1 MKKSYRD
8 DNGEKV
14 FRYSIRKYHFGAASV
29 AVAALMFFA
38 NGAVAA
44 SETITPT
51 TASDVVTAGSDGNA
65 DGDPGTSDEE
75 DSSKVST
82 RQPLELKSVDELKGQ
97 EAPVEENN
105 QVQAAA
111 ESETTGVESNSA
123 QPETNPASQEAPQAE
138 GEEKQDQSTSV
149 SNQTSSTSLLQ
160 PRVLKSKQS
169 DYDPIPLGDDED
181 DEDDVRDGLFSS
193 ENPVTT
199 IQPRSPR
206 SVTSRAVPPK
216 TTGSSP
222 YNDKYRYYFER
233 GQDPENSQLPRYTY
247 AFFNERVTFGLREA
261 VKVSHIKNYLE
272 EEVTPTVDGLDWK
285 VTVNK
290 GRQNLDGISF
300 LFSVPNG
307 QSLVPNSVTV
317 TQVDDAGTTV
327 KSSDPRDRND
337 DHITASL
344 KATNAKEV
352 RKGTPTRTNASG
364 GDGFIGSTG
373 HYDVSSID
381 GIWNEANVPDGDSF
395 HSRGQGNNNNA
406 RTGLQNDEE
415 RNLGDSKKKIINS
428 SGGTVYS
435 GKIAGNTSYTITFK
449 TTGNNDLDKSAYFS
463 AVKGSGGGKTYL
475 AMLLHA
481 RTQGERDFAD
491 KTRFR
496 LKGNGYYQVEQNTAY
511 YTSTVLNSTGQE
523 IKKDGANTAYS
534 YSKYKDKPLDNG
546 VKGVLTGNDTNDTDK
561 AFDLDEYSYSEYVDD
576 QGQVLNKDDLLA
588 ELQDEQQ
595 TITWY
600 KGDQQISKSDL
611 TKDAISS
618 SGVHTYRY
626 RVSYKD
632 NSFNEGK
639 IHFVT
644 KPKKPIID
652 TDLSTVA
659 ETSTN
664 VRVSN
669 VDSNTTVELY
679 KKGNNGQNDTLV
691 SSISSGNQGGTVTFN
706 NVNLDYGSYYVKQ
719 KANGTWYEQDGTKR
733 EGVYS
738 DQSSEKEASRI
749 VIERIGA
756 IGGQSDTRWK
766 DKQALSDVTDF
777 NLPTGSEVLIG
788 FRAKSPKGIKS
799 LTISGADNLKGK
811 TVETYGRNSNDDQ
824 TTLGINL
831 RSRGGNSGGYSI
843 TVTATDGLGNEKH
856 YKMNI
861 IFPPNSGSFEK
872 NPTEDHVTPPEKLK
886 GKALVPL
893 ATENPNIVI
902 KAKGINVDTVNG
914 IDNKH
919 EWRAF
924 LVDGG
929 RNIQDSASGSQK
941 AVDFKSHIV
950 AETSIKEGGT
960 AEFISASQ
968 TGHFKREHLGRK
980 PLRLVV
986 AMVNK
991 KTREIV
997 DKYVSALSSDTL
1009 EATYPQ
1015 FTKSPDFIKEPR
1027 EITAKIGH
1035 LQADKAQI
1043 RYTNDAGTDK
1053 TVNFSKVNGNWEKDN
1068 PNQDSTIVVTED
1080 TGTAGTAT
1088 VHIPSGTAKGGTKI
1102 YARQKVDAN
1111 TEYSE
1116 ESSIDVP
1123 TGPTVQHPNKPEI
1136 NQSQEDLDVTI
1147 KVGQGNANR
1156 ATVVFIDSR
1165 GSFQSVMF
1173 SKTGNSWDKVQ
1184 AQAAPDVSVTSTNDG
1199 TALVRIP
1206 YGVAKIGSQ
1215 VVTNQREEGQTIASE
1230 NASHI
1235 VQGDTTAPK
1244 VSLGDILLPTTANA
1258 ATTPIYKVVQGS
1270 AFTPKLKIWDNS
1282 GSIKNLDIT
1291 GIPNGVT
1298 KQKFGNDFAEQT
1310 TAKQATP
1317 YSGSTLTGAA
1327 ADTQSLGVHTA
1338 QITVKDAS
1346 NNVATYYLKYEV
1358 YPARVEAKQGRFGQV
1373 KDKALIH
1380 GDKPADYI
1388 KFKNAN
1394 NQEVQ
1399 KPADVEVTWERKPST
1414 VEAGINKTGVVKVTY
1429 HVTDENGM
1437 VRDEVQ
1443 TVTINTPVY
1452 HATLVQNPFKTT
1464 YGGEFV
1470 NKAQPR
1476 DGRRYIN
1483 YNGRP
1488 HFNLS
1493 NLRVYWENSNI
1504 RGEKFSDGTRP
1515 WSTNYLGK
1523 RLEQLEVRYPGDN
1536 GRYDNSNDDSGERY
1550 ERLNGTFI
1558 VKPVKPSI
1566 QTSLG
1571 KVGKNTLTVNNVNSG
1586 TTVVVY
1592 DAANPNNLKELGRTM
1607 VAKEGDYRI
1616 KNGVEVPLNSGVT
1629 FKKDQKIVTKVIYE
1643 ITDRDQRTDS
1653 DVSDTWTV
1661 KESLIANGIHVIK
1674 GESYTGTAK
1683 DRIRYND
1690 NVDADHRTA
1699 LPNNA
1704 TASWA
1709 QNPNYTTLGTNNYT
1723 ANVTIPGQG
1732 SATVDVPVHVYAP
1745 ASLKANSYNNK
1756 QGTLSNGDNPEN
1768 YIEFKDGNTVV
1779 TKPNNVTV
1787 RWQGGV
1793 VPRIN
1798 TPGHNRGVIEVV
1810 YPGNAGASSTV
1821 VKTFTVQLPTYHT
1834 TATATEYTRT
1844 ISDNFAK
1851 TNARDYATTHNWNVG
1866 GSQYVWKNDET
1877 ANREYSAENWGK
1889 VNGDWLGK
1897 KTNKVKVYYGNDNG
1911 SNSHSENLAEETEEI
1926 TFVTKPKTPS
1936 ITATALNGKAGQRNQ
1951 QVTVNNVTPGTTV
1964 KLYNGD
1970 TEIGSVDVPKADSE
1984 AYTDTKTV
1992 TVTVNGQLPLSSNI
2006 RAKTIY
2012 RPNDEDEKV
2021 ESDFSDSVQSTTE
2034 GPQAPEISQNPEDLV
2049 VKSTVGQGGSTK
2061 VTLTYTDAN
2070 GRVKEVGF
2078 TKNGQFWDKDN
2089 ANADTTVSITNE
2101 SNGIGEIQLQP
2112 GTAQEGSTVTVKQKT
2127 ATSEFSTPAT
2137 TKALGRLNG
2146 LTNVAQ
2152 ADGSVDITVPDTATK
2167 FDLTYR
2173 NQQNNTTETLHYSKD
2188 TQGNWE
2194 NVTGITANGNR
2205 FTLPK
2210 GLVTDGTTVYVIASN
2225 DNKTTKTVTSDAKF
2239 EMPDATTH
2247 TQRENGD
2254 GVITLPSTAD
2264 SVTVT
2269 YTDNQNNAKTVTLT
2283 KDASNQ
2289 WASTA
2294 ALPEGVTLTGDELSV
2309 AYKNIN
2315 DGNVKTV
2322 STRGTGNVRSQ
2333 EAVENIELSH
2343 RPVSTQAVVIAA
2355 GATPTNDD
2363 LGRGVTFAKRSITAK
2378 STPAAVPAGTSAEI
2392 PATLTYNDGSTE
2404 DVTITVKSKPTA
2416 PSFDNLEN
2424 HGTYSGLSSISK
2436 VISGT
2441 AMPGAEKVKLTLQDG
2456 TVKEI
2461 TPQADGSWSYTL
2473 GATEYLTQ
2481 SFSGQFNGVFNQNKV
2496 KAVQVKD
2503 GVESEETTA
2512 NVAPGQATVDS
2523 VYKAGRAITV
2533 NIPHDIEAGYVRVNG
2548 TDYGIQKVNGTWRVI
2563 STAPNAAKL
2572 EISNT
2577 VVDPTNKAVTKVT
2590 FSVKNNDDALYTP
2603 PFKIGNSSVRFRTHY
2618 SKNGTINTPTPQ
2630 ILGTDGWADSPTP
2643 KNTKPTVNFTA
2654 DHTIEE
2660 NKVFA
2665 SPTVEELKDYFEGH
2679 DAEDDASLTVGYS
2692 ASNRGKLRVQVF
2704 TQDTNQSVRANAQG
2718 RIDPGNYRLVLSTND
2733 AADAESEPI
2742 TRNIIVKTYADVYR
2756 DKVLYPAND
2765 DKVIYD
2771 DTAISNGNFTTAAK
2785 TSFKEKIQEANRQN
2799 TQLPTSV
2806 TYSVGN
2812 TDDKTKVAVINF
2824 PDGST
2829 IDISHAVVAKPT
2841 VPTITRTHADKVS
2854 DADRTI
2860 SGTALQSATKVTI
2873 YFQDGRGEQGHADVV
2888 PVNGQWTY
2896 TLPTGRYLRQ
2906 TEHTSLPGSSSVP
2919 VNVTQTVFDATSDKT
2934 AVYVAKD
2941 RNFTGKQIVG
2951 TKGSQELTAL
2961 KNDAKKGINYTER
2974 NTPKDF
2980 PSDFDATWKETPD
2993 ITTVGTRTYTA
3004 KVFEKDKGDA
3014 VSQEISVEVTV
3025 KADTPSKVTAV
3036 QKDNGDVSL
3045 SLPSD
3050 GESVSISYRAE
3061 GVDKTLKLSKAGGN
3075 WSVTEGDRTVL
3086 AGDQVVLSYKG
3097 LDRTQVISTSAT
3109 AGSDKYLSEAASDT
3123 YTVKE
3128 HSVTIAPIIR
3138 SNSDTLLSTAVED
3151 AVTVSNKES
3160 VEKQGNLPTGIGK
3173 HTITAKVT
3181 YKDRSEEMVEIP
3193 YTIKP
3198 DAPSISTSIGT
3209 AGTNSVTINNVTPG
3223 TTVVVYDMTNPN
3235 NPLELG
3241 RKDVSGA
3248 TADAAQNGVTVSTN
3262 AALRKDTPI
3271 AAEVIYKPTVA
3282 SERIR
3287 SDKSSSLIV
3296 KEGLTV
3302 NSIHAVKGENY
3313 TGELASRVHYNDG
3326 NDTNLPAGSTVE
3338 WKNNQA
3344 PDYNQVGTNRYT
3356 LVVNVPEQGTTEVE
3370 VPVHVYPTASL
3381 KKASYTNKQGTLSNG
3396 TDASKYVQFEG
3407 SADTPNNVTVRWK
3420 DGVPDVST
3428 VSADRKATIEIV
3440 YPGNASA
3447 TDTVVKELEVSL
3459 PTYHSTAKATEYT
3472 RTIGEAYASTDA
3484 SDYVETTP
3492 NTPRGTEYAWKTDET
3507 GNQAYGS
3514 STWGGAN
3521 GDWLGKKTN
3530 KVKVYYPNADGGN
3543 EKSEVLAEE
3552 TEEITFITK
3561 PAKPSITSDL
3571 TWASGTRTTVEVG
3584 NVTSGTRVVLYDE
3597 QGNELGH
3604 TDVAK
3609 GANYSTP
3616 TTASITP
3623 TKDIPAGKV
3632 YVKTIYMPDT
3642 ADQRVESEKSDEATA
3657 KTNTLTA
3664 KGIIQTLAGTG
3675 NIGGVGTLD
3684 AATLGKLLR
3693 QENGGTDFT
3702 GATAEWKDKTNL
3714 EKGAAGSRVEHL
3726 LVKLAGQSEKQDVA
3740 ITVTTLEQPSA
3751 KAVLKSKGADLASD
3765 NLSDYVNAPGQ
3776 GTLSWEGSPAKVEVG
3791 QTLPRIKV
3799 TYPTAGVAISDIT
3812 DQYVDAKVYSL
3823 EANPGA
3829 TSKVTVGDAFDPN
3842 ASDYVQTVANT
3853 AALPGTGVSH
3863 AWKDGNKPTSATVGK
3878 ATYTVVTSFG
3888 NDADVP
3894 AELRGQSVETQVEV
3908 TVLSTKPSKP
3918 EVSQNRTDLSIT
3930 AVVGKDDA
3938 TKAKITFRDELDQE
3952 HTVSFTKGA
3961 NGQWDKDDANSQP
3974 TVQIINN
3981 ADGTATVHMTGGTAK
3996 AGSTVV
4002 TKQQKADSDFSDV
4015 SELVAKEHLDGAT
4028 ATTKDDGSVEVVV
4041 PKEADTATFS
4051 YVPEGQTQEKTVT
4064 ISKGQDGTW
4073 TAPADS
4079 DLVIKKDDATGRVT
4093 VTVPADK
4100 VADGSTVK
4108 GKVDSATKLSPEVEA
4123 KAKAPQPS
4131 EFSVRVLDNGDEVIT
4146 LPQNAD
4152 SVTINYPVSDANVK
4166 TVTISKGQDGTWSGP
4181 ADSDLVI
4188 KKDDATGAVTV
4199 TVPADKISGNR
4210 TITASAKAGT
4220 GAGESTQRDFT
4231 QTVPEH
4237 QAPTI
4242 SEVTVAA
4249 GATPD
4254 AAALN
4259 AAITAPK
4266 KVKAEATEALKA
4278 VAAGT
4283 SVTIPVTITY
4293 QDGSTEPAEVTVYSK
4308 QSTPSK
4314 VTAVQKDNGD
4324 VSLSLPSD
4332 GESVSIS
4339 YRAEGVDKT
4348 LKLSKAGGNWSVTE
4362 GDRTVLAGDQVVLS
4376 YKGLDRTQVIST
4388 SATAGSDK
4396 YLSEAASDTY
4406 TVKEHSVTI
4415 APLTK
4420 PFEQN
4425 VTDKDLLDAV
4435 NADHK
4440 KSAKLKDGTS
4450 YPTTDGFHD
4459 IELTVTYEDGSMENV
4474 SVKYKVT
4481 DTSKNNINQIA
4492 KAKKD
4497 AIDGDNQLTN
4507 EEKKAAKDK
4516 VDAAA
4521 DKAKQAVDA
4530 ATTNDGVTQAQNN
4543 ATTNSNSVDTTPH
4556 SKSNAKA
4563 EIDTKVEEANN
4574 AIDQNKD
4581 MTDDERREAKKA
4593 VKDAADKA
4601 KEAIDNATTDADV
4614 TRAKNNGKQAINDI
4628 NPQPAPRPNP
4638 VLTPRPDNGGNTG
4651 TSVTPSARSRRSVA
4665 FAGGTPSSQEKT
4677 VDKSELHKLVE
4688 ELETRLKDLDG
4699 IDQSVIDAAKNILG
4713 EGQEALRNTDLTEAG
4728 LKEITAKVKEAL
4740 ESLKGKQATKDE
4752 EETKEIR
4759 KEQGHLPYGT
4769 MIGSLLALLGLLLF
4783 LIARRKKESE
4793 LKKLTKELTKVLQES
4808 DLTSVDAKVLDQVR
4822 EALAQAVAFL
4832 ANEKESDH
4840 TEDELIEKL
4849 KAILAQLR

>member
-1 MKKSYRD
+1 MRKSYRN
-8 DNGEKV
+8 DNGEKI

-51 TASDVVTAGSDGNA
+51 TASDIVKAGSDGNA
-65 DGDPGTSDEE
+65 DGNPASSDEG
-75 DSSKVST
+75 DSKQALT
-82 RQPLELKSVDELKGQ
+82 DKPAELKAADELKTQ
-97 EAPVEENN
+97 EAP
-105 QVQAAA
+105 
-111 ESETTGVESNSA
+111 
-123 QPETNPASQEAPQAE
+123 AE
-138 GEEKQDQSTSV
+138 GA
-149 SNQTSSTSLLQ
+149 NQTSSTGILQ
-160 PRVLKSKQS
+160 PRTLKNKQS

-199 IQPRSPR
+199 IQPRSPH
-206 SVTSRAVPPK
+206 SVTSRAV
-216 TTGSSP
+216 
-222 YNDKYRYYFER
+222 
-233 GQDPENSQLPRYTY
+233 
-247 AFFNERVTFGLREA
+247 
-261 VKVSHIKNYLE
+261 
-272 EEVTPTVDGLDWK
+272 
-285 VTVNK
+285 
-290 GRQNLDGISF
+290 
-300 LFSVPNG
+300 
-307 QSLVPNSVTV
+307 
-317 TQVDDAGTTV
+317 
-327 KSSDPRDRND
+327 
-337 DHITASL
+337 
-344 KATNAKEV
+344 
-352 RKGTPTRTNASG
+352 
-364 GDGFIGSTG
+364 
-373 HYDVSSID
+373 
-381 GIWNEANVPDGDSF
+381 
-395 HSRGQGNNNNA
+395 
-406 RTGLQNDEE
+406 
-415 RNLGDSKKKIINS
+415 
-428 SGGTVYS
+428 
-435 GKIAGNTSYTITFK
+435 
-449 TTGNNDLDKSAYFS
+449 
-463 AVKGSGGGKTYL
+463 
-475 AMLLHA
+475 
-481 RTQGERDFAD
+481 
-491 KTRFR
+491 
-496 LKGNGYYQVEQNTAY
+496 
-511 YTSTVLNSTGQE
+511 
-523 IKKDGANTAYS
+523 
-534 YSKYKDKPLDNG
+534 
-546 VKGVLTGNDTNDTDK
+546 
-561 AFDLDEYSYSEYVDD
+561 
-576 QGQVLNKDDLLA
+576 
-588 ELQDEQQ
+588 
-595 TITWY
+595 
-600 KGDQQISKSDL
+600 
-611 TKDAISS
+611 
-618 SGVHTYRY
+618 
-626 RVSYKD
+626 
-632 NSFNEGK
+632 
-639 IHFVT
+639 
-644 KPKKPIID
+644 
-652 TDLSTVA
+652 
-659 ETSTN
+659 
-664 VRVSN
+664 
-669 VDSNTTVELY
+669 
-679 KKGNNGQNDTLV
+679 
-691 SSISSGNQGGTVTFN
+691 
-706 NVNLDYGSYYVKQ
+706 
-719 KANGTWYEQDGTKR
+719 
-733 EGVYS
+733 
-738 DQSSEKEASRI
+738 
-749 VIERIGA
+749 
-756 IGGQSDTRWK
+756 QSDT
-766 DKQALSDVTDF
+766 
-777 NLPTGSEVLIG
+777 I
-788 FRAKSPKGIKS
+788 
-799 LTISGADNLKGK
+799 
-811 TVETYGRNSNDDQ
+811 
-824 TTLGINL
+824 
-831 RSRGGNSGGYSI
+831 
-843 TVTATDGLGNEKH
+843 
-856 YKMNI
+856 
-861 IFPPNSGSFEK
+861 
-872 NPTEDHVTPPEKLK
+872 
-886 GKALVPL
+886 
-893 ATENPNIVI
+893 
-902 KAKGINVDTVNG
+902 
-914 IDNKH
+914 
-919 EWRAF
+919 
-924 LVDGG
+924 
-929 RNIQDSASGSQK
+929 
-941 AVDFKSHIV
+941 
-950 AETSIKEGGT
+950 
-960 AEFISASQ
+960 
-968 TGHFKREHLGRK
+968 
-980 PLRLVV
+980 
-986 AMVNK
+986 
-991 KTREIV
+991 
-997 DKYVSALSSDTL
+997 
-1009 EATYPQ
+1009 
-1015 FTKSPDFIKEPR
+1015 
-1027 EITAKIGH
+1027 
-1035 LQADKAQI
+1035 
-1043 RYTNDAGTDK
+1043 
-1053 TVNFSKVNGNWEKDN
+1053 
-1068 PNQDSTIVVTED
+1068 
-1080 TGTAGTAT
+1080 
-1088 VHIPSGTAKGGTKI
+1088 
-1102 YARQKVDAN
+1102 
-1111 TEYSE
+1111 
-1116 ESSIDVP
+1116 
-1123 TGPTVQHPNKPEI
+1123 
-1136 NQSQEDLDVTI
+1136 
-1147 KVGQGNANR
+1147 
-1156 ATVVFIDSR
+1156 
-1165 GSFQSVMF
+1165 
-1173 SKTGNSWDKVQ
+1173 
-1184 AQAAPDVSVTSTNDG
+1184 
-1199 TALVRIP
+1199 
-1206 YGVAKIGSQ
+1206 
-1215 VVTNQREEGQTIASE
+1215 
-1230 NASHI
+1230 
-1235 VQGDTTAPK
+1235 APK
-1244 VSLGDILLPTTANA
+1244 VMLGNTILPTSESA

-1298 KQKFGNDFAEQT
+1298 KQKFGNDFVEQT
-1310 TAKQATP
+1310 TAREDTP
-1317 YSGSTLTGAA
+1317 YSGSTFSGNV
-1327 ADTQSLGVHTA
+1327 ADTQVVGQYIA
-1338 QITVKDAS
+1338 QITVKGAS
-1346 NNVATYYLKYEV
+1346 DNVATYYLKYEV
-1358 YPARVEAKQGRFGQV
+1358 YPARVEAKQSRFGQV

-1380 GDKPADYI
+1380 GGDPANYI

-1394 NQEVQ
+1394 GQVVQ

-1414 VEAGINKTGVVKVTY
+1414 SEAGLNKTGVVKVTY
-1429 HVTDENGM
+1429 HVTDENGV
-1437 VRDEVQ
+1437 VRDEVR
-1443 TVTINTPVY
+1443 TVTISTPVY
-1452 HATLVQNPFKTT
+1452 YATLIQNPFVTT
-1464 YGGEFV
+1464 YGQEFV
-1470 NKAQPR
+1470 NKNQPR

-1483 YNGRP
+1483 YNGRA

-1493 NLRVYWENSNI
+1493 HLRVYWENSSGAAGN
-1504 RGEKFSDGTRP
+1504 RFADGTRP
-1515 WSTNYLGK
+1515 WPTNYLGK
-1523 RLEQLEVRYPGDN
+1523 KHEKLMVRYPGDN
-1536 GRYDNSNDDSGERY
+1536 GRYDSRNDDYGERY
-1550 ERLNGTFI
+1550 EELDGTFI

-1629 FKKDQKIVTKVIYE
+1629 FKKDQKIVAKVIYA
-1643 ITDRDQRTDS
+1643 ITDSDQRTDS

-1709 QNPNYTTLGTNNYT
+1709 QNPSYTTLGTTNYT
-1723 ANVTIPGQG
+1723 ANVTIPRQG

-1798 TPGHNRGVIEVV
+1798 TLGHNRGVIEVV

-1844 ISDNFAK
+1844 IGDNFAK

-1897 KTNKVKVYYGNDNG
+1897 KKNKVKVYYGNDNG

-1926 TFVTKPKTPS
+1926 TFITKPKTPS
-1936 ITATALNGKAGQRNQ
+1936 VTATALNGKAGQRNQ

-1964 KLYNGD
+1964 ELYDGNIK
-1970 TEIGSVDVPKADSE
+1970 IGSVDVPKPNSE

-2012 RPNDEDEKV
+2012 MPNNANEKV
-2021 ESDFSDSVQSTTE
+2021 ESDFSTSVQSTTE
-2034 GPQAPEISQNPEDLV
+2034 GPQAPEISQNPENLLV
-2049 VKSTVGQGGSTK
+2049 KATVGQGGSTK

-2078 TKNGQFWDKDN
+2078 TKNGQFWDKDD

-2101 SNGIGEIQLQP
+2101 SNGTGEIQLQP

-2188 TQGNWE
+2188 VQGRWG
-2194 NVTGITANGNR
+2194 NVTGITADGNR

-2210 GLVTDGTTVYVIASN
+2210 GLVTDGTTISVIASN

-2269 YTDNQNNAKTVTLT
+2269 YTDAQDTAKTVTVT
-2283 KDASNQ
+2283 KNASNQ
-2289 WASTA
+2289 WTSTA

-2704 TQDTNQSVRANAQG
+2704 TQDTNQSVKANAQG

-2765 DKVIYD
+2765 DKMIYD

-2941 RNFTGKQIVG
+2941 RNFTGKQIVE

-3128 HSVTIAPIIR
+3128 HSVTIA
-3138 SNSDTLLSTAVED
+3138 T
-3151 AVTVSNKES
+3151 
-3160 VEKQGNLPTGIGK
+3160 
-3173 HTITAKVT
+3173 
-3181 YKDRSEEMVEIP
+3181 
-3193 YTIKP
+3193 
-3198 DAPSISTSIGT
+3198 
-3209 AGTNSVTINNVTPG
+3209 
-3223 TTVVVYDMTNPN
+3223 
-3235 NPLELG
+3235 
-3241 RKDVSGA
+3241 
-3248 TADAAQNGVTVSTN
+3248 
-3262 AALRKDTPI
+3262 
-3271 AAEVIYKPTVA
+3271 
-3282 SERIR
+3282 
-3287 SDKSSSLIV
+3287 
-3296 KEGLTV
+3296 
-3302 NSIHAVKGENY
+3302 
-3313 TGELASRVHYNDG
+3313 
-3326 NDTNLPAGSTVE
+3326 
-3338 WKNNQA
+3338 
-3344 PDYNQVGTNRYT
+3344 
-3356 LVVNVPEQGTTEVE
+3356 
-3370 VPVHVYPTASL
+3370 
-3381 KKASYTNKQGTLSNG
+3381 
-3396 TDASKYVQFEG
+3396 
-3407 SADTPNNVTVRWK
+3407 
-3420 DGVPDVST
+3420 
-3428 VSADRKATIEIV
+3428 
-3440 YPGNASA
+3440 
-3447 TDTVVKELEVSL
+3447 
-3459 PTYHSTAKATEYT
+3459 
-3472 RTIGEAYASTDA
+3472 
-3484 SDYVETTP
+3484 
-3492 NTPRGTEYAWKTDET
+3492 
-3507 GNQAYGS
+3507 
-3514 STWGGAN
+3514 
-3521 GDWLGKKTN
+3521 
-3530 KVKVYYPNADGGN
+3530 
-3543 EKSEVLAEE
+3543 
-3552 TEEITFITK
+3552 
-3561 PAKPSITSDL
+3561 
-3571 TWASGTRTTVEVG
+3571 
-3584 NVTSGTRVVLYDE
+3584 
-3597 QGNELGH
+3597 
-3604 TDVAK
+3604 
-3609 GANYSTP
+3609 
-3616 TTASITP
+3616 
-3623 TKDIPAGKV
+3623 
-3632 YVKTIYMPDT
+3632 
-3642 ADQRVESEKSDEATA
+3642 
-3657 KTNTLTA
+3657 
-3664 KGIIQTLAGTG
+3664 
-3675 NIGGVGTLD
+3675 
-3684 AATLGKLLR
+3684 
-3693 QENGGTDFT
+3693 
-3702 GATAEWKDKTNL
+3702 
-3714 EKGAAGSRVEHL
+3714 
-3726 LVKLAGQSEKQDVA
+3726 
-3740 ITVTTLEQPSA
+3740 
-3751 KAVLKSKGADLASD
+3751 
-3765 NLSDYVNAPGQ
+3765 
-3776 GTLSWEGSPAKVEVG
+3776 
-3791 QTLPRIKV
+3791 
-3799 TYPTAGVAISDIT
+3799 
-3812 DQYVDAKVYSL
+3812 
-3823 EANPGA
+3823 
-3829 TSKVTVGDAFDPN
+3829 
-3842 ASDYVQTVANT
+3842 
-3853 AALPGTGVSH
+3853 
-3863 AWKDGNKPTSATVGK
+3863 
-3878 ATYTVVTSFG
+3878 
-3888 NDADVP
+3888 
-3894 AELRGQSVETQVEV
+3894 
-3908 TVLSTKPSKP
+3908 
-3918 EVSQNRTDLSIT
+3918 
-3930 AVVGKDDA
+3930 
-3938 TKAKITFRDELDQE
+3938 
-3952 HTVSFTKGA
+3952 
-3961 NGQWDKDDANSQP
+3961 
-3974 TVQIINN
+3974 
-3981 ADGTATVHMTGGTAK
+3981 
-3996 AGSTVV
+3996 
-4002 TKQQKADSDFSDV
+4002 
-4015 SELVAKEHLDGAT
+4015 
-4028 ATTKDDGSVEVVV
+4028 
-4041 PKEADTATFS
+4041 
-4051 YVPEGQTQEKTVT
+4051 
-4064 ISKGQDGTW
+4064 
-4073 TAPADS
+4073 
-4079 DLVIKKDDATGRVT
+4079 
-4093 VTVPADK
+4093 
-4100 VADGSTVK
+4100 
-4108 GKVDSATKLSPEVEA
+4108 
-4123 KAKAPQPS
+4123 
-4131 EFSVRVLDNGDEVIT
+4131 
-4146 LPQNAD
+4146 
-4152 SVTINYPVSDANVK
+4152 
-4166 TVTISKGQDGTWSGP
+4166 
-4181 ADSDLVI
+4181 
-4188 KKDDATGAVTV
+4188 
-4199 TVPADKISGNR
+4199 
-4210 TITASAKAGT
+4210 
-4220 GAGESTQRDFT
+4220 
-4231 QTVPEH
+4231 
-4237 QAPTI
+4237 
-4242 SEVTVAA
+4242 
-4249 GATPD
+4249 
-4254 AAALN
+4254 
-4259 AAITAPK
+4259 
-4266 KVKAEATEALKA
+4266 
-4278 VAAGT
+4278 
-4283 SVTIPVTITY
+4283 
-4293 QDGSTEPAEVTVYSK
+4293 
-4308 QSTPSK
+4308 
-4314 VTAVQKDNGD
+4314 
-4324 VSLSLPSD
+4324 
-4332 GESVSIS
+4332 
-4339 YRAEGVDKT
+4339 
-4348 LKLSKAGGNWSVTE
+4348 
-4362 GDRTVLAGDQVVLS
+4362 
-4376 YKGLDRTQVIST
+4376 
-4388 SATAGSDK
+4388 
-4396 YLSEAASDTY
+4396 
-4406 TVKEHSVTI
+4406 
-4415 APLTK
+4415 LTK

-4638 VLTPRPDNGGNTG
+4638 VLTPRPDNGGNTNNGGDTNNDGNTG

-4752 EETKEIR
+4752 EETKEMKEIR

>member
-1 MKKSYRD
+1 MRKSYRD
-8 DNGEKV
+8 DNGEKI

-38 NGAVAA
+38 NGTVQAQTPEISPATESGTTKTSALVSDSSGGVSKEI
-44 SETITPT
+44 SEESPATAPSEPEQSSQGNQKLQE
-51 TASDVVTAGSDGNA
+51 ASDENKSLAK
-65 DGDPGTSDEE
+65 TSEE
-75 DSSKVST
+75 G
-82 RQPLELKSVDELKGQ
+82 KG
-97 EAPVEENN
+97 EK
-105 QVQAAA
+105 
-111 ESETTGVESNSA
+111 
-123 QPETNPASQEAPQAE
+123 QAE
-138 GEEKQDQSTSV
+138 I
-149 SNQTSSTSLLQ
+149 LQ
-160 PRVLKSKQS
+160 PRTLKNNQS
-169 DYDPIPLGDDED
+169 DYDPIPLGD

-199 IQPRSPR
+199 IQPRSSH
-206 SVTSRAVPPK
+206 SVTSRA
-216 TTGSSP
+216 
-222 YNDKYRYYFER
+222 
-233 GQDPENSQLPRYTY
+233 
-247 AFFNERVTFGLREA
+247 
-261 VKVSHIKNYLE
+261 
-272 EEVTPTVDGLDWK
+272 
-285 VTVNK
+285 
-290 GRQNLDGISF
+290 
-300 LFSVPNG
+300 
-307 QSLVPNSVTV
+307 
-317 TQVDDAGTTV
+317 
-327 KSSDPRDRND
+327 
-337 DHITASL
+337 
-344 KATNAKEV
+344 
-352 RKGTPTRTNASG
+352 
-364 GDGFIGSTG
+364 
-373 HYDVSSID
+373 
-381 GIWNEANVPDGDSF
+381 
-395 HSRGQGNNNNA
+395 
-406 RTGLQNDEE
+406 
-415 RNLGDSKKKIINS
+415 
-428 SGGTVYS
+428 
-435 GKIAGNTSYTITFK
+435 
-449 TTGNNDLDKSAYFS
+449 
-463 AVKGSGGGKTYL
+463 
-475 AMLLHA
+475 
-481 RTQGERDFAD
+481 
-491 KTRFR
+491 
-496 LKGNGYYQVEQNTAY
+496 
-511 YTSTVLNSTGQE
+511 
-523 IKKDGANTAYS
+523 
-534 YSKYKDKPLDNG
+534 
-546 VKGVLTGNDTNDTDK
+546 
-561 AFDLDEYSYSEYVDD
+561 
-576 QGQVLNKDDLLA
+576 
-588 ELQDEQQ
+588 
-595 TITWY
+595 
-600 KGDQQISKSDL
+600 
-611 TKDAISS
+611 
-618 SGVHTYRY
+618 
-626 RVSYKD
+626 
-632 NSFNEGK
+632 
-639 IHFVT
+639 
-644 KPKKPIID
+644 
-652 TDLSTVA
+652 
-659 ETSTN
+659 
-664 VRVSN
+664 
-669 VDSNTTVELY
+669 
-679 KKGNNGQNDTLV
+679 
-691 SSISSGNQGGTVTFN
+691 
-706 NVNLDYGSYYVKQ
+706 
-719 KANGTWYEQDGTKR
+719 
-733 EGVYS
+733 
-738 DQSSEKEASRI
+738 
-749 VIERIGA
+749 
-756 IGGQSDTRWK
+756 
-766 DKQALSDVTDF
+766 
-777 NLPTGSEVLIG
+777 
-788 FRAKSPKGIKS
+788 
-799 LTISGADNLKGK
+799 
-811 TVETYGRNSNDDQ
+811 
-824 TTLGINL
+824 
-831 RSRGGNSGGYSI
+831 
-843 TVTATDGLGNEKH
+843 
-856 YKMNI
+856 
-861 IFPPNSGSFEK
+861 
-872 NPTEDHVTPPEKLK
+872 
-886 GKALVPL
+886 
-893 ATENPNIVI
+893 
-902 KAKGINVDTVNG
+902 
-914 IDNKH
+914 
-919 EWRAF
+919 
-924 LVDGG
+924 
-929 RNIQDSASGSQK
+929 
-941 AVDFKSHIV
+941 
-950 AETSIKEGGT
+950 
-960 AEFISASQ
+960 
-968 TGHFKREHLGRK
+968 
-980 PLRLVV
+980 
-986 AMVNK
+986 
-991 KTREIV
+991 
-997 DKYVSALSSDTL
+997 
-1009 EATYPQ
+1009 
-1015 FTKSPDFIKEPR
+1015 
-1027 EITAKIGH
+1027 
-1035 LQADKAQI
+1035 
-1043 RYTNDAGTDK
+1043 
-1053 TVNFSKVNGNWEKDN
+1053 
-1068 PNQDSTIVVTED
+1068 
-1080 TGTAGTAT
+1080 
-1088 VHIPSGTAKGGTKI
+1088 
-1102 YARQKVDAN
+1102 
-1111 TEYSE
+1111 
-1116 ESSIDVP
+1116 
-1123 TGPTVQHPNKPEI
+1123 
-1136 NQSQEDLDVTI
+1136 
-1147 KVGQGNANR
+1147 
-1156 ATVVFIDSR
+1156 
-1165 GSFQSVMF
+1165 
-1173 SKTGNSWDKVQ
+1173 
-1184 AQAAPDVSVTSTNDG
+1184 
-1199 TALVRIP
+1199 
-1206 YGVAKIGSQ
+1206 
-1215 VVTNQREEGQTIASE
+1215 
-1230 NASHI
+1230 

-1244 VSLGDILLPTTANA
+1244 VSLGDTLLPTSESA
-1258 ATTPIYKVVQGS
+1258 ATTPLYRILQGQ
-1270 AFTPKLKIWDNS
+1270 AFIPKLKVWDES
-1282 GSIKNLDIT
+1282 GTISSLDIT
-1291 GIPNGVT
+1291 GVPNGVI
-1298 KQKFGNDFAEQT
+1298 KYRFGTDFSEQT
-1310 TAKQATP
+1310 AATEMNP
-1317 YSGSTLTGAA
+1317 YSGSTFSGNV
-1327 ADTQSLGVHTA
+1327 ADTQAVGQHIA

-1380 GDKPADYI
+1380 GDNPADYI

-1399 KPADVEVTWERKPST
+1399 KPADVEVTWGRKPST
-1414 VEAGINKTGVVKVTY
+1414 VEAGINKTGLVKVTY
-1429 HVTDENGM
+1429 RVTDENGV

-1443 TVTINTPVY
+1443 IVTINTPVY

-1464 YGGEFV
+1464 YGREFV
-1470 NKAQPR
+1470 NKNQPR
-1476 DGRRYIN
+1476 DGRRYID
-1483 YNGRP
+1483 YNGRA
-1488 HFNLS
+1488 HFNLT
-1493 NLRVYWENSNI
+1493 NLRVYWESSNI

-1523 RLEQLEVRYPGDN
+1523 KREKLMVRYPGDN
-1536 GRYDNSNDDSGERY
+1536 GRYDNRNDDYGARY
-1550 ERLNGTFI
+1550 EELDGTFI
-1558 VKPVKPSI
+1558 VKPVKPNI

-1629 FKKDQKIVTKVIYE
+1629 FKKDQKIVAKVIYE

-1709 QNPNYTTLGTNNYT
+1709 QNPSYTTLGTTNYT

-1844 ISDNFAK
+1844 IGDNFAK
-1851 TNARDYATTHNWNVG
+1851 TNARDYATTHNWNVD

-1877 ANREYSAENWGK
+1877 DNREYSAENWGK

-1897 KTNKVKVYYGNDNG
+1897 KKNKVKVYYGNDNG

-1926 TFVTKPKTPS
+1926 TFITKPKTPS
-1936 ITATALNGKAGQRNQ
+1936 VTATALNGKAGQRNQ
-1951 QVTVNNVTPGTTV
+1951 QVTVNNVTPGTIV
-1964 KLYNGD
+1964 ELYDGNIK
-1970 TEIGSVDVPKADSE
+1970 IGSVDVPKPNSE

-2012 RPNDEDEKV
+2012 MPNNANEKV
-2021 ESDFSDSVQSTTE
+2021 ESDFSTSVQSTTE
-2034 GPQAPEISQNPEDLV
+2034 GPQAPEISQNPENLLV
-2049 VKSTVGQGGSTK
+2049 KATVGQGGSTK

-2078 TKNGQFWDKDN
+2078 TKNGQFWDKDD

-2101 SNGIGEIQLQP
+2101 SNGTGEIQLQP

-2188 TQGNWE
+2188 AQGRWG
-2194 NVTGITANGNR
+2194 NVTGITADGNR

-2210 GLVTDGTTVYVIASN
+2210 GLVTDGTTISVIASN

-2269 YTDNQNNAKTVTLT
+2269 YTDAQDTAKTVTVT
-2283 KDASNQ
+2283 KNASNQ
-2289 WASTA
+2289 WTSTA

-2343 RPVSTQAVVIAA
+2343 RSVSTQAVVIAA

-2481 SFSGQFNGVFNQNKV
+2481 SFSGQFNGVFNRNKV

-2603 PFKIGNSSVRFRTHY
+2603 PFKIGNSPVRFRTHY

-2961 KNDAKKGINYTER
+2961 ENDAKKGINYTER

-3025 KADTPSKVTAV
+3025 KADTPDAVAASYKQNGDAVLTPPTNADKVTITYTNQAGAQQTV
-3036 QKDNGDVSL
+3036 
-3045 SLPSD
+3045 
-3050 GESVSISYRAE
+3050 
-3061 GVDKTLKLSKAGGN
+3061 KLSKTGGN
-3075 WSVTEGDRTVL
+3075 WSVTEGDGTVL
-3086 AGDQVVLSYKG
+3086 SGNQVVLPYKG
-3097 LDRTQVISTSAT
+3097 LDRTQVIGTSAT
-3109 AGSDKYLSEAASDT
+3109 AGSDKYMSEVASQD
-3123 YTVKE
+3123 YTVPE
-3128 HSVTIAPIIR
+3128 HRVTIAPIIR

-3151 AVTVSNKES
+3151 AVTVTNKEN

-3173 HTITAKVT
+3173 HTINAKVT
-3181 YKDRSEEMVEIP
+3181 YKDQSEEMVEIP

-3209 AGTNSVTINNVTPG
+3209 AGKNSVTVNNVTPG

-3235 NPLELG
+3235 NPIELG

-3262 AALRKDTPI
+3262 ATLRKDTPI

-3282 SERIR
+3282 AERIR
-3287 SDKSSSLIV
+3287 SDKSSSLVV
-3296 KEGLTV
+3296 KEGLAV

-3313 TGELASRVHYNDG
+3313 TGDLASRIHYNDG
-3326 NDTNLPAGSTVE
+3326 QDTGLPAGSTVE
-3338 WKNNQA
+3338 WKNNQE
-3344 PDYNQVGTNRYT
+3344 PDYNNVGTSRYT
-3356 LVVNVPEQGTTEVE
+3356 LVVNVPNQGTTEIE

-3407 SADTPNNVTVRWK
+3407 SVDTPNNVTVRWK

-3428 VSADRKATIEIV
+3428 VSADRKAKIEVV

-3684 AATLGKLLR
+3684 AATLGQLLR

-3714 EKGAAGSRVEHL
+3714 EKGTAGSRVEHL

-3776 GTLSWEGSPAKVEVG
+3776 GTLSWEGAPAKVEVG

-3878 ATYTVVTSFG
+3878 AIYTVVTSFG

-3938 TKAKITFRDELDQE
+3938 TKAEITFRDELDQE

-4015 SELVAKEHLDGAT
+4015 SELVAKEGLAGAT

-4079 DLVIKKDDATGRVT
+4079 DLVIKKDDATGSVT

-4108 GKVDSATKLSPEVEA
+4108 GKVDSATKLSPEVEV

-4131 EFSVRVLDNGDEVIT
+4131 EFSNHVRDNGDEVIT

-4166 TVTISKGQDGTWSGP
+4166 TVTISKGQDGTWTAP

-4188 KKDDATGAVTV
+4188 KKDDTTGSVTV

-4210 TITASAKAGT
+4210 TITASAKAGS
-4220 GAGESTQRDFT
+4220 GAGESKERTFT
-4231 QTVPEH
+4231 TTVSAH
-4237 QAPTI
+4237 QAPTV

-4249 GATPD
+4249 NGTPS
-4254 AAALN
+4254 AEQIN
-4259 AAITAPK
+4259 AAVTAPK
-4266 KVKAEATEALKA
+4266 KVSAVAAEALKQ
-4278 VAAGT
+4278 VAAGSNT
-4283 SVTIPVTITY
+4283 EIPVTVTY
-4293 QDGSTEPAEVTVYSK
+4293 ADGSTETVQLAVYSK
-4308 QSTPSK
+4308 QVTPST
-4314 VTAVQKDNGD
+4314 VGFQQKDNGD
-4324 VSLSLPSD
+4324 AVLTPPTN
-4332 GESVSIS
+4332 
-4339 YRAEGVDKT
+4339 ADKVT
-4348 LKLSKAGGNWSVTE
+4348 ITYTNQAGAQQTVKLSKTGGNWSVTE
-4362 GDRTVLAGDQVVLS
+4362 GDGTVLSGNQVVLP
-4376 YKGLDRTQVIST
+4376 YKGLDRTQVIGT

-4396 YLSEAASDTY
+4396 YMSEVASQDY
-4406 TVKEHSVTI
+4406 TVPEHRVTI
-4415 APLTK
+4415 TTLVK

-4425 VTDKDLLDAV
+4425 VTDKDLLDAI
-4435 NADHK
+4435 NLEHK
-4440 KSAKLKDGTS
+4440 QSAKLKDGTS

-4459 IELTVTYEDGSMENV
+4459 IELTVTYEDGSTENV

-4481 DTSKNNINQIA
+4481 DASKGTIYQAA

-4516 VDAAA
+4516 VDAEAG
-4521 DKAKQAVDA
+4521 KAKQAVDA
-4530 ATTNDGVTQAQNN
+4530 ATTNDGVTKAQNDA
-4543 ATTNSNSVDTTPH
+4543 ATNINNVDTTPH
-4556 SKSNAKA
+4556 SKPNAKA

-4601 KEAIDNATTDADV
+4601 KEAIDNTTTDADV

-4638 VLTPRPDNGGNTG
+4638 VPTPRPDNGGNTNNGGDTNNDGNTG

-4699 IDQSVIDAAKNILG
+4699 IDQSVIDATKIILR

-4728 LKEITAKVKEAL
+4728 LKEMTTKVKEAL
-4740 ESLKGKQATKDE
+4740 ESLKGKQTTKDE
-4752 EETKEIR
+4752 ETKETS

-4783 LIARRKKESE
+4783 LIARRKRESE
-4793 LKKLTKELTKVLQES
+4793 LKKLTKELTKVLQDG
-4808 DLTSVDAKVLDQVR
+4808 DLTSVDAKLLDQVR

-4849 KAILAQLR
+4849 KAVLAQLR

>member
-1 MKKSYRD
+1 MRKSYRN
-8 DNGEKV
+8 DNGEKI

-51 TASDVVTAGSDGNA
+51 TASDIVKAGSDGNA
-65 DGDPGTSDEE
+65 DGNPASSDEG
-75 DSSKVST
+75 DSKQALT
-82 RQPLELKSVDELKGQ
+82 DKPAELKAADELKTQ
-97 EAPVEENN
+97 EAP
-105 QVQAAA
+105 
-111 ESETTGVESNSA
+111 
-123 QPETNPASQEAPQAE
+123 AE
-138 GEEKQDQSTSV
+138 GA
-149 SNQTSSTSLLQ
+149 NQTSSTGILQ
-160 PRVLKSKQS
+160 PRTLKNKQS

-199 IQPRSPR
+199 IQPRSSH
-206 SVTSRAVPPK
+206 SVTSRAV
-216 TTGSSP
+216 
-222 YNDKYRYYFER
+222 
-233 GQDPENSQLPRYTY
+233 
-247 AFFNERVTFGLREA
+247 
-261 VKVSHIKNYLE
+261 
-272 EEVTPTVDGLDWK
+272 
-285 VTVNK
+285 
-290 GRQNLDGISF
+290 
-300 LFSVPNG
+300 
-307 QSLVPNSVTV
+307 
-317 TQVDDAGTTV
+317 
-327 KSSDPRDRND
+327 
-337 DHITASL
+337 
-344 KATNAKEV
+344 
-352 RKGTPTRTNASG
+352 
-364 GDGFIGSTG
+364 
-373 HYDVSSID
+373 
-381 GIWNEANVPDGDSF
+381 
-395 HSRGQGNNNNA
+395 
-406 RTGLQNDEE
+406 
-415 RNLGDSKKKIINS
+415 
-428 SGGTVYS
+428 
-435 GKIAGNTSYTITFK
+435 
-449 TTGNNDLDKSAYFS
+449 
-463 AVKGSGGGKTYL
+463 
-475 AMLLHA
+475 
-481 RTQGERDFAD
+481 
-491 KTRFR
+491 
-496 LKGNGYYQVEQNTAY
+496 
-511 YTSTVLNSTGQE
+511 
-523 IKKDGANTAYS
+523 
-534 YSKYKDKPLDNG
+534 
-546 VKGVLTGNDTNDTDK
+546 
-561 AFDLDEYSYSEYVDD
+561 
-576 QGQVLNKDDLLA
+576 
-588 ELQDEQQ
+588 
-595 TITWY
+595 
-600 KGDQQISKSDL
+600 
-611 TKDAISS
+611 
-618 SGVHTYRY
+618 
-626 RVSYKD
+626 
-632 NSFNEGK
+632 
-639 IHFVT
+639 
-644 KPKKPIID
+644 
-652 TDLSTVA
+652 
-659 ETSTN
+659 
-664 VRVSN
+664 
-669 VDSNTTVELY
+669 
-679 KKGNNGQNDTLV
+679 
-691 SSISSGNQGGTVTFN
+691 
-706 NVNLDYGSYYVKQ
+706 
-719 KANGTWYEQDGTKR
+719 
-733 EGVYS
+733 
-738 DQSSEKEASRI
+738 
-749 VIERIGA
+749 
-756 IGGQSDTRWK
+756 QSDT
-766 DKQALSDVTDF
+766 
-777 NLPTGSEVLIG
+777 I
-788 FRAKSPKGIKS
+788 
-799 LTISGADNLKGK
+799 
-811 TVETYGRNSNDDQ
+811 
-824 TTLGINL
+824 
-831 RSRGGNSGGYSI
+831 
-843 TVTATDGLGNEKH
+843 
-856 YKMNI
+856 
-861 IFPPNSGSFEK
+861 
-872 NPTEDHVTPPEKLK
+872 
-886 GKALVPL
+886 
-893 ATENPNIVI
+893 
-902 KAKGINVDTVNG
+902 
-914 IDNKH
+914 
-919 EWRAF
+919 
-924 LVDGG
+924 
-929 RNIQDSASGSQK
+929 
-941 AVDFKSHIV
+941 
-950 AETSIKEGGT
+950 
-960 AEFISASQ
+960 
-968 TGHFKREHLGRK
+968 
-980 PLRLVV
+980 
-986 AMVNK
+986 
-991 KTREIV
+991 
-997 DKYVSALSSDTL
+997 
-1009 EATYPQ
+1009 
-1015 FTKSPDFIKEPR
+1015 
-1027 EITAKIGH
+1027 
-1035 LQADKAQI
+1035 
-1043 RYTNDAGTDK
+1043 
-1053 TVNFSKVNGNWEKDN
+1053 
-1068 PNQDSTIVVTED
+1068 
-1080 TGTAGTAT
+1080 
-1088 VHIPSGTAKGGTKI
+1088 
-1102 YARQKVDAN
+1102 
-1111 TEYSE
+1111 
-1116 ESSIDVP
+1116 
-1123 TGPTVQHPNKPEI
+1123 
-1136 NQSQEDLDVTI
+1136 
-1147 KVGQGNANR
+1147 
-1156 ATVVFIDSR
+1156 
-1165 GSFQSVMF
+1165 
-1173 SKTGNSWDKVQ
+1173 
-1184 AQAAPDVSVTSTNDG
+1184 
-1199 TALVRIP
+1199 
-1206 YGVAKIGSQ
+1206 
-1215 VVTNQREEGQTIASE
+1215 
-1230 NASHI
+1230 
-1235 VQGDTTAPK
+1235 APK
-1244 VSLGDILLPTTANA
+1244 VMLGNTILPTSESA

-1298 KQKFGNDFAEQT
+1298 KQKFGNDFVEQT
-1310 TAKQATP
+1310 TAREDTP
-1317 YSGSTLTGAA
+1317 YSGSTFSGNV
-1327 ADTQSLGVHTA
+1327 ADTQVVGQYIA
-1338 QITVKDAS
+1338 QITVKGAS
-1346 NNVATYYLKYEV
+1346 DNVATYYLKYEV
-1358 YPARVEAKQGRFGQV
+1358 YPARVEAKQSRFGQV

-1380 GDKPADYI
+1380 GGDPANYI

-1394 NQEVQ
+1394 GQVVQ

-1414 VEAGINKTGVVKVTY
+1414 SEAGLNKTGVVKVTY
-1429 HVTDENGM
+1429 HVTDENGV
-1437 VRDEVQ
+1437 VRDEVR
-1443 TVTINTPVY
+1443 TVTISTPVY
-1452 HATLVQNPFKTT
+1452 YATLIQNPFVTT
-1464 YGGEFV
+1464 YGQEFV
-1470 NKAQPR
+1470 NKNQPR

-1483 YNGRP
+1483 YNGRA

-1493 NLRVYWENSNI
+1493 HLRVYWENSSGAAGN
-1504 RGEKFSDGTRP
+1504 RFADGTRP
-1515 WSTNYLGK
+1515 WPTNYLGK
-1523 RLEQLEVRYPGDN
+1523 KHEKLMVRYPGDN
-1536 GRYDNSNDDSGERY
+1536 GRYDSRNDDYGERY
-1550 ERLNGTFI
+1550 EELDGTFI

-1629 FKKDQKIVTKVIYE
+1629 FKKDQKIVAKVIYA
-1643 ITDRDQRTDS
+1643 ITDSDQRTDS

-1709 QNPNYTTLGTNNYT
+1709 QNPSYTTLGTTNYT
-1723 ANVTIPGQG
+1723 ANVTIPRQG

-1798 TPGHNRGVIEVV
+1798 TLGHNRGVIEVV

-1844 ISDNFAK
+1844 IGDNFAK

-1897 KTNKVKVYYGNDNG
+1897 KKNKVKVYYGNDNG

-1926 TFVTKPKTPS
+1926 TFITKPKTPS
-1936 ITATALNGKAGQRNQ
+1936 VTATALNGKAGQRNQ

-1964 KLYNGD
+1964 ELYDGNIK
-1970 TEIGSVDVPKADSE
+1970 IGSVDVPKPNSE

-2012 RPNDEDEKV
+2012 MPNNANEKV
-2021 ESDFSDSVQSTTE
+2021 ESDFSTSVQSTTE
-2034 GPQAPEISQNPEDLV
+2034 GPQAPEISQNPENLLV
-2049 VKSTVGQGGSTK
+2049 KATVGQGGSTK

-2078 TKNGQFWDKDN
+2078 TKNGQFWDKDD

-2101 SNGIGEIQLQP
+2101 SNGTGEIQLQP

-2188 TQGNWE
+2188 VQGRWG
-2194 NVTGITANGNR
+2194 NVTGITADGNR

-2210 GLVTDGTTVYVIASN
+2210 GLVTDGTTISVIASN

-2269 YTDNQNNAKTVTLT
+2269 YTDAQDTAKTVTVT
-2283 KDASNQ
+2283 KNASNQ
-2289 WASTA
+2289 WTSTA

-2704 TQDTNQSVRANAQG
+2704 TQDTNQSVKANAQG

-2765 DKVIYD
+2765 DKMIYD

-2941 RNFTGKQIVG
+2941 RNFTGKQIVE

-3128 HSVTIAPIIR
+3128 HSVTIA
-3138 SNSDTLLSTAVED
+3138 T
-3151 AVTVSNKES
+3151 
-3160 VEKQGNLPTGIGK
+3160 
-3173 HTITAKVT
+3173 
-3181 YKDRSEEMVEIP
+3181 
-3193 YTIKP
+3193 
-3198 DAPSISTSIGT
+3198 
-3209 AGTNSVTINNVTPG
+3209 
-3223 TTVVVYDMTNPN
+3223 
-3235 NPLELG
+3235 
-3241 RKDVSGA
+3241 
-3248 TADAAQNGVTVSTN
+3248 
-3262 AALRKDTPI
+3262 
-3271 AAEVIYKPTVA
+3271 
-3282 SERIR
+3282 
-3287 SDKSSSLIV
+3287 
-3296 KEGLTV
+3296 
-3302 NSIHAVKGENY
+3302 
-3313 TGELASRVHYNDG
+3313 
-3326 NDTNLPAGSTVE
+3326 
-3338 WKNNQA
+3338 
-3344 PDYNQVGTNRYT
+3344 
-3356 LVVNVPEQGTTEVE
+3356 
-3370 VPVHVYPTASL
+3370 
-3381 KKASYTNKQGTLSNG
+3381 
-3396 TDASKYVQFEG
+3396 
-3407 SADTPNNVTVRWK
+3407 
-3420 DGVPDVST
+3420 
-3428 VSADRKATIEIV
+3428 
-3440 YPGNASA
+3440 
-3447 TDTVVKELEVSL
+3447 
-3459 PTYHSTAKATEYT
+3459 
-3472 RTIGEAYASTDA
+3472 
-3484 SDYVETTP
+3484 
-3492 NTPRGTEYAWKTDET
+3492 
-3507 GNQAYGS
+3507 
-3514 STWGGAN
+3514 
-3521 GDWLGKKTN
+3521 
-3530 KVKVYYPNADGGN
+3530 
-3543 EKSEVLAEE
+3543 
-3552 TEEITFITK
+3552 
-3561 PAKPSITSDL
+3561 
-3571 TWASGTRTTVEVG
+3571 
-3584 NVTSGTRVVLYDE
+3584 
-3597 QGNELGH
+3597 
-3604 TDVAK
+3604 
-3609 GANYSTP
+3609 
-3616 TTASITP
+3616 
-3623 TKDIPAGKV
+3623 
-3632 YVKTIYMPDT
+3632 
-3642 ADQRVESEKSDEATA
+3642 
-3657 KTNTLTA
+3657 
-3664 KGIIQTLAGTG
+3664 
-3675 NIGGVGTLD
+3675 
-3684 AATLGKLLR
+3684 
-3693 QENGGTDFT
+3693 
-3702 GATAEWKDKTNL
+3702 
-3714 EKGAAGSRVEHL
+3714 
-3726 LVKLAGQSEKQDVA
+3726 
-3740 ITVTTLEQPSA
+3740 
-3751 KAVLKSKGADLASD
+3751 
-3765 NLSDYVNAPGQ
+3765 
-3776 GTLSWEGSPAKVEVG
+3776 
-3791 QTLPRIKV
+3791 
-3799 TYPTAGVAISDIT
+3799 
-3812 DQYVDAKVYSL
+3812 
-3823 EANPGA
+3823 
-3829 TSKVTVGDAFDPN
+3829 
-3842 ASDYVQTVANT
+3842 
-3853 AALPGTGVSH
+3853 
-3863 AWKDGNKPTSATVGK
+3863 
-3878 ATYTVVTSFG
+3878 
-3888 NDADVP
+3888 
-3894 AELRGQSVETQVEV
+3894 
-3908 TVLSTKPSKP
+3908 
-3918 EVSQNRTDLSIT
+3918 
-3930 AVVGKDDA
+3930 
-3938 TKAKITFRDELDQE
+3938 
-3952 HTVSFTKGA
+3952 
-3961 NGQWDKDDANSQP
+3961 
-3974 TVQIINN
+3974 
-3981 ADGTATVHMTGGTAK
+3981 
-3996 AGSTVV
+3996 
-4002 TKQQKADSDFSDV
+4002 
-4015 SELVAKEHLDGAT
+4015 
-4028 ATTKDDGSVEVVV
+4028 
-4041 PKEADTATFS
+4041 
-4051 YVPEGQTQEKTVT
+4051 
-4064 ISKGQDGTW
+4064 
-4073 TAPADS
+4073 
-4079 DLVIKKDDATGRVT
+4079 
-4093 VTVPADK
+4093 
-4100 VADGSTVK
+4100 
-4108 GKVDSATKLSPEVEA
+4108 
-4123 KAKAPQPS
+4123 
-4131 EFSVRVLDNGDEVIT
+4131 
-4146 LPQNAD
+4146 
-4152 SVTINYPVSDANVK
+4152 
-4166 TVTISKGQDGTWSGP
+4166 
-4181 ADSDLVI
+4181 
-4188 KKDDATGAVTV
+4188 
-4199 TVPADKISGNR
+4199 
-4210 TITASAKAGT
+4210 
-4220 GAGESTQRDFT
+4220 
-4231 QTVPEH
+4231 
-4237 QAPTI
+4237 
-4242 SEVTVAA
+4242 
-4249 GATPD
+4249 
-4254 AAALN
+4254 
-4259 AAITAPK
+4259 
-4266 KVKAEATEALKA
+4266 
-4278 VAAGT
+4278 
-4283 SVTIPVTITY
+4283 
-4293 QDGSTEPAEVTVYSK
+4293 
-4308 QSTPSK
+4308 
-4314 VTAVQKDNGD
+4314 
-4324 VSLSLPSD
+4324 
-4332 GESVSIS
+4332 
-4339 YRAEGVDKT
+4339 
-4348 LKLSKAGGNWSVTE
+4348 
-4362 GDRTVLAGDQVVLS
+4362 
-4376 YKGLDRTQVIST
+4376 
-4388 SATAGSDK
+4388 
-4396 YLSEAASDTY
+4396 
-4406 TVKEHSVTI
+4406 
-4415 APLTK
+4415 LTK

-4638 VLTPRPDNGGNTG
+4638 VLTPRPDNGGNTNNGGDTNNDGNTG

-4752 EETKEIR
+4752 EETKEMKEIR

>member
-8 DNGEKV
+8 DNGEKI

-38 NGAVAA
+38 NGTVQAQTPEISPATESGTTKTSALVSDSSGGVSKEI
-44 SETITPT
+44 SEESPDTAPSEPEQSSQGNQKLQE
-51 TASDVVTAGSDGNA
+51 ASDENKSLAK
-65 DGDPGTSDEE
+65 TSEE
-75 DSSKVST
+75 G
-82 RQPLELKSVDELKGQ
+82 KG
-97 EAPVEENN
+97 EK
-105 QVQAAA
+105 
-111 ESETTGVESNSA
+111 
-123 QPETNPASQEAPQAE
+123 QAE
-138 GEEKQDQSTSV
+138 I
-149 SNQTSSTSLLQ
+149 LQ
-160 PRVLKSKQS
+160 PR
-169 DYDPIPLGDDED
+169 
-181 DEDDVRDGLFSS
+181 SS
-193 ENPVTT
+193 H
-199 IQPRSPR
+199 
-206 SVTSRAVPPK
+206 SVTSRAV
-216 TTGSSP
+216 
-222 YNDKYRYYFER
+222 
-233 GQDPENSQLPRYTY
+233 
-247 AFFNERVTFGLREA
+247 
-261 VKVSHIKNYLE
+261 
-272 EEVTPTVDGLDWK
+272 
-285 VTVNK
+285 
-290 GRQNLDGISF
+290 
-300 LFSVPNG
+300 
-307 QSLVPNSVTV
+307 
-317 TQVDDAGTTV
+317 
-327 KSSDPRDRND
+327 
-337 DHITASL
+337 
-344 KATNAKEV
+344 
-352 RKGTPTRTNASG
+352 
-364 GDGFIGSTG
+364 
-373 HYDVSSID
+373 
-381 GIWNEANVPDGDSF
+381 
-395 HSRGQGNNNNA
+395 
-406 RTGLQNDEE
+406 
-415 RNLGDSKKKIINS
+415 
-428 SGGTVYS
+428 
-435 GKIAGNTSYTITFK
+435 
-449 TTGNNDLDKSAYFS
+449 
-463 AVKGSGGGKTYL
+463 
-475 AMLLHA
+475 
-481 RTQGERDFAD
+481 
-491 KTRFR
+491 
-496 LKGNGYYQVEQNTAY
+496 
-511 YTSTVLNSTGQE
+511 
-523 IKKDGANTAYS
+523 
-534 YSKYKDKPLDNG
+534 
-546 VKGVLTGNDTNDTDK
+546 
-561 AFDLDEYSYSEYVDD
+561 
-576 QGQVLNKDDLLA
+576 
-588 ELQDEQQ
+588 
-595 TITWY
+595 
-600 KGDQQISKSDL
+600 
-611 TKDAISS
+611 
-618 SGVHTYRY
+618 
-626 RVSYKD
+626 
-632 NSFNEGK
+632 
-639 IHFVT
+639 
-644 KPKKPIID
+644 
-652 TDLSTVA
+652 
-659 ETSTN
+659 
-664 VRVSN
+664 
-669 VDSNTTVELY
+669 
-679 KKGNNGQNDTLV
+679 
-691 SSISSGNQGGTVTFN
+691 
-706 NVNLDYGSYYVKQ
+706 
-719 KANGTWYEQDGTKR
+719 
-733 EGVYS
+733 
-738 DQSSEKEASRI
+738 
-749 VIERIGA
+749 
-756 IGGQSDTRWK
+756 QSDT
-766 DKQALSDVTDF
+766 
-777 NLPTGSEVLIG
+777 I
-788 FRAKSPKGIKS
+788 
-799 LTISGADNLKGK
+799 
-811 TVETYGRNSNDDQ
+811 
-824 TTLGINL
+824 
-831 RSRGGNSGGYSI
+831 
-843 TVTATDGLGNEKH
+843 
-856 YKMNI
+856 
-861 IFPPNSGSFEK
+861 
-872 NPTEDHVTPPEKLK
+872 
-886 GKALVPL
+886 
-893 ATENPNIVI
+893 
-902 KAKGINVDTVNG
+902 
-914 IDNKH
+914 
-919 EWRAF
+919 
-924 LVDGG
+924 
-929 RNIQDSASGSQK
+929 
-941 AVDFKSHIV
+941 
-950 AETSIKEGGT
+950 
-960 AEFISASQ
+960 
-968 TGHFKREHLGRK
+968 
-980 PLRLVV
+980 
-986 AMVNK
+986 
-991 KTREIV
+991 
-997 DKYVSALSSDTL
+997 
-1009 EATYPQ
+1009 
-1015 FTKSPDFIKEPR
+1015 
-1027 EITAKIGH
+1027 
-1035 LQADKAQI
+1035 
-1043 RYTNDAGTDK
+1043 
-1053 TVNFSKVNGNWEKDN
+1053 
-1068 PNQDSTIVVTED
+1068 
-1080 TGTAGTAT
+1080 
-1088 VHIPSGTAKGGTKI
+1088 
-1102 YARQKVDAN
+1102 
-1111 TEYSE
+1111 
-1116 ESSIDVP
+1116 
-1123 TGPTVQHPNKPEI
+1123 
-1136 NQSQEDLDVTI
+1136 
-1147 KVGQGNANR
+1147 
-1156 ATVVFIDSR
+1156 
-1165 GSFQSVMF
+1165 
-1173 SKTGNSWDKVQ
+1173 
-1184 AQAAPDVSVTSTNDG
+1184 
-1199 TALVRIP
+1199 
-1206 YGVAKIGSQ
+1206 
-1215 VVTNQREEGQTIASE
+1215 
-1230 NASHI
+1230 
-1235 VQGDTTAPK
+1235 APK
-1244 VSLGDILLPTTANA
+1244 VMLGNTILPTSESA

-1298 KQKFGNDFAEQT
+1298 KHRFGTDFSEQT
-1310 TAKQATP
+1310 AATEMNP
-1317 YSGSTLTGAA
+1317 YSGSTFSGNV
-1327 ADTQSLGVHTA
+1327 ADTQIVGQHIA
-1338 QITVKDAS
+1338 QITVKDSS

-1358 YPARVEAKQGRFGQV
+1358 YPVRVEAKQGRFGQV

-1380 GDKPADYI
+1380 GDDPANYI
-1388 KFKNAN
+1388 KFKSAN
-1394 NQEVQ
+1394 GKEVQ
-1399 KPADVEVTWERKPST
+1399 KPADVKVTWERKPST
-1414 VEAGINKTGVVKVTY
+1414 VEAGLNKTGLVKVTY
-1429 HVTDENGM
+1429 HVTDENGV

-1464 YGGEFV
+1464 YGREFV
-1470 NKAQPR
+1470 NKNQPR
-1476 DGRRYIN
+1476 DGRRYID
-1483 YNGRP
+1483 YTGRA

-1493 NLRVYWENSNI
+1493 NLRVYWESSNI

-1523 RLEQLEVRYPGDN
+1523 KREKLIVRYPGDN
-1536 GRYDNSNDDSGERY
+1536 GRYDNRNDDYGARY
-1550 ERLNGTFI
+1550 EELDGIFI

-1586 TTVVVY
+1586 TTVVIY

-1607 VAKEGDYRI
+1607 VAKEGDHRI
-1616 KNGVEVPLNSGVT
+1616 KNGVEVPLNSGIT
-1629 FKKDQKIVTKVIYE
+1629 FKKDQKIVAKVIYE

-1723 ANVTIPGQG
+1723 ANVTVPGQG

-1793 VPRIN
+1793 TPRIN

-1810 YPGNAGASSTV
+1810 YPGNTGASSTV

-1834 TATATEYTRT
+1834 TATVTEYTRT
-1844 ISDNFAK
+1844 IGDNFAK

-1897 KTNKVKVYYGNDNG
+1897 KKNKVKVYYGNDNG

-1951 QVTVNNVTPGTTV
+1951 QVIVNNVTPGTTV
-1964 KLYNGD
+1964 ELYNGD
-1970 TEIGSVDVPKADSE
+1970 TKIGSVDVPKANNE
-1984 AYTDTKTV
+1984 AYTDIKTV

-2012 RPNDEDEKV
+2012 MPNNANEKV
-2021 ESDFSDSVQSTTE
+2021 ESDFSTSVQSTTE
-2034 GPQAPEISQNPEDLV
+2034 GPQAPEISQNPENLLV
-2049 VKSTVGQGGSTK
+2049 KATVGQGGSTK

-2078 TKNGQFWDKDN
+2078 TKNDQFWDKDD

-2101 SNGIGEIQLQP
+2101 SNGTGEIQLQP

-2127 ATSEFSTPAT
+2127 ATSEFSTPTT

-2188 TQGNWE
+2188 AQGRWG
-2194 NVTGITANGNR
+2194 NVTGITADGNR

-2210 GLVTDGTTVYVIASN
+2210 GLVTDGTTVSVIASN

-2269 YTDNQNNAKTVTLT
+2269 YTDAQDTAKTVTVT
-2283 KDASNQ
+2283 KNASNQ

-2294 ALPEGVTLTGDELSV
+2294 ALPEGVTLNGNELNV

-2315 DGNVKTV
+2315 SNGNVKTV

-2333 EAVENIELSH
+2333 EAVENIELNH
-2343 RPVSTQAVVIAA
+2343 IPVSTQAVVIAA

-2392 PATLTYNDGSTE
+2392 EVTLTYNDGSTE

-2416 PSFDNLEN
+2416 PSFNNLEN

-2461 TPQADGSWSYTL
+2461 TPQADGSWFYTL

-2481 SFSGQFNGVFNQNKV
+2481 SFGGQFNGVFNQNKV

-2512 NVAPGQATVDS
+2512 NVAPGQATVDF

-2603 PFKIGNSSVRFRTHY
+2603 PFKIGNSPVRFRTYY

-2630 ILGTDGWADSPTP
+2630 IRGTDGWADSPTP

-2765 DKVIYD
+2765 DKVTYD

-2785 TSFKEKIQEANRQN
+2785 TSFKDKIQEANRQN

-2829 IDISHAVVAKPT
+2829 IDISHADVAKPT
-2841 VPTITRTHADKVS
+2841 VPTVTRTHADKVS

-2980 PSDFDATWKETPD
+2980 PSDFDATWTETPD

-3025 KADTPSKVTAV
+3025 KADTPDAVAASYKQNGDAVLTPPTNADKVTITYTNQAGAQQTV
-3036 QKDNGDVSL
+3036 
-3045 SLPSD
+3045 
-3050 GESVSISYRAE
+3050 
-3061 GVDKTLKLSKAGGN
+3061 KLSKAGGN

-3128 HSVTIAPIIR
+3128 HSVTIA
-3138 SNSDTLLSTAVED
+3138 T
-3151 AVTVSNKES
+3151 
-3160 VEKQGNLPTGIGK
+3160 
-3173 HTITAKVT
+3173 
-3181 YKDRSEEMVEIP
+3181 
-3193 YTIKP
+3193 
-3198 DAPSISTSIGT
+3198 
-3209 AGTNSVTINNVTPG
+3209 
-3223 TTVVVYDMTNPN
+3223 
-3235 NPLELG
+3235 
-3241 RKDVSGA
+3241 
-3248 TADAAQNGVTVSTN
+3248 
-3262 AALRKDTPI
+3262 
-3271 AAEVIYKPTVA
+3271 
-3282 SERIR
+3282 
-3287 SDKSSSLIV
+3287 
-3296 KEGLTV
+3296 
-3302 NSIHAVKGENY
+3302 
-3313 TGELASRVHYNDG
+3313 
-3326 NDTNLPAGSTVE
+3326 
-3338 WKNNQA
+3338 
-3344 PDYNQVGTNRYT
+3344 
-3356 LVVNVPEQGTTEVE
+3356 
-3370 VPVHVYPTASL
+3370 
-3381 KKASYTNKQGTLSNG
+3381 
-3396 TDASKYVQFEG
+3396 
-3407 SADTPNNVTVRWK
+3407 
-3420 DGVPDVST
+3420 
-3428 VSADRKATIEIV
+3428 
-3440 YPGNASA
+3440 
-3447 TDTVVKELEVSL
+3447 
-3459 PTYHSTAKATEYT
+3459 
-3472 RTIGEAYASTDA
+3472 
-3484 SDYVETTP
+3484 
-3492 NTPRGTEYAWKTDET
+3492 
-3507 GNQAYGS
+3507 
-3514 STWGGAN
+3514 
-3521 GDWLGKKTN
+3521 
-3530 KVKVYYPNADGGN
+3530 
-3543 EKSEVLAEE
+3543 
-3552 TEEITFITK
+3552 
-3561 PAKPSITSDL
+3561 
-3571 TWASGTRTTVEVG
+3571 
-3584 NVTSGTRVVLYDE
+3584 
-3597 QGNELGH
+3597 
-3604 TDVAK
+3604 
-3609 GANYSTP
+3609 
-3616 TTASITP
+3616 
-3623 TKDIPAGKV
+3623 
-3632 YVKTIYMPDT
+3632 
-3642 ADQRVESEKSDEATA
+3642 
-3657 KTNTLTA
+3657 
-3664 KGIIQTLAGTG
+3664 
-3675 NIGGVGTLD
+3675 
-3684 AATLGKLLR
+3684 
-3693 QENGGTDFT
+3693 
-3702 GATAEWKDKTNL
+3702 
-3714 EKGAAGSRVEHL
+3714 
-3726 LVKLAGQSEKQDVA
+3726 
-3740 ITVTTLEQPSA
+3740 
-3751 KAVLKSKGADLASD
+3751 
-3765 NLSDYVNAPGQ
+3765 
-3776 GTLSWEGSPAKVEVG
+3776 
-3791 QTLPRIKV
+3791 
-3799 TYPTAGVAISDIT
+3799 
-3812 DQYVDAKVYSL
+3812 
-3823 EANPGA
+3823 
-3829 TSKVTVGDAFDPN
+3829 
-3842 ASDYVQTVANT
+3842 
-3853 AALPGTGVSH
+3853 
-3863 AWKDGNKPTSATVGK
+3863 
-3878 ATYTVVTSFG
+3878 
-3888 NDADVP
+3888 
-3894 AELRGQSVETQVEV
+3894 
-3908 TVLSTKPSKP
+3908 
-3918 EVSQNRTDLSIT
+3918 
-3930 AVVGKDDA
+3930 
-3938 TKAKITFRDELDQE
+3938 
-3952 HTVSFTKGA
+3952 
-3961 NGQWDKDDANSQP
+3961 
-3974 TVQIINN
+3974 
-3981 ADGTATVHMTGGTAK
+3981 
-3996 AGSTVV
+3996 
-4002 TKQQKADSDFSDV
+4002 
-4015 SELVAKEHLDGAT
+4015 
-4028 ATTKDDGSVEVVV
+4028 
-4041 PKEADTATFS
+4041 
-4051 YVPEGQTQEKTVT
+4051 
-4064 ISKGQDGTW
+4064 
-4073 TAPADS
+4073 
-4079 DLVIKKDDATGRVT
+4079 
-4093 VTVPADK
+4093 
-4100 VADGSTVK
+4100 
-4108 GKVDSATKLSPEVEA
+4108 
-4123 KAKAPQPS
+4123 
-4131 EFSVRVLDNGDEVIT
+4131 
-4146 LPQNAD
+4146 
-4152 SVTINYPVSDANVK
+4152 
-4166 TVTISKGQDGTWSGP
+4166 
-4181 ADSDLVI
+4181 
-4188 KKDDATGAVTV
+4188 
-4199 TVPADKISGNR
+4199 
-4210 TITASAKAGT
+4210 
-4220 GAGESTQRDFT
+4220 
-4231 QTVPEH
+4231 
-4237 QAPTI
+4237 
-4242 SEVTVAA
+4242 
-4249 GATPD
+4249 
-4254 AAALN
+4254 
-4259 AAITAPK
+4259 
-4266 KVKAEATEALKA
+4266 
-4278 VAAGT
+4278 
-4283 SVTIPVTITY
+4283 
-4293 QDGSTEPAEVTVYSK
+4293 
-4308 QSTPSK
+4308 
-4314 VTAVQKDNGD
+4314 
-4324 VSLSLPSD
+4324 
-4332 GESVSIS
+4332 
-4339 YRAEGVDKT
+4339 
-4348 LKLSKAGGNWSVTE
+4348 
-4362 GDRTVLAGDQVVLS
+4362 
-4376 YKGLDRTQVIST
+4376 
-4388 SATAGSDK
+4388 
-4396 YLSEAASDTY
+4396 
-4406 TVKEHSVTI
+4406 
-4415 APLTK
+4415 LTK

-4638 VLTPRPDNGGNTG
+4638 VLTPRPDNGGNTNNGGDTNNDGNTG

-4752 EETKEIR
+4752 EETKEMKEIR

>member
-1 MKKSYRD
+1 MRKSYRN
-8 DNGEKV
+8 DNGEKI

-51 TASDVVTAGSDGNA
+51 TASDIVKAGSDGNA
-65 DGDPGTSDEE
+65 DGNPASSDEG
-75 DSSKVST
+75 DSKQALT
-82 RQPLELKSVDELKGQ
+82 DKPAELKAADELKTQ
-97 EAPVEENN
+97 EAP
-105 QVQAAA
+105 
-111 ESETTGVESNSA
+111 
-123 QPETNPASQEAPQAE
+123 AE
-138 GEEKQDQSTSV
+138 GA
-149 SNQTSSTSLLQ
+149 NQTSSTGILQ
-160 PRVLKSKQS
+160 PRTLKNKQS

-199 IQPRSPR
+199 IQPRSPH
-206 SVTSRAVPPK
+206 SVTSRAV
-216 TTGSSP
+216 
-222 YNDKYRYYFER
+222 
-233 GQDPENSQLPRYTY
+233 
-247 AFFNERVTFGLREA
+247 
-261 VKVSHIKNYLE
+261 
-272 EEVTPTVDGLDWK
+272 
-285 VTVNK
+285 
-290 GRQNLDGISF
+290 
-300 LFSVPNG
+300 
-307 QSLVPNSVTV
+307 
-317 TQVDDAGTTV
+317 
-327 KSSDPRDRND
+327 
-337 DHITASL
+337 
-344 KATNAKEV
+344 
-352 RKGTPTRTNASG
+352 
-364 GDGFIGSTG
+364 
-373 HYDVSSID
+373 
-381 GIWNEANVPDGDSF
+381 
-395 HSRGQGNNNNA
+395 
-406 RTGLQNDEE
+406 
-415 RNLGDSKKKIINS
+415 
-428 SGGTVYS
+428 
-435 GKIAGNTSYTITFK
+435 
-449 TTGNNDLDKSAYFS
+449 
-463 AVKGSGGGKTYL
+463 
-475 AMLLHA
+475 
-481 RTQGERDFAD
+481 
-491 KTRFR
+491 
-496 LKGNGYYQVEQNTAY
+496 
-511 YTSTVLNSTGQE
+511 
-523 IKKDGANTAYS
+523 
-534 YSKYKDKPLDNG
+534 
-546 VKGVLTGNDTNDTDK
+546 
-561 AFDLDEYSYSEYVDD
+561 
-576 QGQVLNKDDLLA
+576 
-588 ELQDEQQ
+588 
-595 TITWY
+595 
-600 KGDQQISKSDL
+600 
-611 TKDAISS
+611 
-618 SGVHTYRY
+618 
-626 RVSYKD
+626 
-632 NSFNEGK
+632 
-639 IHFVT
+639 
-644 KPKKPIID
+644 
-652 TDLSTVA
+652 
-659 ETSTN
+659 
-664 VRVSN
+664 
-669 VDSNTTVELY
+669 
-679 KKGNNGQNDTLV
+679 
-691 SSISSGNQGGTVTFN
+691 
-706 NVNLDYGSYYVKQ
+706 
-719 KANGTWYEQDGTKR
+719 
-733 EGVYS
+733 
-738 DQSSEKEASRI
+738 
-749 VIERIGA
+749 
-756 IGGQSDTRWK
+756 QSDT
-766 DKQALSDVTDF
+766 
-777 NLPTGSEVLIG
+777 I
-788 FRAKSPKGIKS
+788 
-799 LTISGADNLKGK
+799 
-811 TVETYGRNSNDDQ
+811 
-824 TTLGINL
+824 
-831 RSRGGNSGGYSI
+831 
-843 TVTATDGLGNEKH
+843 
-856 YKMNI
+856 
-861 IFPPNSGSFEK
+861 
-872 NPTEDHVTPPEKLK
+872 
-886 GKALVPL
+886 
-893 ATENPNIVI
+893 
-902 KAKGINVDTVNG
+902 
-914 IDNKH
+914 
-919 EWRAF
+919 
-924 LVDGG
+924 
-929 RNIQDSASGSQK
+929 
-941 AVDFKSHIV
+941 
-950 AETSIKEGGT
+950 
-960 AEFISASQ
+960 
-968 TGHFKREHLGRK
+968 
-980 PLRLVV
+980 
-986 AMVNK
+986 
-991 KTREIV
+991 
-997 DKYVSALSSDTL
+997 
-1009 EATYPQ
+1009 
-1015 FTKSPDFIKEPR
+1015 
-1027 EITAKIGH
+1027 
-1035 LQADKAQI
+1035 
-1043 RYTNDAGTDK
+1043 
-1053 TVNFSKVNGNWEKDN
+1053 
-1068 PNQDSTIVVTED
+1068 
-1080 TGTAGTAT
+1080 
-1088 VHIPSGTAKGGTKI
+1088 
-1102 YARQKVDAN
+1102 
-1111 TEYSE
+1111 
-1116 ESSIDVP
+1116 
-1123 TGPTVQHPNKPEI
+1123 
-1136 NQSQEDLDVTI
+1136 
-1147 KVGQGNANR
+1147 
-1156 ATVVFIDSR
+1156 
-1165 GSFQSVMF
+1165 
-1173 SKTGNSWDKVQ
+1173 
-1184 AQAAPDVSVTSTNDG
+1184 
-1199 TALVRIP
+1199 
-1206 YGVAKIGSQ
+1206 
-1215 VVTNQREEGQTIASE
+1215 
-1230 NASHI
+1230 
-1235 VQGDTTAPK
+1235 APK
-1244 VSLGDILLPTTANA
+1244 VMLGNTILPTSESA

-1298 KQKFGNDFAEQT
+1298 KQKFGNDFVEQT
-1310 TAKQATP
+1310 TAREDTP
-1317 YSGSTLTGAA
+1317 YSGSTFSGNV
-1327 ADTQSLGVHTA
+1327 ADTQVVGQYIA
-1338 QITVKDAS
+1338 QITVKGAS
-1346 NNVATYYLKYEV
+1346 DNVATYYLKYEV
-1358 YPARVEAKQGRFGQV
+1358 YPARVEAKQSRFGQV

-1380 GDKPADYI
+1380 GGDPANYI

-1394 NQEVQ
+1394 GQVVQ

-1414 VEAGINKTGVVKVTY
+1414 SEAGLNKTGVVKVTY
-1429 HVTDENGM
+1429 HVTDENGV
-1437 VRDEVQ
+1437 VRDEVR
-1443 TVTINTPVY
+1443 TVTISTPVY
-1452 HATLVQNPFKTT
+1452 YATLIQNPFVTT
-1464 YGGEFV
+1464 YGQEFV
-1470 NKAQPR
+1470 NKNQPR

-1483 YNGRP
+1483 YNGRA

-1493 NLRVYWENSNI
+1493 HLRVYWENS
-1504 RGEKFSDGTRP
+1504 RGAAGDRFADGTRP
-1515 WSTNYLGK
+1515 WPTNYLGK
-1523 RLEQLEVRYPGDN
+1523 KHEKLMVRYPGDN
-1536 GRYDNSNDDSGERY
+1536 GRYDSRNDDYGERY
-1550 ERLNGTFI
+1550 EELDGTFI

-1629 FKKDQKIVTKVIYE
+1629 FKKDQKIVAKVIYA
-1643 ITDRDQRTDS
+1643 ITDSDQRTDS

-1709 QNPNYTTLGTNNYT
+1709 QNPSYTTLGTTNYT
-1723 ANVTIPGQG
+1723 ANVTIPRQG

-1798 TPGHNRGVIEVV
+1798 TLGHNRGVIEVV

-1844 ISDNFAK
+1844 IGDNFAK

-1897 KTNKVKVYYGNDNG
+1897 KKNKVKVYYGNDNG

-1926 TFVTKPKTPS
+1926 TFITKPKTPS
-1936 ITATALNGKAGQRNQ
+1936 VTATALNGKAGQRNQ

-1964 KLYNGD
+1964 ELYDGNIK
-1970 TEIGSVDVPKADSE
+1970 IGSVDVPKPNSE

-2012 RPNDEDEKV
+2012 MPNNANEKV
-2021 ESDFSDSVQSTTE
+2021 ESDFSTSVQSTTE
-2034 GPQAPEISQNPEDLV
+2034 GPQAPEISQNPENLLV
-2049 VKSTVGQGGSTK
+2049 KATVGQGGSTK

-2078 TKNGQFWDKDN
+2078 TKNGQFWDKDD

-2101 SNGIGEIQLQP
+2101 SNGTGEIQLQP

-2188 TQGNWE
+2188 VQGRWG
-2194 NVTGITANGNR
+2194 NVTGITADGNR

-2210 GLVTDGTTVYVIASN
+2210 GLVTDGTTISVIASN

-2269 YTDNQNNAKTVTLT
+2269 YTDAQDTAKTVTVT
-2283 KDASNQ
+2283 KNASNQ
-2289 WASTA
+2289 WTSTA

-2704 TQDTNQSVRANAQG
+2704 TQDTNQSVKANAQG

-2765 DKVIYD
+2765 DKMIYD

-2941 RNFTGKQIVG
+2941 RNFTGKQIVE

-3128 HSVTIAPIIR
+3128 HSVTIA
-3138 SNSDTLLSTAVED
+3138 T
-3151 AVTVSNKES
+3151 
-3160 VEKQGNLPTGIGK
+3160 
-3173 HTITAKVT
+3173 
-3181 YKDRSEEMVEIP
+3181 
-3193 YTIKP
+3193 
-3198 DAPSISTSIGT
+3198 
-3209 AGTNSVTINNVTPG
+3209 
-3223 TTVVVYDMTNPN
+3223 
-3235 NPLELG
+3235 
-3241 RKDVSGA
+3241 
-3248 TADAAQNGVTVSTN
+3248 
-3262 AALRKDTPI
+3262 
-3271 AAEVIYKPTVA
+3271 
-3282 SERIR
+3282 
-3287 SDKSSSLIV
+3287 
-3296 KEGLTV
+3296 
-3302 NSIHAVKGENY
+3302 
-3313 TGELASRVHYNDG
+3313 
-3326 NDTNLPAGSTVE
+3326 
-3338 WKNNQA
+3338 
-3344 PDYNQVGTNRYT
+3344 
-3356 LVVNVPEQGTTEVE
+3356 
-3370 VPVHVYPTASL
+3370 
-3381 KKASYTNKQGTLSNG
+3381 
-3396 TDASKYVQFEG
+3396 
-3407 SADTPNNVTVRWK
+3407 
-3420 DGVPDVST
+3420 
-3428 VSADRKATIEIV
+3428 
-3440 YPGNASA
+3440 
-3447 TDTVVKELEVSL
+3447 
-3459 PTYHSTAKATEYT
+3459 
-3472 RTIGEAYASTDA
+3472 
-3484 SDYVETTP
+3484 
-3492 NTPRGTEYAWKTDET
+3492 
-3507 GNQAYGS
+3507 
-3514 STWGGAN
+3514 
-3521 GDWLGKKTN
+3521 
-3530 KVKVYYPNADGGN
+3530 
-3543 EKSEVLAEE
+3543 
-3552 TEEITFITK
+3552 
-3561 PAKPSITSDL
+3561 
-3571 TWASGTRTTVEVG
+3571 
-3584 NVTSGTRVVLYDE
+3584 
-3597 QGNELGH
+3597 
-3604 TDVAK
+3604 
-3609 GANYSTP
+3609 
-3616 TTASITP
+3616 
-3623 TKDIPAGKV
+3623 
-3632 YVKTIYMPDT
+3632 
-3642 ADQRVESEKSDEATA
+3642 
-3657 KTNTLTA
+3657 
-3664 KGIIQTLAGTG
+3664 
-3675 NIGGVGTLD
+3675 
-3684 AATLGKLLR
+3684 
-3693 QENGGTDFT
+3693 
-3702 GATAEWKDKTNL
+3702 
-3714 EKGAAGSRVEHL
+3714 
-3726 LVKLAGQSEKQDVA
+3726 
-3740 ITVTTLEQPSA
+3740 
-3751 KAVLKSKGADLASD
+3751 
-3765 NLSDYVNAPGQ
+3765 
-3776 GTLSWEGSPAKVEVG
+3776 
-3791 QTLPRIKV
+3791 
-3799 TYPTAGVAISDIT
+3799 
-3812 DQYVDAKVYSL
+3812 
-3823 EANPGA
+3823 
-3829 TSKVTVGDAFDPN
+3829 
-3842 ASDYVQTVANT
+3842 
-3853 AALPGTGVSH
+3853 
-3863 AWKDGNKPTSATVGK
+3863 
-3878 ATYTVVTSFG
+3878 
-3888 NDADVP
+3888 
-3894 AELRGQSVETQVEV
+3894 
-3908 TVLSTKPSKP
+3908 
-3918 EVSQNRTDLSIT
+3918 
-3930 AVVGKDDA
+3930 
-3938 TKAKITFRDELDQE
+3938 
-3952 HTVSFTKGA
+3952 
-3961 NGQWDKDDANSQP
+3961 
-3974 TVQIINN
+3974 
-3981 ADGTATVHMTGGTAK
+3981 
-3996 AGSTVV
+3996 
-4002 TKQQKADSDFSDV
+4002 
-4015 SELVAKEHLDGAT
+4015 
-4028 ATTKDDGSVEVVV
+4028 
-4041 PKEADTATFS
+4041 
-4051 YVPEGQTQEKTVT
+4051 
-4064 ISKGQDGTW
+4064 
-4073 TAPADS
+4073 
-4079 DLVIKKDDATGRVT
+4079 
-4093 VTVPADK
+4093 
-4100 VADGSTVK
+4100 
-4108 GKVDSATKLSPEVEA
+4108 
-4123 KAKAPQPS
+4123 
-4131 EFSVRVLDNGDEVIT
+4131 
-4146 LPQNAD
+4146 
-4152 SVTINYPVSDANVK
+4152 
-4166 TVTISKGQDGTWSGP
+4166 
-4181 ADSDLVI
+4181 
-4188 KKDDATGAVTV
+4188 
-4199 TVPADKISGNR
+4199 
-4210 TITASAKAGT
+4210 
-4220 GAGESTQRDFT
+4220 
-4231 QTVPEH
+4231 
-4237 QAPTI
+4237 
-4242 SEVTVAA
+4242 
-4249 GATPD
+4249 
-4254 AAALN
+4254 
-4259 AAITAPK
+4259 
-4266 KVKAEATEALKA
+4266 
-4278 VAAGT
+4278 
-4283 SVTIPVTITY
+4283 
-4293 QDGSTEPAEVTVYSK
+4293 
-4308 QSTPSK
+4308 
-4314 VTAVQKDNGD
+4314 
-4324 VSLSLPSD
+4324 
-4332 GESVSIS
+4332 
-4339 YRAEGVDKT
+4339 
-4348 LKLSKAGGNWSVTE
+4348 
-4362 GDRTVLAGDQVVLS
+4362 
-4376 YKGLDRTQVIST
+4376 
-4388 SATAGSDK
+4388 
-4396 YLSEAASDTY
+4396 
-4406 TVKEHSVTI
+4406 
-4415 APLTK
+4415 LTK

-4638 VLTPRPDNGGNTG
+4638 VLTPRPDNGGNTNNGGDTNNDGNTG

-4752 EETKEIR
+4752 EETKEMKEIR

>member
-1 MKKSYRD
+1 MRKSYRN
-8 DNGEKV
+8 DNGEKI

-38 NGAVAA
+38 NGTVQAQTPEISPATESGTTKTSALVSDSSGGSKEI
-44 SETITPT
+44 SEESPATAPSEPEQSSQGNQKLQE
-51 TASDVVTAGSDGNA
+51 ASDENKSLAK
-65 DGDPGTSDEE
+65 TSEE
-75 DSSKVST
+75 G
-82 RQPLELKSVDELKGQ
+82 KG
-97 EAPVEENN
+97 EK
-105 QVQAAA
+105 
-111 ESETTGVESNSA
+111 
-123 QPETNPASQEAPQAE
+123 QAE
-138 GEEKQDQSTSV
+138 I
-149 SNQTSSTSLLQ
+149 LQ
-160 PRVLKSKQS
+160 PRTLKNNQS
-169 DYDPIPLGDDED
+169 DYDPIPLVDDED
-181 DEDDVRDGLFSS
+181 DEDDVRNGLFSS
-193 ENPVTT
+193 GSPVTT
-199 IQPRSPR
+199 IQPRSPH
-206 SVTSRAVPPK
+206 SVTGRA
-216 TTGSSP
+216 
-222 YNDKYRYYFER
+222 
-233 GQDPENSQLPRYTY
+233 L
-247 AFFNERVTFGLREA
+247 
-261 VKVSHIKNYLE
+261 
-272 EEVTPTVDGLDWK
+272 
-285 VTVNK
+285 
-290 GRQNLDGISF
+290 
-300 LFSVPNG
+300 
-307 QSLVPNSVTV
+307 
-317 TQVDDAGTTV
+317 
-327 KSSDPRDRND
+327 
-337 DHITASL
+337 
-344 KATNAKEV
+344 
-352 RKGTPTRTNASG
+352 
-364 GDGFIGSTG
+364 
-373 HYDVSSID
+373 
-381 GIWNEANVPDGDSF
+381 
-395 HSRGQGNNNNA
+395 
-406 RTGLQNDEE
+406 
-415 RNLGDSKKKIINS
+415 
-428 SGGTVYS
+428 
-435 GKIAGNTSYTITFK
+435 
-449 TTGNNDLDKSAYFS
+449 
-463 AVKGSGGGKTYL
+463 
-475 AMLLHA
+475 
-481 RTQGERDFAD
+481 
-491 KTRFR
+491 
-496 LKGNGYYQVEQNTAY
+496 
-511 YTSTVLNSTGQE
+511 
-523 IKKDGANTAYS
+523 
-534 YSKYKDKPLDNG
+534 
-546 VKGVLTGNDTNDTDK
+546 
-561 AFDLDEYSYSEYVDD
+561 
-576 QGQVLNKDDLLA
+576 
-588 ELQDEQQ
+588 
-595 TITWY
+595 
-600 KGDQQISKSDL
+600 
-611 TKDAISS
+611 
-618 SGVHTYRY
+618 
-626 RVSYKD
+626 
-632 NSFNEGK
+632 
-639 IHFVT
+639 
-644 KPKKPIID
+644 
-652 TDLSTVA
+652 
-659 ETSTN
+659 
-664 VRVSN
+664 
-669 VDSNTTVELY
+669 
-679 KKGNNGQNDTLV
+679 
-691 SSISSGNQGGTVTFN
+691 
-706 NVNLDYGSYYVKQ
+706 
-719 KANGTWYEQDGTKR
+719 
-733 EGVYS
+733 
-738 DQSSEKEASRI
+738 
-749 VIERIGA
+749 
-756 IGGQSDTRWK
+756 
-766 DKQALSDVTDF
+766 
-777 NLPTGSEVLIG
+777 
-788 FRAKSPKGIKS
+788 
-799 LTISGADNLKGK
+799 
-811 TVETYGRNSNDDQ
+811 
-824 TTLGINL
+824 
-831 RSRGGNSGGYSI
+831 
-843 TVTATDGLGNEKH
+843 
-856 YKMNI
+856 
-861 IFPPNSGSFEK
+861 
-872 NPTEDHVTPPEKLK
+872 
-886 GKALVPL
+886 
-893 ATENPNIVI
+893 
-902 KAKGINVDTVNG
+902 
-914 IDNKH
+914 
-919 EWRAF
+919 
-924 LVDGG
+924 
-929 RNIQDSASGSQK
+929 
-941 AVDFKSHIV
+941 
-950 AETSIKEGGT
+950 
-960 AEFISASQ
+960 
-968 TGHFKREHLGRK
+968 
-980 PLRLVV
+980 
-986 AMVNK
+986 
-991 KTREIV
+991 
-997 DKYVSALSSDTL
+997 
-1009 EATYPQ
+1009 
-1015 FTKSPDFIKEPR
+1015 
-1027 EITAKIGH
+1027 
-1035 LQADKAQI
+1035 
-1043 RYTNDAGTDK
+1043 
-1053 TVNFSKVNGNWEKDN
+1053 
-1068 PNQDSTIVVTED
+1068 
-1080 TGTAGTAT
+1080 
-1088 VHIPSGTAKGGTKI
+1088 
-1102 YARQKVDAN
+1102 
-1111 TEYSE
+1111 
-1116 ESSIDVP
+1116 
-1123 TGPTVQHPNKPEI
+1123 
-1136 NQSQEDLDVTI
+1136 
-1147 KVGQGNANR
+1147 
-1156 ATVVFIDSR
+1156 
-1165 GSFQSVMF
+1165 
-1173 SKTGNSWDKVQ
+1173 
-1184 AQAAPDVSVTSTNDG
+1184 
-1199 TALVRIP
+1199 
-1206 YGVAKIGSQ
+1206 
-1215 VVTNQREEGQTIASE
+1215 
-1230 NASHI
+1230 
-1235 VQGDTTAPK
+1235 QGDTTAPK
-1244 VSLGDILLPTTANA
+1244 VSLGNTVLPTSENA

-1270 AFTPKLKIWDNS
+1270 AFTPKLKIWDDS
-1282 GSIKNLDIT
+1282 GTIKNLDIT
-1291 GIPNGVT
+1291 GIPNGVA
-1298 KQKFGNDFAEQT
+1298 KHRFGTDFSEQT
-1310 TAKQATP
+1310 AATEMNP
-1317 YSGSTLTGAA
+1317 YSGSTFSGNVT
-1327 ADTQSLGVHTA
+1327 DTQAVGQHIA

-1358 YPARVEAKQGRFGQV
+1358 YPARVEAKQSRFGQV

-1380 GDKPADYI
+1380 GDDPANYI

-1394 NQEVQ
+1394 GQVVQ

-1414 VEAGINKTGVVKVTY
+1414 SEAGLNKTGVVKVTY
-1429 HVTDENGM
+1429 HVTDESG
-1437 VRDEVQ
+1437 VVQDEVR

-1452 HATLVQNPFKTT
+1452 HATLIQNPFVTT

-1470 NKAQPR
+1470 NKNQPR

-1483 YNGRP
+1483 YNGRA

-1493 NLRVYWENSNI
+1493 HLRVYWENSSGAAGN
-1504 RGEKFSDGTRP
+1504 RFADGTRP
-1515 WSTNYLGK
+1515 WPTNYLGK
-1523 RLEQLEVRYPGDN
+1523 KREKLMVRYPGDS
-1536 GRYDNSNDDSGERY
+1536 GRYDNRSDDYGERF
-1550 ERLNGTFI
+1550 EELDGTFI

-1566 QTSLG
+1566 QASLG
-1571 KVGKNTLTVNNVNSG
+1571 KVGKDKVTVDNVNSG

-1592 DAANPNNLKELGRTM
+1592 DAANPNKLVELGRKK
-1607 VAKEGDYRI
+1607 VDKEGNHAI

-1629 FKKDQKIVTKVIYE
+1629 LKKDQKIVTKVIYA
-1643 ITDRDQRTDS
+1643 ITDKDQRTES
-1653 DVSDTWTV
+1653 DVSDTLTV

-1674 GESYTGTAK
+1674 GESYTGAVK

-1690 NVDADHRTA
+1690 STDVERRTA
-1699 LPNNA
+1699 LPGNA

-1732 SATVDVPVHVYAP
+1732 SVTVDVPVHVYAP

-1798 TPGHNRGVIEVV
+1798 TLGHNRGVIEVV

-1844 ISDNFAK
+1844 IGDNFAK

-1897 KTNKVKVYYGNDNG
+1897 KKNKVKVYYGNDNG

-1964 KLYNGD
+1964 ELYNGNIK
-1970 TEIGSVDVPKADSE
+1970 IGSVDVLKADSE

-2012 RPNDEDEKV
+2012 MPNNANEKV
-2021 ESDFSDSVQSTTE
+2021 ESDFSTSVQSTTE
-2034 GPQAPEISQNPEDLV
+2034 GPQAPEISQNPENLLV
-2049 VKSTVGQGGSTK
+2049 KATVGQGGSTK

-2089 ANADTTVSITNE
+2089 ANADTTVSIINE
-2101 SNGIGEIQLQP
+2101 FNGIGEIQLQP

-2188 TQGNWE
+2188 AQGRWG
-2194 NVTGITANGNR
+2194 NVTGITADGNR

-2210 GLVTDGTTVYVIASN
+2210 GLVTDGTTISVIASN

-2269 YTDNQNNAKTVTLT
+2269 YTDAQDTAKTVTVT

-2289 WASTA
+2289 WTSTA

-2392 PATLTYNDGSTE
+2392 EATLTYNDGSTE

-2416 PSFDNLEN
+2416 PSFNNLEN

-2461 TPQADGSWSYTL
+2461 TPQADGSWFYTL
-2473 GATEYLTQ
+2473 GTTEYLTQ

-2692 ASNRGKLRVQVF
+2692 ASNRGELRVQVF

-3128 HSVTIAPIIR
+3128 HSVTIAP
-3138 SNSDTLLSTAVED
+3138 
-3151 AVTVSNKES
+3151 
-3160 VEKQGNLPTGIGK
+3160 
-3173 HTITAKVT
+3173 
-3181 YKDRSEEMVEIP
+3181 
-3193 YTIKP
+3193 
-3198 DAPSISTSIGT
+3198 
-3209 AGTNSVTINNVTPG
+3209 
-3223 TTVVVYDMTNPN
+3223 
-3235 NPLELG
+3235 
-3241 RKDVSGA
+3241 
-3248 TADAAQNGVTVSTN
+3248 
-3262 AALRKDTPI
+3262 
-3271 AAEVIYKPTVA
+3271 
-3282 SERIR
+3282 
-3287 SDKSSSLIV
+3287 
-3296 KEGLTV
+3296 
-3302 NSIHAVKGENY
+3302 
-3313 TGELASRVHYNDG
+3313 
-3326 NDTNLPAGSTVE
+3326 
-3338 WKNNQA
+3338 
-3344 PDYNQVGTNRYT
+3344 
-3356 LVVNVPEQGTTEVE
+3356 
-3370 VPVHVYPTASL
+3370 
-3381 KKASYTNKQGTLSNG
+3381 
-3396 TDASKYVQFEG
+3396 
-3407 SADTPNNVTVRWK
+3407 
-3420 DGVPDVST
+3420 
-3428 VSADRKATIEIV
+3428 
-3440 YPGNASA
+3440 
-3447 TDTVVKELEVSL
+3447 
-3459 PTYHSTAKATEYT
+3459 
-3472 RTIGEAYASTDA
+3472 
-3484 SDYVETTP
+3484 
-3492 NTPRGTEYAWKTDET
+3492 
-3507 GNQAYGS
+3507 
-3514 STWGGAN
+3514 
-3521 GDWLGKKTN
+3521 
-3530 KVKVYYPNADGGN
+3530 
-3543 EKSEVLAEE
+3543 
-3552 TEEITFITK
+3552 
-3561 PAKPSITSDL
+3561 
-3571 TWASGTRTTVEVG
+3571 
-3584 NVTSGTRVVLYDE
+3584 
-3597 QGNELGH
+3597 
-3604 TDVAK
+3604 
-3609 GANYSTP
+3609 
-3616 TTASITP
+3616 
-3623 TKDIPAGKV
+3623 
-3632 YVKTIYMPDT
+3632 
-3642 ADQRVESEKSDEATA
+3642 
-3657 KTNTLTA
+3657 
-3664 KGIIQTLAGTG
+3664 
-3675 NIGGVGTLD
+3675 
-3684 AATLGKLLR
+3684 
-3693 QENGGTDFT
+3693 
-3702 GATAEWKDKTNL
+3702 
-3714 EKGAAGSRVEHL
+3714 
-3726 LVKLAGQSEKQDVA
+3726 
-3740 ITVTTLEQPSA
+3740 
-3751 KAVLKSKGADLASD
+3751 
-3765 NLSDYVNAPGQ
+3765 
-3776 GTLSWEGSPAKVEVG
+3776 
-3791 QTLPRIKV
+3791 
-3799 TYPTAGVAISDIT
+3799 
-3812 DQYVDAKVYSL
+3812 
-3823 EANPGA
+3823 
-3829 TSKVTVGDAFDPN
+3829 
-3842 ASDYVQTVANT
+3842 
-3853 AALPGTGVSH
+3853 
-3863 AWKDGNKPTSATVGK
+3863 
-3878 ATYTVVTSFG
+3878 
-3888 NDADVP
+3888 
-3894 AELRGQSVETQVEV
+3894 
-3908 TVLSTKPSKP
+3908 
-3918 EVSQNRTDLSIT
+3918 
-3930 AVVGKDDA
+3930 
-3938 TKAKITFRDELDQE
+3938 
-3952 HTVSFTKGA
+3952 
-3961 NGQWDKDDANSQP
+3961 
-3974 TVQIINN
+3974 
-3981 ADGTATVHMTGGTAK
+3981 
-3996 AGSTVV
+3996 
-4002 TKQQKADSDFSDV
+4002 
-4015 SELVAKEHLDGAT
+4015 
-4028 ATTKDDGSVEVVV
+4028 
-4041 PKEADTATFS
+4041 
-4051 YVPEGQTQEKTVT
+4051 
-4064 ISKGQDGTW
+4064 
-4073 TAPADS
+4073 
-4079 DLVIKKDDATGRVT
+4079 
-4093 VTVPADK
+4093 
-4100 VADGSTVK
+4100 
-4108 GKVDSATKLSPEVEA
+4108 
-4123 KAKAPQPS
+4123 
-4131 EFSVRVLDNGDEVIT
+4131 
-4146 LPQNAD
+4146 
-4152 SVTINYPVSDANVK
+4152 
-4166 TVTISKGQDGTWSGP
+4166 
-4181 ADSDLVI
+4181 
-4188 KKDDATGAVTV
+4188 
-4199 TVPADKISGNR
+4199 
-4210 TITASAKAGT
+4210 
-4220 GAGESTQRDFT
+4220 
-4231 QTVPEH
+4231 
-4237 QAPTI
+4237 
-4242 SEVTVAA
+4242 
-4249 GATPD
+4249 
-4254 AAALN
+4254 
-4259 AAITAPK
+4259 
-4266 KVKAEATEALKA
+4266 
-4278 VAAGT
+4278 
-4283 SVTIPVTITY
+4283 
-4293 QDGSTEPAEVTVYSK
+4293 
-4308 QSTPSK
+4308 
-4314 VTAVQKDNGD
+4314 
-4324 VSLSLPSD
+4324 
-4332 GESVSIS
+4332 
-4339 YRAEGVDKT
+4339 
-4348 LKLSKAGGNWSVTE
+4348 
-4362 GDRTVLAGDQVVLS
+4362 
-4376 YKGLDRTQVIST
+4376 
-4388 SATAGSDK
+4388 
-4396 YLSEAASDTY
+4396 
-4406 TVKEHSVTI
+4406 
-4415 APLTK
+4415 LTK

-4521 DKAKQAVDA
+4521 DTAKQAVDA

-4638 VLTPRPDNGGNTG
+4638 VLTPRPDNGGNTNNGGDTNNDGNTG

-4752 EETKEIR
+4752 EETKEMKEIR

>member
-1 MKKSYRD
+1 MRKSYRN
-8 DNGEKV
+8 DNGEKI

-51 TASDVVTAGSDGNA
+51 TASDIVKAGSDGNA
-65 DGDPGTSDEE
+65 DGNPASSDEG
-75 DSSKVST
+75 DSKQALT
-82 RQPLELKSVDELKGQ
+82 DKPAELKAADELKTQ
-97 EAPVEENN
+97 EAP
-105 QVQAAA
+105 
-111 ESETTGVESNSA
+111 
-123 QPETNPASQEAPQAE
+123 AE
-138 GEEKQDQSTSV
+138 GA
-149 SNQTSSTSLLQ
+149 NQTSSTGILQ
-160 PRVLKSKQS
+160 PRTLKNKQS

-199 IQPRSPR
+199 IQPRSPH
-206 SVTSRAVPPK
+206 SVTSRAV
-216 TTGSSP
+216 
-222 YNDKYRYYFER
+222 
-233 GQDPENSQLPRYTY
+233 
-247 AFFNERVTFGLREA
+247 
-261 VKVSHIKNYLE
+261 
-272 EEVTPTVDGLDWK
+272 
-285 VTVNK
+285 
-290 GRQNLDGISF
+290 
-300 LFSVPNG
+300 
-307 QSLVPNSVTV
+307 
-317 TQVDDAGTTV
+317 
-327 KSSDPRDRND
+327 
-337 DHITASL
+337 
-344 KATNAKEV
+344 
-352 RKGTPTRTNASG
+352 
-364 GDGFIGSTG
+364 
-373 HYDVSSID
+373 
-381 GIWNEANVPDGDSF
+381 
-395 HSRGQGNNNNA
+395 
-406 RTGLQNDEE
+406 
-415 RNLGDSKKKIINS
+415 
-428 SGGTVYS
+428 
-435 GKIAGNTSYTITFK
+435 
-449 TTGNNDLDKSAYFS
+449 
-463 AVKGSGGGKTYL
+463 
-475 AMLLHA
+475 
-481 RTQGERDFAD
+481 
-491 KTRFR
+491 
-496 LKGNGYYQVEQNTAY
+496 
-511 YTSTVLNSTGQE
+511 
-523 IKKDGANTAYS
+523 
-534 YSKYKDKPLDNG
+534 
-546 VKGVLTGNDTNDTDK
+546 
-561 AFDLDEYSYSEYVDD
+561 
-576 QGQVLNKDDLLA
+576 
-588 ELQDEQQ
+588 
-595 TITWY
+595 
-600 KGDQQISKSDL
+600 
-611 TKDAISS
+611 
-618 SGVHTYRY
+618 
-626 RVSYKD
+626 
-632 NSFNEGK
+632 
-639 IHFVT
+639 
-644 KPKKPIID
+644 
-652 TDLSTVA
+652 
-659 ETSTN
+659 
-664 VRVSN
+664 
-669 VDSNTTVELY
+669 
-679 KKGNNGQNDTLV
+679 
-691 SSISSGNQGGTVTFN
+691 
-706 NVNLDYGSYYVKQ
+706 
-719 KANGTWYEQDGTKR
+719 
-733 EGVYS
+733 
-738 DQSSEKEASRI
+738 
-749 VIERIGA
+749 
-756 IGGQSDTRWK
+756 QSDT
-766 DKQALSDVTDF
+766 
-777 NLPTGSEVLIG
+777 I
-788 FRAKSPKGIKS
+788 
-799 LTISGADNLKGK
+799 
-811 TVETYGRNSNDDQ
+811 
-824 TTLGINL
+824 
-831 RSRGGNSGGYSI
+831 
-843 TVTATDGLGNEKH
+843 
-856 YKMNI
+856 
-861 IFPPNSGSFEK
+861 
-872 NPTEDHVTPPEKLK
+872 
-886 GKALVPL
+886 
-893 ATENPNIVI
+893 
-902 KAKGINVDTVNG
+902 
-914 IDNKH
+914 
-919 EWRAF
+919 
-924 LVDGG
+924 
-929 RNIQDSASGSQK
+929 
-941 AVDFKSHIV
+941 
-950 AETSIKEGGT
+950 
-960 AEFISASQ
+960 
-968 TGHFKREHLGRK
+968 
-980 PLRLVV
+980 
-986 AMVNK
+986 
-991 KTREIV
+991 
-997 DKYVSALSSDTL
+997 
-1009 EATYPQ
+1009 
-1015 FTKSPDFIKEPR
+1015 
-1027 EITAKIGH
+1027 
-1035 LQADKAQI
+1035 
-1043 RYTNDAGTDK
+1043 
-1053 TVNFSKVNGNWEKDN
+1053 
-1068 PNQDSTIVVTED
+1068 
-1080 TGTAGTAT
+1080 
-1088 VHIPSGTAKGGTKI
+1088 
-1102 YARQKVDAN
+1102 
-1111 TEYSE
+1111 
-1116 ESSIDVP
+1116 
-1123 TGPTVQHPNKPEI
+1123 
-1136 NQSQEDLDVTI
+1136 
-1147 KVGQGNANR
+1147 
-1156 ATVVFIDSR
+1156 
-1165 GSFQSVMF
+1165 
-1173 SKTGNSWDKVQ
+1173 
-1184 AQAAPDVSVTSTNDG
+1184 
-1199 TALVRIP
+1199 
-1206 YGVAKIGSQ
+1206 
-1215 VVTNQREEGQTIASE
+1215 
-1230 NASHI
+1230 
-1235 VQGDTTAPK
+1235 APK
-1244 VSLGDILLPTTANA
+1244 VMLGNTILPTSESA

-1298 KQKFGNDFAEQT
+1298 KQKFGNDFVEQT
-1310 TAKQATP
+1310 TAREDTP
-1317 YSGSTLTGAA
+1317 YSGSTFSGNV
-1327 ADTQSLGVHTA
+1327 ADTQVVGQYIA
-1338 QITVKDAS
+1338 QITVKGAS
-1346 NNVATYYLKYEV
+1346 DNVATYYLKYEV
-1358 YPARVEAKQGRFGQV
+1358 YPARVEAKQSRFGQV

-1380 GDKPADYI
+1380 GGDPANYI

-1394 NQEVQ
+1394 GQVVQ

-1414 VEAGINKTGVVKVTY
+1414 SEAGLNKTGVVKVTY
-1429 HVTDENGM
+1429 HVTDENGV
-1437 VRDEVQ
+1437 VRDEVR

-1452 HATLVQNPFKTT
+1452 HATLLQDPFKTT
-1464 YGGEFV
+1464 YGREFV
-1470 NKAQPR
+1470 NKNQPK
-1476 DGRRYIN
+1476 DGRRYID
-1483 YNGRP
+1483 YNGRA

-1493 NLRVYWENSNI
+1493 NLRVYWENTNI
-1504 RGEKFSDGTRP
+1504 RGQRFSDGTRS

-1523 RLEQLEVRYPGDN
+1523 KREKLMVRYPGDN
-1536 GRYDNSNDDSGERY
+1536 GRYDNRNDDYGERY
-1550 ERLNGTFI
+1550 EELDGTFI

-1616 KNGVEVPLNSGVT
+1616 KNGVEVPLNSDVT
-1629 FKKDQKIVTKVIYE
+1629 FKKDQKIVAKVIYE

-1683 DRIRYND
+1683 ARIRYND

-1709 QNPNYTTLGTNNYT
+1709 QNPNYTILGTNNYT
-1723 ANVTIPGQG
+1723 ANVTVPVQG

-1768 YIEFKDGNTVV
+1768 YIEFKDGNAVV
-1779 TKPNNVTV
+1779 AKPNNVTV

-1793 VPRIN
+1793 TPRIN

-1810 YPGNAGASSTV
+1810 YPGNTGASSTV

-1834 TATATEYTRT
+1834 TATVTEYTRT
-1844 ISDNFAK
+1844 IGDNFAK
-1851 TNARDYATTHNWNVG
+1851 TNARDYATTHNWNVD

-1877 ANREYSAENWGK
+1877 TNREYSAANWGK

-1897 KTNKVKVYYGNDNG
+1897 KKNKVKVYYGNDNG
-1911 SNSHSENLAEETEEI
+1911 SNSHSEKLAEETEEI

-1951 QVTVNNVTPGTTV
+1951 QVIVNNVTPGTTV
-1964 KLYNGD
+1964 ELYNGD
-1970 TEIGSVDVPKADSE
+1970 TKIGSVDVPKANNE
-1984 AYTDTKTV
+1984 AYTDIKTV

-2012 RPNDEDEKV
+2012 MPNNANEKV
-2021 ESDFSDSVQSTTE
+2021 ESDFSTSVQSTTE
-2034 GPQAPEISQNPEDLV
+2034 GPQAPEISQNPENLLV
-2049 VKSTVGQGGSTK
+2049 KATIGQGGSTK

-2078 TKNGQFWDKDN
+2078 TKNGQFWDKDD

-2101 SNGIGEIQLQP
+2101 SNGTGEIQLQP

-2188 TQGNWE
+2188 AQGRWG
-2194 NVTGITANGNR
+2194 NVTGITADGNR

-2210 GLVTDGTTVYVIASN
+2210 GLVTDGTTISVIASN

-2269 YTDNQNNAKTVTLT
+2269 YTDAQDTAKTVTVT
-2283 KDASNQ
+2283 KNASNQ
-2289 WASTA
+2289 WTSTA

-2603 PFKIGNSSVRFRTHY
+2603 PFKIGNSPVRFRTHY

-2704 TQDTNQSVRANAQG
+2704 TQDTNQSVKANAQG

-2765 DKVIYD
+2765 DKMIYD

-2941 RNFTGKQIVG
+2941 RNFTGKQIVE

-3313 TGELASRVHYNDG
+3313 TGELTSRVHYNDG

-3338 WKNNQA
+3338 WKNNQT

-3356 LVVNVPEQGTTEVE
+3356 LVVNVPDQGTTEVE

-3407 SADTPNNVTVRWK
+3407 SATTPNNVTVRWK

-3447 TDTVVKELEVSL
+3447 RDTVVKELEVSL

-3751 KAVLKSKGADLASD
+3751 KAVLKSKGADLAND
-3765 NLSDYVNAPGQ
+3765 NLADYVNAPGQ
-3776 GTLSWEGSPAKVEVG
+3776 GTLSWEGAPAKVEVG

-3878 ATYTVVTSFG
+3878 AIYTVVTSFG

-3938 TKAKITFRDELDQE
+3938 TKAEITFRDELNQE

-4079 DLVIKKDDATGRVT
+4079 DLVIKKDDATGGVT

-4166 TVTISKGQDGTWSGP
+4166 TVTISKGQDGTWTAP

-4415 APLTK
+4415 ATLTK

-4638 VLTPRPDNGGNTG
+4638 VLTPRPDNGGNTNNGGDTNNDGNTG

-4752 EETKEIR
+4752 EETKEMKEIR

>member
-1 MKKSYRD
+1 MRKSYRN
-8 DNGEKV
+8 DNGEKI

-51 TASDVVTAGSDGNA
+51 TASDIVKAGSDGNA
-65 DGDPGTSDEE
+65 DGNPASSDEG
-75 DSSKVST
+75 DSKQALT
-82 RQPLELKSVDELKGQ
+82 DKPAELKAADELKTQ
-97 EAPVEENN
+97 EAP
-105 QVQAAA
+105 
-111 ESETTGVESNSA
+111 
-123 QPETNPASQEAPQAE
+123 AE
-138 GEEKQDQSTSV
+138 GA
-149 SNQTSSTSLLQ
+149 NQTSSTGILQ
-160 PRVLKSKQS
+160 PRTLKNKQS

-199 IQPRSPR
+199 IQPRSSH
-206 SVTSRAVPPK
+206 SVTSRAV
-216 TTGSSP
+216 
-222 YNDKYRYYFER
+222 
-233 GQDPENSQLPRYTY
+233 
-247 AFFNERVTFGLREA
+247 
-261 VKVSHIKNYLE
+261 
-272 EEVTPTVDGLDWK
+272 
-285 VTVNK
+285 
-290 GRQNLDGISF
+290 
-300 LFSVPNG
+300 
-307 QSLVPNSVTV
+307 
-317 TQVDDAGTTV
+317 
-327 KSSDPRDRND
+327 
-337 DHITASL
+337 
-344 KATNAKEV
+344 
-352 RKGTPTRTNASG
+352 
-364 GDGFIGSTG
+364 
-373 HYDVSSID
+373 
-381 GIWNEANVPDGDSF
+381 
-395 HSRGQGNNNNA
+395 
-406 RTGLQNDEE
+406 
-415 RNLGDSKKKIINS
+415 
-428 SGGTVYS
+428 
-435 GKIAGNTSYTITFK
+435 
-449 TTGNNDLDKSAYFS
+449 
-463 AVKGSGGGKTYL
+463 
-475 AMLLHA
+475 
-481 RTQGERDFAD
+481 
-491 KTRFR
+491 
-496 LKGNGYYQVEQNTAY
+496 
-511 YTSTVLNSTGQE
+511 
-523 IKKDGANTAYS
+523 
-534 YSKYKDKPLDNG
+534 
-546 VKGVLTGNDTNDTDK
+546 
-561 AFDLDEYSYSEYVDD
+561 
-576 QGQVLNKDDLLA
+576 
-588 ELQDEQQ
+588 
-595 TITWY
+595 
-600 KGDQQISKSDL
+600 
-611 TKDAISS
+611 
-618 SGVHTYRY
+618 
-626 RVSYKD
+626 
-632 NSFNEGK
+632 
-639 IHFVT
+639 
-644 KPKKPIID
+644 
-652 TDLSTVA
+652 
-659 ETSTN
+659 
-664 VRVSN
+664 
-669 VDSNTTVELY
+669 
-679 KKGNNGQNDTLV
+679 
-691 SSISSGNQGGTVTFN
+691 
-706 NVNLDYGSYYVKQ
+706 
-719 KANGTWYEQDGTKR
+719 
-733 EGVYS
+733 
-738 DQSSEKEASRI
+738 
-749 VIERIGA
+749 
-756 IGGQSDTRWK
+756 QSDT
-766 DKQALSDVTDF
+766 
-777 NLPTGSEVLIG
+777 I
-788 FRAKSPKGIKS
+788 
-799 LTISGADNLKGK
+799 
-811 TVETYGRNSNDDQ
+811 
-824 TTLGINL
+824 
-831 RSRGGNSGGYSI
+831 
-843 TVTATDGLGNEKH
+843 
-856 YKMNI
+856 
-861 IFPPNSGSFEK
+861 
-872 NPTEDHVTPPEKLK
+872 
-886 GKALVPL
+886 
-893 ATENPNIVI
+893 
-902 KAKGINVDTVNG
+902 
-914 IDNKH
+914 
-919 EWRAF
+919 
-924 LVDGG
+924 
-929 RNIQDSASGSQK
+929 
-941 AVDFKSHIV
+941 
-950 AETSIKEGGT
+950 
-960 AEFISASQ
+960 
-968 TGHFKREHLGRK
+968 
-980 PLRLVV
+980 
-986 AMVNK
+986 
-991 KTREIV
+991 
-997 DKYVSALSSDTL
+997 
-1009 EATYPQ
+1009 
-1015 FTKSPDFIKEPR
+1015 
-1027 EITAKIGH
+1027 
-1035 LQADKAQI
+1035 
-1043 RYTNDAGTDK
+1043 
-1053 TVNFSKVNGNWEKDN
+1053 
-1068 PNQDSTIVVTED
+1068 
-1080 TGTAGTAT
+1080 
-1088 VHIPSGTAKGGTKI
+1088 
-1102 YARQKVDAN
+1102 
-1111 TEYSE
+1111 
-1116 ESSIDVP
+1116 
-1123 TGPTVQHPNKPEI
+1123 
-1136 NQSQEDLDVTI
+1136 
-1147 KVGQGNANR
+1147 
-1156 ATVVFIDSR
+1156 
-1165 GSFQSVMF
+1165 
-1173 SKTGNSWDKVQ
+1173 
-1184 AQAAPDVSVTSTNDG
+1184 
-1199 TALVRIP
+1199 
-1206 YGVAKIGSQ
+1206 
-1215 VVTNQREEGQTIASE
+1215 
-1230 NASHI
+1230 
-1235 VQGDTTAPK
+1235 APK
-1244 VSLGDILLPTTANA
+1244 VMLGNTILPTSESA

-1298 KQKFGNDFAEQT
+1298 KQKFGNDFVEQT
-1310 TAKQATP
+1310 TAREDTP
-1317 YSGSTLTGAA
+1317 YSGSTFSGNV
-1327 ADTQSLGVHTA
+1327 ADTQVVGQYIA
-1338 QITVKDAS
+1338 QITVKGAS
-1346 NNVATYYLKYEV
+1346 DNVATYYLKYEV
-1358 YPARVEAKQGRFGQV
+1358 YPARVEAKQSRFGQV

-1380 GDKPADYI
+1380 GGDPANYI

-1394 NQEVQ
+1394 GQVVQ

-1414 VEAGINKTGVVKVTY
+1414 SEAGLNKTGVVKVTY
-1429 HVTDENGM
+1429 HVTDENGV
-1437 VRDEVQ
+1437 VRDEVR
-1443 TVTINTPVY
+1443 TVTISTPVY
-1452 HATLVQNPFKTT
+1452 YATLIQNPFVTT
-1464 YGGEFV
+1464 YGQEFV
-1470 NKAQPR
+1470 NKNQPR

-1483 YNGRP
+1483 YNGRA

-1493 NLRVYWENSNI
+1493 HLRVYWENS
-1504 RGEKFSDGTRP
+1504 RGAAGNRFADGTRP
-1515 WSTNYLGK
+1515 WPTNYLGK
-1523 RLEQLEVRYPGDN
+1523 KHEKLMVRYPGDN
-1536 GRYDNSNDDSGERY
+1536 GRYDSRNDDYGERY
-1550 ERLNGTFI
+1550 EELDGTFI

-1629 FKKDQKIVTKVIYE
+1629 FKKDQKIVAKVIYA
-1643 ITDRDQRTDS
+1643 ITDSDQRTDS

-1709 QNPNYTTLGTNNYT
+1709 QNPSYTTLGTTNYT
-1723 ANVTIPGQG
+1723 ANVTIPRQG

-1798 TPGHNRGVIEVV
+1798 TLGHNRGVIEVV

-1844 ISDNFAK
+1844 IGDSFAK

-1897 KTNKVKVYYGNDNG
+1897 KKNKVKVYYGNDNG

-1926 TFVTKPKTPS
+1926 TFITKPKTPS
-1936 ITATALNGKAGQRNQ
+1936 VTATALNGKAGQRNQ

-1964 KLYNGD
+1964 ELYDGNIK
-1970 TEIGSVDVPKADSE
+1970 IGSVDVPKPNSE

-2012 RPNDEDEKV
+2012 MPNNANEKV
-2021 ESDFSDSVQSTTE
+2021 ESDFSTSVQSTTE
-2034 GPQAPEISQNPEDLV
+2034 GPQAPEISQNPENLLV
-2049 VKSTVGQGGSTK
+2049 KATVGQGGSTK

-2078 TKNGQFWDKDN
+2078 TKNGQFWDKDD

-2101 SNGIGEIQLQP
+2101 SNGTGEIQLQP

-2167 FDLTYR
+2167 FDLPYR

-2188 TQGNWE
+2188 VQGRWG
-2194 NVTGITANGNR
+2194 NVTGITADGNR

-2210 GLVTDGTTVYVIASN
+2210 GLVTDGTTISVIASN

-2269 YTDNQNNAKTVTLT
+2269 YTDAQDTAKTVTVT
-2283 KDASNQ
+2283 KNASNQ
-2289 WASTA
+2289 WTSTA

-2548 TDYGIQKVNGTWRVI
+2548 TDYGIQKVNGAWRVI

-2704 TQDTNQSVRANAQG
+2704 TQDTNQSVKANAQG

-2765 DKVIYD
+2765 DKMIYD

-2941 RNFTGKQIVG
+2941 RNFTGKQIVE

-3128 HSVTIAPIIR
+3128 HSVTIA
-3138 SNSDTLLSTAVED
+3138 T
-3151 AVTVSNKES
+3151 
-3160 VEKQGNLPTGIGK
+3160 
-3173 HTITAKVT
+3173 
-3181 YKDRSEEMVEIP
+3181 
-3193 YTIKP
+3193 
-3198 DAPSISTSIGT
+3198 
-3209 AGTNSVTINNVTPG
+3209 
-3223 TTVVVYDMTNPN
+3223 
-3235 NPLELG
+3235 
-3241 RKDVSGA
+3241 
-3248 TADAAQNGVTVSTN
+3248 
-3262 AALRKDTPI
+3262 
-3271 AAEVIYKPTVA
+3271 
-3282 SERIR
+3282 
-3287 SDKSSSLIV
+3287 
-3296 KEGLTV
+3296 
-3302 NSIHAVKGENY
+3302 
-3313 TGELASRVHYNDG
+3313 
-3326 NDTNLPAGSTVE
+3326 
-3338 WKNNQA
+3338 
-3344 PDYNQVGTNRYT
+3344 
-3356 LVVNVPEQGTTEVE
+3356 
-3370 VPVHVYPTASL
+3370 
-3381 KKASYTNKQGTLSNG
+3381 
-3396 TDASKYVQFEG
+3396 
-3407 SADTPNNVTVRWK
+3407 
-3420 DGVPDVST
+3420 
-3428 VSADRKATIEIV
+3428 
-3440 YPGNASA
+3440 
-3447 TDTVVKELEVSL
+3447 
-3459 PTYHSTAKATEYT
+3459 
-3472 RTIGEAYASTDA
+3472 
-3484 SDYVETTP
+3484 
-3492 NTPRGTEYAWKTDET
+3492 
-3507 GNQAYGS
+3507 
-3514 STWGGAN
+3514 
-3521 GDWLGKKTN
+3521 
-3530 KVKVYYPNADGGN
+3530 
-3543 EKSEVLAEE
+3543 
-3552 TEEITFITK
+3552 
-3561 PAKPSITSDL
+3561 
-3571 TWASGTRTTVEVG
+3571 
-3584 NVTSGTRVVLYDE
+3584 
-3597 QGNELGH
+3597 
-3604 TDVAK
+3604 
-3609 GANYSTP
+3609 
-3616 TTASITP
+3616 
-3623 TKDIPAGKV
+3623 
-3632 YVKTIYMPDT
+3632 
-3642 ADQRVESEKSDEATA
+3642 
-3657 KTNTLTA
+3657 
-3664 KGIIQTLAGTG
+3664 
-3675 NIGGVGTLD
+3675 
-3684 AATLGKLLR
+3684 
-3693 QENGGTDFT
+3693 
-3702 GATAEWKDKTNL
+3702 
-3714 EKGAAGSRVEHL
+3714 
-3726 LVKLAGQSEKQDVA
+3726 
-3740 ITVTTLEQPSA
+3740 
-3751 KAVLKSKGADLASD
+3751 
-3765 NLSDYVNAPGQ
+3765 
-3776 GTLSWEGSPAKVEVG
+3776 
-3791 QTLPRIKV
+3791 
-3799 TYPTAGVAISDIT
+3799 
-3812 DQYVDAKVYSL
+3812 
-3823 EANPGA
+3823 
-3829 TSKVTVGDAFDPN
+3829 
-3842 ASDYVQTVANT
+3842 
-3853 AALPGTGVSH
+3853 
-3863 AWKDGNKPTSATVGK
+3863 
-3878 ATYTVVTSFG
+3878 
-3888 NDADVP
+3888 
-3894 AELRGQSVETQVEV
+3894 
-3908 TVLSTKPSKP
+3908 
-3918 EVSQNRTDLSIT
+3918 
-3930 AVVGKDDA
+3930 
-3938 TKAKITFRDELDQE
+3938 
-3952 HTVSFTKGA
+3952 
-3961 NGQWDKDDANSQP
+3961 
-3974 TVQIINN
+3974 
-3981 ADGTATVHMTGGTAK
+3981 
-3996 AGSTVV
+3996 
-4002 TKQQKADSDFSDV
+4002 
-4015 SELVAKEHLDGAT
+4015 
-4028 ATTKDDGSVEVVV
+4028 
-4041 PKEADTATFS
+4041 
-4051 YVPEGQTQEKTVT
+4051 
-4064 ISKGQDGTW
+4064 
-4073 TAPADS
+4073 
-4079 DLVIKKDDATGRVT
+4079 
-4093 VTVPADK
+4093 
-4100 VADGSTVK
+4100 
-4108 GKVDSATKLSPEVEA
+4108 
-4123 KAKAPQPS
+4123 
-4131 EFSVRVLDNGDEVIT
+4131 
-4146 LPQNAD
+4146 
-4152 SVTINYPVSDANVK
+4152 
-4166 TVTISKGQDGTWSGP
+4166 
-4181 ADSDLVI
+4181 
-4188 KKDDATGAVTV
+4188 
-4199 TVPADKISGNR
+4199 
-4210 TITASAKAGT
+4210 
-4220 GAGESTQRDFT
+4220 
-4231 QTVPEH
+4231 
-4237 QAPTI
+4237 
-4242 SEVTVAA
+4242 
-4249 GATPD
+4249 
-4254 AAALN
+4254 
-4259 AAITAPK
+4259 
-4266 KVKAEATEALKA
+4266 
-4278 VAAGT
+4278 
-4283 SVTIPVTITY
+4283 
-4293 QDGSTEPAEVTVYSK
+4293 
-4308 QSTPSK
+4308 
-4314 VTAVQKDNGD
+4314 
-4324 VSLSLPSD
+4324 
-4332 GESVSIS
+4332 
-4339 YRAEGVDKT
+4339 
-4348 LKLSKAGGNWSVTE
+4348 
-4362 GDRTVLAGDQVVLS
+4362 
-4376 YKGLDRTQVIST
+4376 
-4388 SATAGSDK
+4388 
-4396 YLSEAASDTY
+4396 
-4406 TVKEHSVTI
+4406 
-4415 APLTK
+4415 LTK

-4638 VLTPRPDNGGNTG
+4638 VLTPRPDNGGNTNNGGDTNNDGNTG

-4752 EETKEIR
+4752 EETKEMKEIR

>member
-1 MKKSYRD
+1 MRKSYRD

-51 TASDVVTAGSDGNA
+51 TASDIVKVDSDSNA

-123 QPETNPASQEAPQAE
+123 QPETNPDSQEAPQAE
-138 GEEKQDQSTSV
+138 GEGKQDQSTPV

-160 PRVLKSKQS
+160 PRTLKNNQS

-199 IQPRSPR
+199 IQPRSSR
-206 SVTSRAVPPK
+206 SVQPK
-216 TTGSSP
+216 
-222 YNDKYRYYFER
+222 
-233 GQDPENSQLPRYTY
+233 EN
-247 AFFNERVTFGLREA
+247 
-261 VKVSHIKNYLE
+261 
-272 EEVTPTVDGLDWK
+272 
-285 VTVNK
+285 
-290 GRQNLDGISF
+290 
-300 LFSVPNG
+300 
-307 QSLVPNSVTV
+307 
-317 TQVDDAGTTV
+317 
-327 KSSDPRDRND
+327 
-337 DHITASL
+337 
-344 KATNAKEV
+344 
-352 RKGTPTRTNASG
+352 
-364 GDGFIGSTG
+364 
-373 HYDVSSID
+373 
-381 GIWNEANVPDGDSF
+381 
-395 HSRGQGNNNNA
+395 
-406 RTGLQNDEE
+406 
-415 RNLGDSKKKIINS
+415 
-428 SGGTVYS
+428 
-435 GKIAGNTSYTITFK
+435 
-449 TTGNNDLDKSAYFS
+449 
-463 AVKGSGGGKTYL
+463 
-475 AMLLHA
+475 
-481 RTQGERDFAD
+481 
-491 KTRFR
+491 
-496 LKGNGYYQVEQNTAY
+496 
-511 YTSTVLNSTGQE
+511 
-523 IKKDGANTAYS
+523 
-534 YSKYKDKPLDNG
+534 
-546 VKGVLTGNDTNDTDK
+546 
-561 AFDLDEYSYSEYVDD
+561 
-576 QGQVLNKDDLLA
+576 
-588 ELQDEQQ
+588 
-595 TITWY
+595 
-600 KGDQQISKSDL
+600 
-611 TKDAISS
+611 S
-618 SGVHTYRY
+618 SGVH
-626 RVSYKD
+626 S
-632 NSFNEGK
+632 
-639 IHFVT
+639 
-644 KPKKPIID
+644 
-652 TDLSTVA
+652 
-659 ETSTN
+659 
-664 VRVSN
+664 VR
-669 VDSNTTVELY
+669 
-679 KKGNNGQNDTLV
+679 
-691 SSISSGNQGGTVTFN
+691 
-706 NVNLDYGSYYVKQ
+706 
-719 KANGTWYEQDGTKR
+719 A
-733 EGVYS
+733 
-738 DQSSEKEASRI
+738 
-749 VIERIGA
+749 
-756 IGGQSDTRWK
+756 
-766 DKQALSDVTDF
+766 
-777 NLPTGSEVLIG
+777 
-788 FRAKSPKGIKS
+788 
-799 LTISGADNLKGK
+799 
-811 TVETYGRNSNDDQ
+811 
-824 TTLGINL
+824 
-831 RSRGGNSGGYSI
+831 
-843 TVTATDGLGNEKH
+843 
-856 YKMNI
+856 
-861 IFPPNSGSFEK
+861 
-872 NPTEDHVTPPEKLK
+872 
-886 GKALVPL
+886 
-893 ATENPNIVI
+893 
-902 KAKGINVDTVNG
+902 
-914 IDNKH
+914 
-919 EWRAF
+919 
-924 LVDGG
+924 
-929 RNIQDSASGSQK
+929 
-941 AVDFKSHIV
+941 
-950 AETSIKEGGT
+950 
-960 AEFISASQ
+960 
-968 TGHFKREHLGRK
+968 
-980 PLRLVV
+980 
-986 AMVNK
+986 
-991 KTREIV
+991 
-997 DKYVSALSSDTL
+997 
-1009 EATYPQ
+1009 
-1015 FTKSPDFIKEPR
+1015 
-1027 EITAKIGH
+1027 
-1035 LQADKAQI
+1035 
-1043 RYTNDAGTDK
+1043 
-1053 TVNFSKVNGNWEKDN
+1053 
-1068 PNQDSTIVVTED
+1068 
-1080 TGTAGTAT
+1080 
-1088 VHIPSGTAKGGTKI
+1088 
-1102 YARQKVDAN
+1102 
-1111 TEYSE
+1111 
-1116 ESSIDVP
+1116 
-1123 TGPTVQHPNKPEI
+1123 
-1136 NQSQEDLDVTI
+1136 
-1147 KVGQGNANR
+1147 
-1156 ATVVFIDSR
+1156 
-1165 GSFQSVMF
+1165 
-1173 SKTGNSWDKVQ
+1173 
-1184 AQAAPDVSVTSTNDG
+1184 
-1199 TALVRIP
+1199 
-1206 YGVAKIGSQ
+1206 
-1215 VVTNQREEGQTIASE
+1215 
-1230 NASHI
+1230 
-1235 VQGDTTAPK
+1235 
-1244 VSLGDILLPTTANA
+1244 
-1258 ATTPIYKVVQGS
+1258 
-1270 AFTPKLKIWDNS
+1270 
-1282 GSIKNLDIT
+1282 
-1291 GIPNGVT
+1291 
-1298 KQKFGNDFAEQT
+1298 
-1310 TAKQATP
+1310 
-1317 YSGSTLTGAA
+1317 
-1327 ADTQSLGVHTA
+1327 
-1338 QITVKDAS
+1338 
-1346 NNVATYYLKYEV
+1346 
-1358 YPARVEAKQGRFGQV
+1358 EAKKNRFGQV
-1373 KDKALIH
+1373 KGKNLIH
-1380 GDKPADYI
+1380 GDDPANYI
-1388 KFKNAN
+1388 KFKDAN

-1399 KPADVEVTWERKPST
+1399 KPADVKVTWERKPST

-1429 HVTDENGM
+1429 HVTDENGI
-1437 VRDEVQ
+1437 VRDEVR

-1452 HATLVQNPFKTT
+1452 HATLVQNPFVTT
-1464 YGGEFV
+1464 YGREFV
-1470 NKAQPR
+1470 NKNQPR

-1483 YNGRP
+1483 YNGRA

-1493 NLRVYWENSNI
+1493 HLRVYWENSSGAAGN
-1504 RGEKFSDGTRP
+1504 RFADGTRP
-1515 WSTNYLGK
+1515 WLTNYLGK
-1523 RLEQLEVRYPGDN
+1523 KREQLMVRYPGDS
-1536 GRYDNSNDDSGERY
+1536 GRYDSRNDDYGERH
-1550 ERLNGTFI
+1550 EILDGTFI

-1566 QTSLG
+1566 QASLG
-1571 KVGKNTLTVNNVNSG
+1571 KIGKDRVTVDNVNSG

-1592 DAANPNNLKELGRTM
+1592 DAANPKNLIELGRTM
-1607 VAKEGDYRI
+1607 VAKEGDYKI

-1629 FKKDQKIVTKVIYE
+1629 LKKGQKIVTKVIYA
-1643 ITDRDQRTDS
+1643 IMDNDQRTES
-1653 DVSDTWTV
+1653 DVSDTLTV

-1674 GESYTGTAK
+1674 GESYTGAVK

-1690 NVDADHRTA
+1690 STDAERRTA
-1699 LPNNA
+1699 LPGNA

-1732 SATVDVPVHVYAP
+1732 SATVKVPVHVYAP

-1844 ISDNFAK
+1844 IGDNFVK

-1897 KTNKVKVYYGNDNG
+1897 KKNKVKVYYGNDNG

-1926 TFVTKPKTPS
+1926 TFITKPKTPNV
-1936 ITATALNGKAGQRNQ
+1936 TATALNGKAGQRNQ

-1964 KLYNGD
+1964 ELYNGD
-1970 TEIGSVDVPKADSE
+1970 IKIGSVDVPKANSE

-2012 RPNDEDEKV
+2012 MPNNANEKV
-2021 ESDFSDSVQSTTE
+2021 ESDFSTSVQSTTE
-2034 GPQAPEISQNPEDLV
+2034 GPQAPEISQNPENLLV
-2049 VKSTVGQGGSTK
+2049 KATVGQGGSTK

-2070 GRVKEVGF
+2070 GRMKEVGF

-2101 SNGIGEIQLQP
+2101 SNGTGKIQLQP
-2112 GTAQEGSTVTVKQKT
+2112 GTAQEGSTVTIKQKT

-2137 TKALGRLNG
+2137 TKVLGRLMG

-2188 TQGNWE
+2188 TQGRWG
-2194 NVTGITANGNR
+2194 NVTGITADGNR

-2210 GLVTDGTTVYVIASN
+2210 GLVTDGTTVSVIASN

-2269 YTDNQNNAKTVTLT
+2269 YTDAQDTAKTVTVT
-2283 KDASNQ
+2283 KNASNQ

-2294 ALPEGVTLTGDELSV
+2294 ALPEGVTLNGNELNV

-2315 DGNVKTV
+2315 SNGNVKTV

-2333 EAVENIELSH
+2333 EAVENIELNH
-2343 RPVSTQAVVIAA
+2343 IPVSTQAVVIAA

-2378 STPAAVPAGTSAEI
+2378 SIPAAVPAGTSAEI

-2461 TPQADGSWSYTL
+2461 TPQADGSWFYTL

-2603 PFKIGNSSVRFRTHY
+2603 PFKIGNSPVRFRTYY

-2630 ILGTDGWADSPTP
+2630 IRGTDGWADSPTP

-2799 TQLPTSV
+2799 PQLPTSV

-2961 KNDAKKGINYTER
+2961 ENDAKKGINYTER

-3025 KADTPSKVTAV
+3025 KAD
-3036 QKDNGDVSL
+3036 
-3045 SLPSD
+3045 
-3050 GESVSISYRAE
+3050 
-3061 GVDKTLKLSKAGGN
+3061 
-3075 WSVTEGDRTVL
+3075 
-3086 AGDQVVLSYKG
+3086 
-3097 LDRTQVISTSAT
+3097 
-3109 AGSDKYLSEAASDT
+3109 
-3123 YTVKE
+3123 
-3128 HSVTIAPIIR
+3128 
-3138 SNSDTLLSTAVED
+3138 
-3151 AVTVSNKES
+3151 
-3160 VEKQGNLPTGIGK
+3160 
-3173 HTITAKVT
+3173 
-3181 YKDRSEEMVEIP
+3181 
-3193 YTIKP
+3193 
-3198 DAPSISTSIGT
+3198 
-3209 AGTNSVTINNVTPG
+3209 
-3223 TTVVVYDMTNPN
+3223 
-3235 NPLELG
+3235 
-3241 RKDVSGA
+3241 
-3248 TADAAQNGVTVSTN
+3248 
-3262 AALRKDTPI
+3262 
-3271 AAEVIYKPTVA
+3271 
-3282 SERIR
+3282 
-3287 SDKSSSLIV
+3287 
-3296 KEGLTV
+3296 
-3302 NSIHAVKGENY
+3302 
-3313 TGELASRVHYNDG
+3313 
-3326 NDTNLPAGSTVE
+3326 
-3338 WKNNQA
+3338 
-3344 PDYNQVGTNRYT
+3344 
-3356 LVVNVPEQGTTEVE
+3356 
-3370 VPVHVYPTASL
+3370 
-3381 KKASYTNKQGTLSNG
+3381 
-3396 TDASKYVQFEG
+3396 
-3407 SADTPNNVTVRWK
+3407 
-3420 DGVPDVST
+3420 
-3428 VSADRKATIEIV
+3428 
-3440 YPGNASA
+3440 
-3447 TDTVVKELEVSL
+3447 
-3459 PTYHSTAKATEYT
+3459 
-3472 RTIGEAYASTDA
+3472 
-3484 SDYVETTP
+3484 
-3492 NTPRGTEYAWKTDET
+3492 
-3507 GNQAYGS
+3507 
-3514 STWGGAN
+3514 
-3521 GDWLGKKTN
+3521 
-3530 KVKVYYPNADGGN
+3530 
-3543 EKSEVLAEE
+3543 
-3552 TEEITFITK
+3552 
-3561 PAKPSITSDL
+3561 
-3571 TWASGTRTTVEVG
+3571 
-3584 NVTSGTRVVLYDE
+3584 
-3597 QGNELGH
+3597 
-3604 TDVAK
+3604 
-3609 GANYSTP
+3609 
-3616 TTASITP
+3616 
-3623 TKDIPAGKV
+3623 
-3632 YVKTIYMPDT
+3632 
-3642 ADQRVESEKSDEATA
+3642 
-3657 KTNTLTA
+3657 
-3664 KGIIQTLAGTG
+3664 
-3675 NIGGVGTLD
+3675 
-3684 AATLGKLLR
+3684 
-3693 QENGGTDFT
+3693 
-3702 GATAEWKDKTNL
+3702 
-3714 EKGAAGSRVEHL
+3714 
-3726 LVKLAGQSEKQDVA
+3726 
-3740 ITVTTLEQPSA
+3740 
-3751 KAVLKSKGADLASD
+3751 
-3765 NLSDYVNAPGQ
+3765 
-3776 GTLSWEGSPAKVEVG
+3776 
-3791 QTLPRIKV
+3791 
-3799 TYPTAGVAISDIT
+3799 
-3812 DQYVDAKVYSL
+3812 
-3823 EANPGA
+3823 
-3829 TSKVTVGDAFDPN
+3829 
-3842 ASDYVQTVANT
+3842 
-3853 AALPGTGVSH
+3853 
-3863 AWKDGNKPTSATVGK
+3863 
-3878 ATYTVVTSFG
+3878 
-3888 NDADVP
+3888 
-3894 AELRGQSVETQVEV
+3894 
-3908 TVLSTKPSKP
+3908 
-3918 EVSQNRTDLSIT
+3918 
-3930 AVVGKDDA
+3930 
-3938 TKAKITFRDELDQE
+3938 
-3952 HTVSFTKGA
+3952 
-3961 NGQWDKDDANSQP
+3961 
-3974 TVQIINN
+3974 
-3981 ADGTATVHMTGGTAK
+3981 
-3996 AGSTVV
+3996 
-4002 TKQQKADSDFSDV
+4002 
-4015 SELVAKEHLDGAT
+4015 
-4028 ATTKDDGSVEVVV
+4028 
-4041 PKEADTATFS
+4041 
-4051 YVPEGQTQEKTVT
+4051 
-4064 ISKGQDGTW
+4064 
-4073 TAPADS
+4073 
-4079 DLVIKKDDATGRVT
+4079 
-4093 VTVPADK
+4093 
-4100 VADGSTVK
+4100 
-4108 GKVDSATKLSPEVEA
+4108 
-4123 KAKAPQPS
+4123 
-4131 EFSVRVLDNGDEVIT
+4131 
-4146 LPQNAD
+4146 
-4152 SVTINYPVSDANVK
+4152 
-4166 TVTISKGQDGTWSGP
+4166 
-4181 ADSDLVI
+4181 
-4188 KKDDATGAVTV
+4188 
-4199 TVPADKISGNR
+4199 
-4210 TITASAKAGT
+4210 
-4220 GAGESTQRDFT
+4220 
-4231 QTVPEH
+4231 
-4237 QAPTI
+4237 
-4242 SEVTVAA
+4242 
-4249 GATPD
+4249 
-4254 AAALN
+4254 
-4259 AAITAPK
+4259 
-4266 KVKAEATEALKA
+4266 
-4278 VAAGT
+4278 
-4283 SVTIPVTITY
+4283 
-4293 QDGSTEPAEVTVYSK
+4293 
-4308 QSTPSK
+4308 TPSK

-4752 EETKEIR
+4752 EETKEMKEIR

>member
-1 MKKSYRD
+1 MRKSYRN
-8 DNGEKV
+8 DNGEKI

-51 TASDVVTAGSDGNA
+51 TASDIVKAGSDGNA
-65 DGDPGTSDEE
+65 DGNPASSDEG
-75 DSSKVST
+75 DSKQALT
-82 RQPLELKSVDELKGQ
+82 DKPAELKAADELKTQ
-97 EAPVEENN
+97 EAP
-105 QVQAAA
+105 
-111 ESETTGVESNSA
+111 
-123 QPETNPASQEAPQAE
+123 AE
-138 GEEKQDQSTSV
+138 GA
-149 SNQTSSTSLLQ
+149 NQTSSTGILQ
-160 PRVLKSKQS
+160 PRTLKNKQS

-199 IQPRSPR
+199 IQPRSPH
-206 SVTSRAVPPK
+206 SVTSRAV
-216 TTGSSP
+216 
-222 YNDKYRYYFER
+222 
-233 GQDPENSQLPRYTY
+233 
-247 AFFNERVTFGLREA
+247 
-261 VKVSHIKNYLE
+261 
-272 EEVTPTVDGLDWK
+272 
-285 VTVNK
+285 
-290 GRQNLDGISF
+290 
-300 LFSVPNG
+300 
-307 QSLVPNSVTV
+307 
-317 TQVDDAGTTV
+317 
-327 KSSDPRDRND
+327 
-337 DHITASL
+337 
-344 KATNAKEV
+344 
-352 RKGTPTRTNASG
+352 
-364 GDGFIGSTG
+364 
-373 HYDVSSID
+373 
-381 GIWNEANVPDGDSF
+381 
-395 HSRGQGNNNNA
+395 
-406 RTGLQNDEE
+406 
-415 RNLGDSKKKIINS
+415 
-428 SGGTVYS
+428 
-435 GKIAGNTSYTITFK
+435 
-449 TTGNNDLDKSAYFS
+449 
-463 AVKGSGGGKTYL
+463 
-475 AMLLHA
+475 
-481 RTQGERDFAD
+481 
-491 KTRFR
+491 
-496 LKGNGYYQVEQNTAY
+496 
-511 YTSTVLNSTGQE
+511 
-523 IKKDGANTAYS
+523 
-534 YSKYKDKPLDNG
+534 
-546 VKGVLTGNDTNDTDK
+546 
-561 AFDLDEYSYSEYVDD
+561 
-576 QGQVLNKDDLLA
+576 
-588 ELQDEQQ
+588 
-595 TITWY
+595 
-600 KGDQQISKSDL
+600 
-611 TKDAISS
+611 
-618 SGVHTYRY
+618 
-626 RVSYKD
+626 
-632 NSFNEGK
+632 
-639 IHFVT
+639 
-644 KPKKPIID
+644 
-652 TDLSTVA
+652 
-659 ETSTN
+659 
-664 VRVSN
+664 
-669 VDSNTTVELY
+669 
-679 KKGNNGQNDTLV
+679 
-691 SSISSGNQGGTVTFN
+691 
-706 NVNLDYGSYYVKQ
+706 
-719 KANGTWYEQDGTKR
+719 
-733 EGVYS
+733 
-738 DQSSEKEASRI
+738 
-749 VIERIGA
+749 
-756 IGGQSDTRWK
+756 QSDT
-766 DKQALSDVTDF
+766 
-777 NLPTGSEVLIG
+777 I
-788 FRAKSPKGIKS
+788 
-799 LTISGADNLKGK
+799 
-811 TVETYGRNSNDDQ
+811 
-824 TTLGINL
+824 
-831 RSRGGNSGGYSI
+831 
-843 TVTATDGLGNEKH
+843 
-856 YKMNI
+856 
-861 IFPPNSGSFEK
+861 
-872 NPTEDHVTPPEKLK
+872 
-886 GKALVPL
+886 
-893 ATENPNIVI
+893 
-902 KAKGINVDTVNG
+902 
-914 IDNKH
+914 
-919 EWRAF
+919 
-924 LVDGG
+924 
-929 RNIQDSASGSQK
+929 
-941 AVDFKSHIV
+941 
-950 AETSIKEGGT
+950 
-960 AEFISASQ
+960 
-968 TGHFKREHLGRK
+968 
-980 PLRLVV
+980 
-986 AMVNK
+986 
-991 KTREIV
+991 
-997 DKYVSALSSDTL
+997 
-1009 EATYPQ
+1009 
-1015 FTKSPDFIKEPR
+1015 
-1027 EITAKIGH
+1027 
-1035 LQADKAQI
+1035 
-1043 RYTNDAGTDK
+1043 
-1053 TVNFSKVNGNWEKDN
+1053 
-1068 PNQDSTIVVTED
+1068 
-1080 TGTAGTAT
+1080 
-1088 VHIPSGTAKGGTKI
+1088 
-1102 YARQKVDAN
+1102 
-1111 TEYSE
+1111 
-1116 ESSIDVP
+1116 
-1123 TGPTVQHPNKPEI
+1123 
-1136 NQSQEDLDVTI
+1136 
-1147 KVGQGNANR
+1147 
-1156 ATVVFIDSR
+1156 
-1165 GSFQSVMF
+1165 
-1173 SKTGNSWDKVQ
+1173 
-1184 AQAAPDVSVTSTNDG
+1184 
-1199 TALVRIP
+1199 
-1206 YGVAKIGSQ
+1206 
-1215 VVTNQREEGQTIASE
+1215 
-1230 NASHI
+1230 
-1235 VQGDTTAPK
+1235 APK
-1244 VSLGDILLPTTANA
+1244 VMLGNTILPTSESA

-1298 KQKFGNDFAEQT
+1298 KQKFGNDFVEQT
-1310 TAKQATP
+1310 TAREDTP
-1317 YSGSTLTGAA
+1317 YSGSTFSGNV
-1327 ADTQSLGVHTA
+1327 ADTQVVGQYIA
-1338 QITVKDAS
+1338 QITVKGAS
-1346 NNVATYYLKYEV
+1346 DNVATYYLKYEV
-1358 YPARVEAKQGRFGQV
+1358 YPARVEAKQSRFGQV
-1373 KDKALIH
+1373 KDKVLIH
-1380 GDKPADYI
+1380 GGDPANYI

-1394 NQEVQ
+1394 GQVVQ

-1414 VEAGINKTGVVKVTY
+1414 SEAGLNKTGVVKVTY
-1429 HVTDENGM
+1429 HVTDENGV
-1437 VRDEVQ
+1437 VRDEVR
-1443 TVTINTPVY
+1443 TVTISTPVY
-1452 HATLVQNPFKTT
+1452 YATLIQNPFVTT
-1464 YGGEFV
+1464 YGQEFV
-1470 NKAQPR
+1470 NKNQPR

-1483 YNGRP
+1483 YNGRA

-1493 NLRVYWENSNI
+1493 HLRVYWENSSGAAGN
-1504 RGEKFSDGTRP
+1504 RFADGTRP
-1515 WSTNYLGK
+1515 WPTNYLGK
-1523 RLEQLEVRYPGDN
+1523 KHEKLMVRYPGDN
-1536 GRYDNSNDDSGERY
+1536 GRYDSRNDDYGERY
-1550 ERLNGTFI
+1550 EELDGTFI

-1629 FKKDQKIVTKVIYE
+1629 FKKDQKIVAKVIYA
-1643 ITDRDQRTDS
+1643 ITDSDQRTDS

-1709 QNPNYTTLGTNNYT
+1709 QNPSYTTLGTTNYT
-1723 ANVTIPGQG
+1723 ANVTIPRQG

-1798 TPGHNRGVIEVV
+1798 TLGHNRGVIEVV

-1844 ISDNFAK
+1844 IGDNFAK

-1897 KTNKVKVYYGNDNG
+1897 KKNKVKVYYGNDNG

-1926 TFVTKPKTPS
+1926 TFITKPKTPS
-1936 ITATALNGKAGQRNQ
+1936 VTATALNGKAGQRNQ

-1964 KLYNGD
+1964 ELYDGNIK
-1970 TEIGSVDVPKADSE
+1970 IGSVDVPKPNSE

-2012 RPNDEDEKV
+2012 MPNNANEKV
-2021 ESDFSDSVQSTTE
+2021 ESDFSTSVQSTTE
-2034 GPQAPEISQNPEDLV
+2034 GPQAPEISQNPENLLV
-2049 VKSTVGQGGSTK
+2049 KATVGQGGSTK

-2078 TKNGQFWDKDN
+2078 TKNGQFWDKDD

-2101 SNGIGEIQLQP
+2101 SNGTGEIQLQP

-2188 TQGNWE
+2188 VQGRWG
-2194 NVTGITANGNR
+2194 NVTGITADGNR

-2210 GLVTDGTTVYVIASN
+2210 GLVTDGTTISVIASN

-2269 YTDNQNNAKTVTLT
+2269 YTDAQDTAKTVTVT
-2283 KDASNQ
+2283 KNASNQ
-2289 WASTA
+2289 WTSTA

-2704 TQDTNQSVRANAQG
+2704 TQDTNQSVKANAQG

-2765 DKVIYD
+2765 DKMIYD

-2941 RNFTGKQIVG
+2941 RNFTGKQIVE

-3128 HSVTIAPIIR
+3128 HSVTIA
-3138 SNSDTLLSTAVED
+3138 T
-3151 AVTVSNKES
+3151 
-3160 VEKQGNLPTGIGK
+3160 
-3173 HTITAKVT
+3173 
-3181 YKDRSEEMVEIP
+3181 
-3193 YTIKP
+3193 
-3198 DAPSISTSIGT
+3198 
-3209 AGTNSVTINNVTPG
+3209 
-3223 TTVVVYDMTNPN
+3223 
-3235 NPLELG
+3235 
-3241 RKDVSGA
+3241 
-3248 TADAAQNGVTVSTN
+3248 
-3262 AALRKDTPI
+3262 
-3271 AAEVIYKPTVA
+3271 
-3282 SERIR
+3282 
-3287 SDKSSSLIV
+3287 
-3296 KEGLTV
+3296 
-3302 NSIHAVKGENY
+3302 
-3313 TGELASRVHYNDG
+3313 
-3326 NDTNLPAGSTVE
+3326 
-3338 WKNNQA
+3338 
-3344 PDYNQVGTNRYT
+3344 
-3356 LVVNVPEQGTTEVE
+3356 
-3370 VPVHVYPTASL
+3370 
-3381 KKASYTNKQGTLSNG
+3381 
-3396 TDASKYVQFEG
+3396 
-3407 SADTPNNVTVRWK
+3407 
-3420 DGVPDVST
+3420 
-3428 VSADRKATIEIV
+3428 
-3440 YPGNASA
+3440 
-3447 TDTVVKELEVSL
+3447 
-3459 PTYHSTAKATEYT
+3459 
-3472 RTIGEAYASTDA
+3472 
-3484 SDYVETTP
+3484 
-3492 NTPRGTEYAWKTDET
+3492 
-3507 GNQAYGS
+3507 
-3514 STWGGAN
+3514 
-3521 GDWLGKKTN
+3521 
-3530 KVKVYYPNADGGN
+3530 
-3543 EKSEVLAEE
+3543 
-3552 TEEITFITK
+3552 
-3561 PAKPSITSDL
+3561 
-3571 TWASGTRTTVEVG
+3571 
-3584 NVTSGTRVVLYDE
+3584 
-3597 QGNELGH
+3597 
-3604 TDVAK
+3604 
-3609 GANYSTP
+3609 
-3616 TTASITP
+3616 
-3623 TKDIPAGKV
+3623 
-3632 YVKTIYMPDT
+3632 
-3642 ADQRVESEKSDEATA
+3642 
-3657 KTNTLTA
+3657 
-3664 KGIIQTLAGTG
+3664 
-3675 NIGGVGTLD
+3675 
-3684 AATLGKLLR
+3684 
-3693 QENGGTDFT
+3693 
-3702 GATAEWKDKTNL
+3702 
-3714 EKGAAGSRVEHL
+3714 
-3726 LVKLAGQSEKQDVA
+3726 
-3740 ITVTTLEQPSA
+3740 
-3751 KAVLKSKGADLASD
+3751 
-3765 NLSDYVNAPGQ
+3765 
-3776 GTLSWEGSPAKVEVG
+3776 
-3791 QTLPRIKV
+3791 
-3799 TYPTAGVAISDIT
+3799 
-3812 DQYVDAKVYSL
+3812 
-3823 EANPGA
+3823 
-3829 TSKVTVGDAFDPN
+3829 
-3842 ASDYVQTVANT
+3842 
-3853 AALPGTGVSH
+3853 
-3863 AWKDGNKPTSATVGK
+3863 
-3878 ATYTVVTSFG
+3878 
-3888 NDADVP
+3888 
-3894 AELRGQSVETQVEV
+3894 
-3908 TVLSTKPSKP
+3908 
-3918 EVSQNRTDLSIT
+3918 
-3930 AVVGKDDA
+3930 
-3938 TKAKITFRDELDQE
+3938 
-3952 HTVSFTKGA
+3952 
-3961 NGQWDKDDANSQP
+3961 
-3974 TVQIINN
+3974 
-3981 ADGTATVHMTGGTAK
+3981 
-3996 AGSTVV
+3996 
-4002 TKQQKADSDFSDV
+4002 
-4015 SELVAKEHLDGAT
+4015 
-4028 ATTKDDGSVEVVV
+4028 
-4041 PKEADTATFS
+4041 
-4051 YVPEGQTQEKTVT
+4051 
-4064 ISKGQDGTW
+4064 
-4073 TAPADS
+4073 
-4079 DLVIKKDDATGRVT
+4079 
-4093 VTVPADK
+4093 
-4100 VADGSTVK
+4100 
-4108 GKVDSATKLSPEVEA
+4108 
-4123 KAKAPQPS
+4123 
-4131 EFSVRVLDNGDEVIT
+4131 
-4146 LPQNAD
+4146 
-4152 SVTINYPVSDANVK
+4152 
-4166 TVTISKGQDGTWSGP
+4166 
-4181 ADSDLVI
+4181 
-4188 KKDDATGAVTV
+4188 
-4199 TVPADKISGNR
+4199 
-4210 TITASAKAGT
+4210 
-4220 GAGESTQRDFT
+4220 
-4231 QTVPEH
+4231 
-4237 QAPTI
+4237 
-4242 SEVTVAA
+4242 
-4249 GATPD
+4249 
-4254 AAALN
+4254 
-4259 AAITAPK
+4259 
-4266 KVKAEATEALKA
+4266 
-4278 VAAGT
+4278 
-4283 SVTIPVTITY
+4283 
-4293 QDGSTEPAEVTVYSK
+4293 
-4308 QSTPSK
+4308 
-4314 VTAVQKDNGD
+4314 
-4324 VSLSLPSD
+4324 
-4332 GESVSIS
+4332 
-4339 YRAEGVDKT
+4339 
-4348 LKLSKAGGNWSVTE
+4348 
-4362 GDRTVLAGDQVVLS
+4362 
-4376 YKGLDRTQVIST
+4376 
-4388 SATAGSDK
+4388 
-4396 YLSEAASDTY
+4396 
-4406 TVKEHSVTI
+4406 
-4415 APLTK
+4415 LTK

-4638 VLTPRPDNGGNTG
+4638 VLTPRPDNGGNTNNGGDTNNDGNTG

-4752 EETKEIR
+4752 EETKEMKEIR

>member
-1 MKKSYRD
+1 M
-8 DNGEKV
+8 
-14 FRYSIRKYHFGAASV
+14 
-29 AVAALMFFA
+29 
-38 NGAVAA
+38 
-44 SETITPT
+44 
-51 TASDVVTAGSDGNA
+51 
-65 DGDPGTSDEE
+65 
-75 DSSKVST
+75 
-82 RQPLELKSVDELKGQ
+82 
-97 EAPVEENN
+97 
-105 QVQAAA
+105 
-111 ESETTGVESNSA
+111 
-123 QPETNPASQEAPQAE
+123 
-138 GEEKQDQSTSV
+138 
-149 SNQTSSTSLLQ
+149 
-160 PRVLKSKQS
+160 
-169 DYDPIPLGDDED
+169 
-181 DEDDVRDGLFSS
+181 
-193 ENPVTT
+193 
-199 IQPRSPR
+199 
-206 SVTSRAVPPK
+206 
-216 TTGSSP
+216 
-222 YNDKYRYYFER
+222 
-233 GQDPENSQLPRYTY
+233 
-247 AFFNERVTFGLREA
+247 
-261 VKVSHIKNYLE
+261 
-272 EEVTPTVDGLDWK
+272 
-285 VTVNK
+285 
-290 GRQNLDGISF
+290 
-300 LFSVPNG
+300 
-307 QSLVPNSVTV
+307 
-317 TQVDDAGTTV
+317 
-327 KSSDPRDRND
+327 
-337 DHITASL
+337 
-344 KATNAKEV
+344 
-352 RKGTPTRTNASG
+352 
-364 GDGFIGSTG
+364 
-373 HYDVSSID
+373 
-381 GIWNEANVPDGDSF
+381 
-395 HSRGQGNNNNA
+395 
-406 RTGLQNDEE
+406 
-415 RNLGDSKKKIINS
+415 
-428 SGGTVYS
+428 
-435 GKIAGNTSYTITFK
+435 
-449 TTGNNDLDKSAYFS
+449 
-463 AVKGSGGGKTYL
+463 
-475 AMLLHA
+475 
-481 RTQGERDFAD
+481 
-491 KTRFR
+491 
-496 LKGNGYYQVEQNTAY
+496 
-511 YTSTVLNSTGQE
+511 
-523 IKKDGANTAYS
+523 
-534 YSKYKDKPLDNG
+534 
-546 VKGVLTGNDTNDTDK
+546 
-561 AFDLDEYSYSEYVDD
+561 
-576 QGQVLNKDDLLA
+576 
-588 ELQDEQQ
+588 
-595 TITWY
+595 
-600 KGDQQISKSDL
+600 
-611 TKDAISS
+611 
-618 SGVHTYRY
+618 
-626 RVSYKD
+626 
-632 NSFNEGK
+632 
-639 IHFVT
+639 
-644 KPKKPIID
+644 
-652 TDLSTVA
+652 
-659 ETSTN
+659 
-664 VRVSN
+664 
-669 VDSNTTVELY
+669 
-679 KKGNNGQNDTLV
+679 
-691 SSISSGNQGGTVTFN
+691 
-706 NVNLDYGSYYVKQ
+706 
-719 KANGTWYEQDGTKR
+719 
-733 EGVYS
+733 
-738 DQSSEKEASRI
+738 
-749 VIERIGA
+749 
-756 IGGQSDTRWK
+756 
-766 DKQALSDVTDF
+766 
-777 NLPTGSEVLIG
+777 
-788 FRAKSPKGIKS
+788 
-799 LTISGADNLKGK
+799 
-811 TVETYGRNSNDDQ
+811 
-824 TTLGINL
+824 
-831 RSRGGNSGGYSI
+831 
-843 TVTATDGLGNEKH
+843 
-856 YKMNI
+856 
-861 IFPPNSGSFEK
+861 
-872 NPTEDHVTPPEKLK
+872 
-886 GKALVPL
+886 
-893 ATENPNIVI
+893 
-902 KAKGINVDTVNG
+902 
-914 IDNKH
+914 
-919 EWRAF
+919 
-924 LVDGG
+924 
-929 RNIQDSASGSQK
+929 
-941 AVDFKSHIV
+941 
-950 AETSIKEGGT
+950 
-960 AEFISASQ
+960 
-968 TGHFKREHLGRK
+968 
-980 PLRLVV
+980 
-986 AMVNK
+986 
-991 KTREIV
+991 
-997 DKYVSALSSDTL
+997 
-1009 EATYPQ
+1009 
-1015 FTKSPDFIKEPR
+1015 
-1027 EITAKIGH
+1027 
-1035 LQADKAQI
+1035 
-1043 RYTNDAGTDK
+1043 
-1053 TVNFSKVNGNWEKDN
+1053 
-1068 PNQDSTIVVTED
+1068 
-1080 TGTAGTAT
+1080 
-1088 VHIPSGTAKGGTKI
+1088 
-1102 YARQKVDAN
+1102 
-1111 TEYSE
+1111 
-1116 ESSIDVP
+1116 
-1123 TGPTVQHPNKPEI
+1123 
-1136 NQSQEDLDVTI
+1136 
-1147 KVGQGNANR
+1147 
-1156 ATVVFIDSR
+1156 
-1165 GSFQSVMF
+1165 
-1173 SKTGNSWDKVQ
+1173 
-1184 AQAAPDVSVTSTNDG
+1184 
-1199 TALVRIP
+1199 
-1206 YGVAKIGSQ
+1206 
-1215 VVTNQREEGQTIASE
+1215 
-1230 NASHI
+1230 
-1235 VQGDTTAPK
+1235 
-1244 VSLGDILLPTTANA
+1244 
-1258 ATTPIYKVVQGS
+1258 
-1270 AFTPKLKIWDNS
+1270 
-1282 GSIKNLDIT
+1282 
-1291 GIPNGVT
+1291 T
-1298 KQKFGNDFAEQT
+1298 KQKFGNDFVEQT
-1310 TAKQATP
+1310 TAREDTP
-1317 YSGSTLTGAA
+1317 YSGSTFSGNV
-1327 ADTQSLGVHTA
+1327 ADTQVVGQHTA
-1338 QITVKDAS
+1338 QITVKGAS
-1346 NNVATYYLKYEV
+1346 DNVATYYLKYEV
-1358 YPARVEAKQGRFGQV
+1358 YPARVEAKQSRFGQV

-1380 GDKPADYI
+1380 GDDPANYI

-1394 NQEVQ
+1394 GQVVQ

-1414 VEAGINKTGVVKVTY
+1414 SEAGLNKTGVVKVTY
-1429 HVTDENGM
+1429 HVTDENG
-1437 VRDEVQ
+1437 VARDEVR

-1452 HATLVQNPFKTT
+1452 HATLVQNPFVTT
-1464 YGGEFV
+1464 YGREFV
-1470 NKAQPR
+1470 NKNQPR

-1483 YNGRP
+1483 YNGRA

-1493 NLRVYWENSNI
+1493 HLRVYWENSSGAAGN
-1504 RGEKFSDGTRP
+1504 KFADGTRP
-1515 WSTNYLGK
+1515 WLTNYLGK
-1523 RLEQLEVRYPGDN
+1523 KREQLMVRYPGDS
-1536 GRYDNSNDDSGERY
+1536 GRYDSRNDDYGERH
-1550 ERLNGTFI
+1550 EILDGTFI

-1566 QTSLG
+1566 QASLG
-1571 KVGKNTLTVNNVNSG
+1571 KIGKDRVTVDNVNSG

-1592 DAANPNNLKELGRTM
+1592 DAANPKNLIELGRTM
-1607 VAKEGDYRI
+1607 VAKEGDYKI

-1629 FKKDQKIVTKVIYE
+1629 LKKGQKIVTKVIYA
-1643 ITDRDQRTDS
+1643 IMDNDQRTES
-1653 DVSDTWTV
+1653 DVSDTLTV

-1674 GESYTGTAK
+1674 GESYTGAVK

-1690 NVDADHRTA
+1690 STDAERRTA
-1699 LPNNA
+1699 LPGNA

-1732 SATVDVPVHVYAP
+1732 SATVKVPVHVYAP

-1844 ISDNFAK
+1844 IGDNFAK

-1877 ANREYSAENWGK
+1877 ANHEYSAENWGK

-1897 KTNKVKVYYGNDNG
+1897 KKNKVKVYYGNDNG

-2021 ESDFSDSVQSTTE
+2021 ESDFSTSVQSTTE

-2078 TKNGQFWDKDN
+2078 TKNGQFWDKDD

-2101 SNGIGEIQLQP
+2101 SNGTGEIQLQP
-2112 GTAQEGSTVTVKQKT
+2112 GTAQEGTTVTVKQKT

-2188 TQGNWE
+2188 TQGRWG
-2194 NVTGITANGNR
+2194 NVTGITTDGNR

-2210 GLVTDGTTVYVIASN
+2210 GLVTDGTTVSVIASN

-2481 SFSGQFNGVFNQNKV
+2481 NFSGQFNGVFNQNKV

-2577 VVDPTNKAVTKVT
+2577 VVDPDNKAVTKVT

-2603 PFKIGNSSVRFRTHY
+2603 PFKIGNSPVRFRTHY
-2618 SKNGTINTPTPQ
+2618 SKNGTINTSTPGIQ
-2630 ILGTDGWADSPTP
+2630 GTSGWADSPVPT
-2643 KNTKPTVNFTA
+2643 NTKPTVNFTA
-2654 DHTIEE
+2654 DHTIED

-2692 ASNRGKLRVQVF
+2692 ASNRGRLRVQVF
-2704 TQDTNQSVRANAQG
+2704 TQDTNQSVKANDQG
-2718 RIDPGNYRLVLSTND
+2718 RIDPGNYRLVLSTVD

-3061 GVDKTLKLSKAGGN
+3061 GVDKTLKLSKAGGK

-3128 HSVTIAPIIR
+3128 HSVTIA
-3138 SNSDTLLSTAVED
+3138 T
-3151 AVTVSNKES
+3151 
-3160 VEKQGNLPTGIGK
+3160 
-3173 HTITAKVT
+3173 
-3181 YKDRSEEMVEIP
+3181 
-3193 YTIKP
+3193 
-3198 DAPSISTSIGT
+3198 
-3209 AGTNSVTINNVTPG
+3209 
-3223 TTVVVYDMTNPN
+3223 
-3235 NPLELG
+3235 
-3241 RKDVSGA
+3241 
-3248 TADAAQNGVTVSTN
+3248 
-3262 AALRKDTPI
+3262 
-3271 AAEVIYKPTVA
+3271 
-3282 SERIR
+3282 
-3287 SDKSSSLIV
+3287 
-3296 KEGLTV
+3296 
-3302 NSIHAVKGENY
+3302 
-3313 TGELASRVHYNDG
+3313 
-3326 NDTNLPAGSTVE
+3326 
-3338 WKNNQA
+3338 
-3344 PDYNQVGTNRYT
+3344 
-3356 LVVNVPEQGTTEVE
+3356 
-3370 VPVHVYPTASL
+3370 
-3381 KKASYTNKQGTLSNG
+3381 
-3396 TDASKYVQFEG
+3396 
-3407 SADTPNNVTVRWK
+3407 
-3420 DGVPDVST
+3420 
-3428 VSADRKATIEIV
+3428 
-3440 YPGNASA
+3440 
-3447 TDTVVKELEVSL
+3447 
-3459 PTYHSTAKATEYT
+3459 
-3472 RTIGEAYASTDA
+3472 
-3484 SDYVETTP
+3484 
-3492 NTPRGTEYAWKTDET
+3492 
-3507 GNQAYGS
+3507 
-3514 STWGGAN
+3514 
-3521 GDWLGKKTN
+3521 
-3530 KVKVYYPNADGGN
+3530 
-3543 EKSEVLAEE
+3543 
-3552 TEEITFITK
+3552 
-3561 PAKPSITSDL
+3561 
-3571 TWASGTRTTVEVG
+3571 
-3584 NVTSGTRVVLYDE
+3584 
-3597 QGNELGH
+3597 
-3604 TDVAK
+3604 
-3609 GANYSTP
+3609 
-3616 TTASITP
+3616 
-3623 TKDIPAGKV
+3623 
-3632 YVKTIYMPDT
+3632 
-3642 ADQRVESEKSDEATA
+3642 
-3657 KTNTLTA
+3657 
-3664 KGIIQTLAGTG
+3664 
-3675 NIGGVGTLD
+3675 
-3684 AATLGKLLR
+3684 
-3693 QENGGTDFT
+3693 
-3702 GATAEWKDKTNL
+3702 
-3714 EKGAAGSRVEHL
+3714 
-3726 LVKLAGQSEKQDVA
+3726 
-3740 ITVTTLEQPSA
+3740 
-3751 KAVLKSKGADLASD
+3751 
-3765 NLSDYVNAPGQ
+3765 
-3776 GTLSWEGSPAKVEVG
+3776 
-3791 QTLPRIKV
+3791 
-3799 TYPTAGVAISDIT
+3799 
-3812 DQYVDAKVYSL
+3812 
-3823 EANPGA
+3823 
-3829 TSKVTVGDAFDPN
+3829 
-3842 ASDYVQTVANT
+3842 
-3853 AALPGTGVSH
+3853 
-3863 AWKDGNKPTSATVGK
+3863 
-3878 ATYTVVTSFG
+3878 
-3888 NDADVP
+3888 
-3894 AELRGQSVETQVEV
+3894 
-3908 TVLSTKPSKP
+3908 
-3918 EVSQNRTDLSIT
+3918 
-3930 AVVGKDDA
+3930 
-3938 TKAKITFRDELDQE
+3938 
-3952 HTVSFTKGA
+3952 
-3961 NGQWDKDDANSQP
+3961 
-3974 TVQIINN
+3974 
-3981 ADGTATVHMTGGTAK
+3981 
-3996 AGSTVV
+3996 
-4002 TKQQKADSDFSDV
+4002 
-4015 SELVAKEHLDGAT
+4015 
-4028 ATTKDDGSVEVVV
+4028 
-4041 PKEADTATFS
+4041 
-4051 YVPEGQTQEKTVT
+4051 
-4064 ISKGQDGTW
+4064 
-4073 TAPADS
+4073 
-4079 DLVIKKDDATGRVT
+4079 
-4093 VTVPADK
+4093 
-4100 VADGSTVK
+4100 
-4108 GKVDSATKLSPEVEA
+4108 
-4123 KAKAPQPS
+4123 
-4131 EFSVRVLDNGDEVIT
+4131 
-4146 LPQNAD
+4146 
-4152 SVTINYPVSDANVK
+4152 
-4166 TVTISKGQDGTWSGP
+4166 
-4181 ADSDLVI
+4181 
-4188 KKDDATGAVTV
+4188 
-4199 TVPADKISGNR
+4199 
-4210 TITASAKAGT
+4210 
-4220 GAGESTQRDFT
+4220 
-4231 QTVPEH
+4231 
-4237 QAPTI
+4237 
-4242 SEVTVAA
+4242 
-4249 GATPD
+4249 
-4254 AAALN
+4254 
-4259 AAITAPK
+4259 
-4266 KVKAEATEALKA
+4266 
-4278 VAAGT
+4278 
-4283 SVTIPVTITY
+4283 
-4293 QDGSTEPAEVTVYSK
+4293 
-4308 QSTPSK
+4308 
-4314 VTAVQKDNGD
+4314 
-4324 VSLSLPSD
+4324 
-4332 GESVSIS
+4332 
-4339 YRAEGVDKT
+4339 
-4348 LKLSKAGGNWSVTE
+4348 
-4362 GDRTVLAGDQVVLS
+4362 
-4376 YKGLDRTQVIST
+4376 
-4388 SATAGSDK
+4388 
-4396 YLSEAASDTY
+4396 
-4406 TVKEHSVTI
+4406 
-4415 APLTK
+4415 LTK

-4638 VLTPRPDNGGNTG
+4638 VLTPRPDNGGNTNNGGDTNNDGNTG

-4752 EETKEIR
+4752 EETKEMKEIR

>member
-1 MKKSYRD
+1 
-8 DNGEKV
+8 
-14 FRYSIRKYHFGAASV
+14 
-29 AVAALMFFA
+29 
-38 NGAVAA
+38 
-44 SETITPT
+44 
-51 TASDVVTAGSDGNA
+51 
-65 DGDPGTSDEE
+65 
-75 DSSKVST
+75 
-82 RQPLELKSVDELKGQ
+82 
-97 EAPVEENN
+97 
-105 QVQAAA
+105 
-111 ESETTGVESNSA
+111 
-123 QPETNPASQEAPQAE
+123 
-138 GEEKQDQSTSV
+138 
-149 SNQTSSTSLLQ
+149 
-160 PRVLKSKQS
+160 
-169 DYDPIPLGDDED
+169 
-181 DEDDVRDGLFSS
+181 
-193 ENPVTT
+193 
-199 IQPRSPR
+199 
-206 SVTSRAVPPK
+206 
-216 TTGSSP
+216 
-222 YNDKYRYYFER
+222 
-233 GQDPENSQLPRYTY
+233 
-247 AFFNERVTFGLREA
+247 
-261 VKVSHIKNYLE
+261 
-272 EEVTPTVDGLDWK
+272 
-285 VTVNK
+285 
-290 GRQNLDGISF
+290 
-300 LFSVPNG
+300 
-307 QSLVPNSVTV
+307 
-317 TQVDDAGTTV
+317 
-327 KSSDPRDRND
+327 
-337 DHITASL
+337 
-344 KATNAKEV
+344 
-352 RKGTPTRTNASG
+352 
-364 GDGFIGSTG
+364 
-373 HYDVSSID
+373 
-381 GIWNEANVPDGDSF
+381 
-395 HSRGQGNNNNA
+395 
-406 RTGLQNDEE
+406 
-415 RNLGDSKKKIINS
+415 
-428 SGGTVYS
+428 
-435 GKIAGNTSYTITFK
+435 
-449 TTGNNDLDKSAYFS
+449 
-463 AVKGSGGGKTYL
+463 
-475 AMLLHA
+475 
-481 RTQGERDFAD
+481 
-491 KTRFR
+491 
-496 LKGNGYYQVEQNTAY
+496 
-511 YTSTVLNSTGQE
+511 
-523 IKKDGANTAYS
+523 
-534 YSKYKDKPLDNG
+534 
-546 VKGVLTGNDTNDTDK
+546 
-561 AFDLDEYSYSEYVDD
+561 
-576 QGQVLNKDDLLA
+576 
-588 ELQDEQQ
+588 
-595 TITWY
+595 
-600 KGDQQISKSDL
+600 
-611 TKDAISS
+611 
-618 SGVHTYRY
+618 
-626 RVSYKD
+626 
-632 NSFNEGK
+632 
-639 IHFVT
+639 
-644 KPKKPIID
+644 
-652 TDLSTVA
+652 
-659 ETSTN
+659 
-664 VRVSN
+664 
-669 VDSNTTVELY
+669 
-679 KKGNNGQNDTLV
+679 
-691 SSISSGNQGGTVTFN
+691 
-706 NVNLDYGSYYVKQ
+706 
-719 KANGTWYEQDGTKR
+719 
-733 EGVYS
+733 
-738 DQSSEKEASRI
+738 
-749 VIERIGA
+749 
-756 IGGQSDTRWK
+756 
-766 DKQALSDVTDF
+766 
-777 NLPTGSEVLIG
+777 
-788 FRAKSPKGIKS
+788 
-799 LTISGADNLKGK
+799 
-811 TVETYGRNSNDDQ
+811 
-824 TTLGINL
+824 
-831 RSRGGNSGGYSI
+831 
-843 TVTATDGLGNEKH
+843 
-856 YKMNI
+856 
-861 IFPPNSGSFEK
+861 
-872 NPTEDHVTPPEKLK
+872 
-886 GKALVPL
+886 
-893 ATENPNIVI
+893 
-902 KAKGINVDTVNG
+902 
-914 IDNKH
+914 
-919 EWRAF
+919 
-924 LVDGG
+924 
-929 RNIQDSASGSQK
+929 
-941 AVDFKSHIV
+941 
-950 AETSIKEGGT
+950 
-960 AEFISASQ
+960 
-968 TGHFKREHLGRK
+968 
-980 PLRLVV
+980 
-986 AMVNK
+986 
-991 KTREIV
+991 
-997 DKYVSALSSDTL
+997 
-1009 EATYPQ
+1009 
-1015 FTKSPDFIKEPR
+1015 
-1027 EITAKIGH
+1027 
-1035 LQADKAQI
+1035 
-1043 RYTNDAGTDK
+1043 
-1053 TVNFSKVNGNWEKDN
+1053 
-1068 PNQDSTIVVTED
+1068 
-1080 TGTAGTAT
+1080 
-1088 VHIPSGTAKGGTKI
+1088 
-1102 YARQKVDAN
+1102 
-1111 TEYSE
+1111 
-1116 ESSIDVP
+1116 
-1123 TGPTVQHPNKPEI
+1123 
-1136 NQSQEDLDVTI
+1136 
-1147 KVGQGNANR
+1147 
-1156 ATVVFIDSR
+1156 
-1165 GSFQSVMF
+1165 
-1173 SKTGNSWDKVQ
+1173 
-1184 AQAAPDVSVTSTNDG
+1184 
-1199 TALVRIP
+1199 
-1206 YGVAKIGSQ
+1206 
-1215 VVTNQREEGQTIASE
+1215 
-1230 NASHI
+1230 
-1235 VQGDTTAPK
+1235 
-1244 VSLGDILLPTTANA
+1244 
-1258 ATTPIYKVVQGS
+1258 
-1270 AFTPKLKIWDNS
+1270 S

-1338 QITVKDAS
+1338 QITVGDKAT
-1346 NNVATYYLKYEV
+1346 NATTYYLKYEV

-1373 KDKALIH
+1373 KDKALIYNSATN
-1380 GDKPADYI
+1380 GYSDDPVNYI

-1394 NQEVQ
+1394 NQEVR
-1399 KPADVEVTWERKPST
+1399 KPSDVEVAWERKPST
-1414 VEAGINKTGVVKVTY
+1414 TVAGLDKTGVVKVTY
-1429 HVTDENGM
+1429 HVTDENG
-1437 VRDEVQ
+1437 VARDEVQ
-1443 TVTINTPVY
+1443 TVVINTPVY
-1452 HATLVQNPFKTT
+1452 HATLTQNRYVAT
-1464 YGGEFV
+1464 YGGEFIS
-1470 NKAQPR
+1470 KKQPR
-1476 DGRRYIN
+1476 DARRYIN
-1483 YNGRP
+1483 YNAGS
-1488 HFNLS
+1488 HFNLGR
-1493 NLRVYWENSNI
+1493 LRVYWEHSNGASG
-1504 RGEKFSDGTRP
+1504 RGFADVTRP
-1515 WSTNYLGK
+1515 WNTDYLGK
-1523 RLEQLEVRYPGDN
+1523 KLEKLMVRYP
-1536 GRYDNSNDDSGERY
+1536 SNDGIYRNEDDHSERY
-1550 ERLNGTFI
+1550 EVLDGTFV

-1592 DAANPNNLKELGRTM
+1592 DAANPKNLIELGRTT
-1607 VAKEGDYRI
+1607 VAKEGNYRI

-1629 FKKDQKIVTKVIYE
+1629 FKKDQKIVTKVIYA
-1643 ITDRDQRTDS
+1643 ITDTDQRTES

-1723 ANVTIPGQG
+1723 ANVTVPGQG
-1732 SATVDVPVHVYAP
+1732 STTVNVPVHVYAP

-1793 VPRIN
+1793 APRIN

-1844 ISDNFAK
+1844 IGDNFAK
-1851 TNARDYATTHNWNVG
+1851 TTARDYATTHNWNVS

-1877 ANREYSAENWGK
+1877 TNREYSAENWGK

-1897 KTNKVKVYYGNDNG
+1897 KKNKVKVYYGNDNG

-1926 TFVTKPKTPS
+1926 TFITKPKTPS
-1936 ITATALNGKAGQRNQ
+1936 VTATALNGKAGQRNQ

-1964 KLYNGD
+1964 ELYDGN
-1970 TEIGSVDVPKADSE
+1970 TKIGSVDVPKPNSE

-2012 RPNDEDEKV
+2012 MPNNANEKV
-2021 ESDFSDSVQSTTE
+2021 ESDFSTSVQSTTE
-2034 GPQAPEISQNPEDLV
+2034 GPQAPEISQNPENLLV
-2049 VKSTVGQGGSTK
+2049 KATVGQGGSTK

-2070 GRVKEVGF
+2070 GRMKEVGF
-2078 TKNGQFWDKDN
+2078 TKNGQFWDKDD

-2101 SNGIGEIQLQP
+2101 SDGTGEIQLQP

-2188 TQGNWE
+2188 AQGRWG
-2194 NVTGITANGNR
+2194 NVTGITVDGNR
-2205 FTLPK
+2205 FTLSK
-2210 GLVTDGTTVYVIASN
+2210 GLVTDGTTISVIASN
-2225 DNKTTKTVTSDAKF
+2225 GNKTTKTVTSDAKF

-2269 YTDNQNNAKTVTLT
+2269 YTDAQDTAKTVTVT
-2283 KDASNQ
+2283 KNASNQ
-2289 WASTA
+2289 WTSTA

-2441 AMPGAEKVKLTLQDG
+2441 AMPGAKKVKLTLQDG
-2456 TVKEI
+2456 TFKEI

-2603 PFKIGNSSVRFRTHY
+2603 PFKIGNSPVRFRTHY

-3128 HSVTIAPIIR
+3128 HSVTIAP
-3138 SNSDTLLSTAVED
+3138 
-3151 AVTVSNKES
+3151 
-3160 VEKQGNLPTGIGK
+3160 
-3173 HTITAKVT
+3173 
-3181 YKDRSEEMVEIP
+3181 
-3193 YTIKP
+3193 
-3198 DAPSISTSIGT
+3198 
-3209 AGTNSVTINNVTPG
+3209 
-3223 TTVVVYDMTNPN
+3223 
-3235 NPLELG
+3235 
-3241 RKDVSGA
+3241 
-3248 TADAAQNGVTVSTN
+3248 
-3262 AALRKDTPI
+3262 
-3271 AAEVIYKPTVA
+3271 
-3282 SERIR
+3282 
-3287 SDKSSSLIV
+3287 
-3296 KEGLTV
+3296 
-3302 NSIHAVKGENY
+3302 
-3313 TGELASRVHYNDG
+3313 
-3326 NDTNLPAGSTVE
+3326 
-3338 WKNNQA
+3338 
-3344 PDYNQVGTNRYT
+3344 
-3356 LVVNVPEQGTTEVE
+3356 
-3370 VPVHVYPTASL
+3370 
-3381 KKASYTNKQGTLSNG
+3381 
-3396 TDASKYVQFEG
+3396 
-3407 SADTPNNVTVRWK
+3407 
-3420 DGVPDVST
+3420 
-3428 VSADRKATIEIV
+3428 
-3440 YPGNASA
+3440 
-3447 TDTVVKELEVSL
+3447 
-3459 PTYHSTAKATEYT
+3459 
-3472 RTIGEAYASTDA
+3472 
-3484 SDYVETTP
+3484 
-3492 NTPRGTEYAWKTDET
+3492 
-3507 GNQAYGS
+3507 
-3514 STWGGAN
+3514 
-3521 GDWLGKKTN
+3521 
-3530 KVKVYYPNADGGN
+3530 
-3543 EKSEVLAEE
+3543 
-3552 TEEITFITK
+3552 
-3561 PAKPSITSDL
+3561 
-3571 TWASGTRTTVEVG
+3571 
-3584 NVTSGTRVVLYDE
+3584 
-3597 QGNELGH
+3597 
-3604 TDVAK
+3604 
-3609 GANYSTP
+3609 
-3616 TTASITP
+3616 
-3623 TKDIPAGKV
+3623 
-3632 YVKTIYMPDT
+3632 
-3642 ADQRVESEKSDEATA
+3642 
-3657 KTNTLTA
+3657 
-3664 KGIIQTLAGTG
+3664 
-3675 NIGGVGTLD
+3675 
-3684 AATLGKLLR
+3684 
-3693 QENGGTDFT
+3693 
-3702 GATAEWKDKTNL
+3702 
-3714 EKGAAGSRVEHL
+3714 
-3726 LVKLAGQSEKQDVA
+3726 
-3740 ITVTTLEQPSA
+3740 
-3751 KAVLKSKGADLASD
+3751 
-3765 NLSDYVNAPGQ
+3765 
-3776 GTLSWEGSPAKVEVG
+3776 
-3791 QTLPRIKV
+3791 
-3799 TYPTAGVAISDIT
+3799 
-3812 DQYVDAKVYSL
+3812 
-3823 EANPGA
+3823 
-3829 TSKVTVGDAFDPN
+3829 
-3842 ASDYVQTVANT
+3842 
-3853 AALPGTGVSH
+3853 
-3863 AWKDGNKPTSATVGK
+3863 
-3878 ATYTVVTSFG
+3878 
-3888 NDADVP
+3888 
-3894 AELRGQSVETQVEV
+3894 
-3908 TVLSTKPSKP
+3908 
-3918 EVSQNRTDLSIT
+3918 
-3930 AVVGKDDA
+3930 
-3938 TKAKITFRDELDQE
+3938 
-3952 HTVSFTKGA
+3952 
-3961 NGQWDKDDANSQP
+3961 
-3974 TVQIINN
+3974 
-3981 ADGTATVHMTGGTAK
+3981 
-3996 AGSTVV
+3996 
-4002 TKQQKADSDFSDV
+4002 
-4015 SELVAKEHLDGAT
+4015 
-4028 ATTKDDGSVEVVV
+4028 
-4041 PKEADTATFS
+4041 
-4051 YVPEGQTQEKTVT
+4051 
-4064 ISKGQDGTW
+4064 
-4073 TAPADS
+4073 
-4079 DLVIKKDDATGRVT
+4079 
-4093 VTVPADK
+4093 
-4100 VADGSTVK
+4100 
-4108 GKVDSATKLSPEVEA
+4108 
-4123 KAKAPQPS
+4123 
-4131 EFSVRVLDNGDEVIT
+4131 
-4146 LPQNAD
+4146 
-4152 SVTINYPVSDANVK
+4152 
-4166 TVTISKGQDGTWSGP
+4166 
-4181 ADSDLVI
+4181 
-4188 KKDDATGAVTV
+4188 
-4199 TVPADKISGNR
+4199 
-4210 TITASAKAGT
+4210 
-4220 GAGESTQRDFT
+4220 
-4231 QTVPEH
+4231 
-4237 QAPTI
+4237 
-4242 SEVTVAA
+4242 
-4249 GATPD
+4249 
-4254 AAALN
+4254 
-4259 AAITAPK
+4259 
-4266 KVKAEATEALKA
+4266 
-4278 VAAGT
+4278 
-4283 SVTIPVTITY
+4283 
-4293 QDGSTEPAEVTVYSK
+4293 
-4308 QSTPSK
+4308 
-4314 VTAVQKDNGD
+4314 
-4324 VSLSLPSD
+4324 
-4332 GESVSIS
+4332 
-4339 YRAEGVDKT
+4339 
-4348 LKLSKAGGNWSVTE
+4348 
-4362 GDRTVLAGDQVVLS
+4362 
-4376 YKGLDRTQVIST
+4376 
-4388 SATAGSDK
+4388 
-4396 YLSEAASDTY
+4396 
-4406 TVKEHSVTI
+4406 
-4415 APLTK
+4415 LTK

-4752 EETKEIR
+4752 EETKEMKEIR

>member
-1 MKKSYRD
+1 M
-8 DNGEKV
+8 
-14 FRYSIRKYHFGAASV
+14 
-29 AVAALMFFA
+29 
-38 NGAVAA
+38 
-44 SETITPT
+44 
-51 TASDVVTAGSDGNA
+51 
-65 DGDPGTSDEE
+65 
-75 DSSKVST
+75 
-82 RQPLELKSVDELKGQ
+82 
-97 EAPVEENN
+97 
-105 QVQAAA
+105 
-111 ESETTGVESNSA
+111 
-123 QPETNPASQEAPQAE
+123 
-138 GEEKQDQSTSV
+138 
-149 SNQTSSTSLLQ
+149 
-160 PRVLKSKQS
+160 
-169 DYDPIPLGDDED
+169 
-181 DEDDVRDGLFSS
+181 
-193 ENPVTT
+193 
-199 IQPRSPR
+199 
-206 SVTSRAVPPK
+206 
-216 TTGSSP
+216 
-222 YNDKYRYYFER
+222 
-233 GQDPENSQLPRYTY
+233 
-247 AFFNERVTFGLREA
+247 
-261 VKVSHIKNYLE
+261 
-272 EEVTPTVDGLDWK
+272 
-285 VTVNK
+285 
-290 GRQNLDGISF
+290 
-300 LFSVPNG
+300 
-307 QSLVPNSVTV
+307 
-317 TQVDDAGTTV
+317 
-327 KSSDPRDRND
+327 
-337 DHITASL
+337 
-344 KATNAKEV
+344 
-352 RKGTPTRTNASG
+352 
-364 GDGFIGSTG
+364 
-373 HYDVSSID
+373 
-381 GIWNEANVPDGDSF
+381 
-395 HSRGQGNNNNA
+395 
-406 RTGLQNDEE
+406 
-415 RNLGDSKKKIINS
+415 
-428 SGGTVYS
+428 
-435 GKIAGNTSYTITFK
+435 
-449 TTGNNDLDKSAYFS
+449 
-463 AVKGSGGGKTYL
+463 
-475 AMLLHA
+475 
-481 RTQGERDFAD
+481 
-491 KTRFR
+491 
-496 LKGNGYYQVEQNTAY
+496 
-511 YTSTVLNSTGQE
+511 
-523 IKKDGANTAYS
+523 
-534 YSKYKDKPLDNG
+534 
-546 VKGVLTGNDTNDTDK
+546 
-561 AFDLDEYSYSEYVDD
+561 
-576 QGQVLNKDDLLA
+576 
-588 ELQDEQQ
+588 
-595 TITWY
+595 
-600 KGDQQISKSDL
+600 
-611 TKDAISS
+611 
-618 SGVHTYRY
+618 
-626 RVSYKD
+626 
-632 NSFNEGK
+632 
-639 IHFVT
+639 
-644 KPKKPIID
+644 
-652 TDLSTVA
+652 
-659 ETSTN
+659 
-664 VRVSN
+664 
-669 VDSNTTVELY
+669 
-679 KKGNNGQNDTLV
+679 
-691 SSISSGNQGGTVTFN
+691 
-706 NVNLDYGSYYVKQ
+706 
-719 KANGTWYEQDGTKR
+719 
-733 EGVYS
+733 
-738 DQSSEKEASRI
+738 
-749 VIERIGA
+749 
-756 IGGQSDTRWK
+756 
-766 DKQALSDVTDF
+766 
-777 NLPTGSEVLIG
+777 
-788 FRAKSPKGIKS
+788 
-799 LTISGADNLKGK
+799 
-811 TVETYGRNSNDDQ
+811 
-824 TTLGINL
+824 
-831 RSRGGNSGGYSI
+831 
-843 TVTATDGLGNEKH
+843 
-856 YKMNI
+856 
-861 IFPPNSGSFEK
+861 
-872 NPTEDHVTPPEKLK
+872 
-886 GKALVPL
+886 
-893 ATENPNIVI
+893 
-902 KAKGINVDTVNG
+902 
-914 IDNKH
+914 
-919 EWRAF
+919 
-924 LVDGG
+924 
-929 RNIQDSASGSQK
+929 
-941 AVDFKSHIV
+941 
-950 AETSIKEGGT
+950 
-960 AEFISASQ
+960 
-968 TGHFKREHLGRK
+968 
-980 PLRLVV
+980 
-986 AMVNK
+986 
-991 KTREIV
+991 
-997 DKYVSALSSDTL
+997 
-1009 EATYPQ
+1009 
-1015 FTKSPDFIKEPR
+1015 
-1027 EITAKIGH
+1027 
-1035 LQADKAQI
+1035 
-1043 RYTNDAGTDK
+1043 
-1053 TVNFSKVNGNWEKDN
+1053 
-1068 PNQDSTIVVTED
+1068 
-1080 TGTAGTAT
+1080 
-1088 VHIPSGTAKGGTKI
+1088 
-1102 YARQKVDAN
+1102 
-1111 TEYSE
+1111 
-1116 ESSIDVP
+1116 
-1123 TGPTVQHPNKPEI
+1123 
-1136 NQSQEDLDVTI
+1136 
-1147 KVGQGNANR
+1147 
-1156 ATVVFIDSR
+1156 
-1165 GSFQSVMF
+1165 
-1173 SKTGNSWDKVQ
+1173 
-1184 AQAAPDVSVTSTNDG
+1184 
-1199 TALVRIP
+1199 
-1206 YGVAKIGSQ
+1206 
-1215 VVTNQREEGQTIASE
+1215 
-1230 NASHI
+1230 
-1235 VQGDTTAPK
+1235 
-1244 VSLGDILLPTTANA
+1244 SLGDTLLPTSESA
-1258 ATTPIYKVVQGS
+1258 ATTPLYRILQGQ
-1270 AFTPKLKIWDNS
+1270 AFIPKLKVWDES
-1282 GSIKNLDIT
+1282 GTISSLDIT
-1291 GIPNGVT
+1291 GVPNGVI
-1298 KQKFGNDFAEQT
+1298 KYRFGTDFSEQT
-1310 TAKQATP
+1310 AATEMNP
-1317 YSGSTLTGAA
+1317 YSGSTFSGNV
-1327 ADTQSLGVHTA
+1327 ADTQAVGQHIA

-1380 GDKPADYI
+1380 GDNPADYI

-1399 KPADVEVTWERKPST
+1399 KPADVEVTWGRKPST
-1414 VEAGINKTGVVKVTY
+1414 VEAGINKTGLVKVTY
-1429 HVTDENGM
+1429 RVTDENGV

-1443 TVTINTPVY
+1443 IVTINTPVY

-1464 YGGEFV
+1464 YGREFV
-1470 NKAQPR
+1470 NKNQPR
-1476 DGRRYIN
+1476 DGRRYID
-1483 YNGRP
+1483 YNGRA
-1488 HFNLS
+1488 HFNLT
-1493 NLRVYWENSNI
+1493 NLRVYWESSNI

-1523 RLEQLEVRYPGDN
+1523 KREKLMVRYPGDN
-1536 GRYDNSNDDSGERY
+1536 GRYDNRNDDYGARY
-1550 ERLNGTFI
+1550 EELDGTFI
-1558 VKPVKPSI
+1558 VKPVKPNI

-1629 FKKDQKIVTKVIYE
+1629 FKKDQKIVAKVIYE

-1709 QNPNYTTLGTNNYT
+1709 QNPSYTTLGTTNYT

-1844 ISDNFAK
+1844 IGDNFAK
-1851 TNARDYATTHNWNVG
+1851 TNARDYATTHNWNVD

-1877 ANREYSAENWGK
+1877 DNREYSAENWGK

-1897 KTNKVKVYYGNDNG
+1897 KKNKVKVYYGNDNG

-1926 TFVTKPKTPS
+1926 TFITKPKTPS
-1936 ITATALNGKAGQRNQ
+1936 VTATALNGKAGQRNQ
-1951 QVTVNNVTPGTTV
+1951 QVTVNNVTPGTIV
-1964 KLYNGD
+1964 ELYDGNIK
-1970 TEIGSVDVPKADSE
+1970 IGSVDVPKPNSE

-2012 RPNDEDEKV
+2012 MPNNANEKV
-2021 ESDFSDSVQSTTE
+2021 ESDFSTSVQSTTE
-2034 GPQAPEISQNPEDLV
+2034 GPQAPEISQNPENLLV
-2049 VKSTVGQGGSTK
+2049 KATVGQGGSTK

-2078 TKNGQFWDKDN
+2078 TKNGQFWDKDD

-2101 SNGIGEIQLQP
+2101 SNGTGEIQLQP

-2188 TQGNWE
+2188 AQGRWG
-2194 NVTGITANGNR
+2194 NVTGITADGNR

-2210 GLVTDGTTVYVIASN
+2210 GLVTDGTTISVIASN

-2269 YTDNQNNAKTVTLT
+2269 YTDAQDTAKTVTVT
-2283 KDASNQ
+2283 KNASNQ
-2289 WASTA
+2289 WTSTA

-2343 RPVSTQAVVIAA
+2343 RSVSTQAVVIAA

-2481 SFSGQFNGVFNQNKV
+2481 SFSGQFNGVFNRNKV

-2603 PFKIGNSSVRFRTHY
+2603 PFKIGNSPVRFRTHY

-2961 KNDAKKGINYTER
+2961 ENDAKKGINYTER

-3025 KADTPSKVTAV
+3025 KADTPDAVAASYKQNGDAVLTPPTNADKVTITYTNQAGAQQTV
-3036 QKDNGDVSL
+3036 
-3045 SLPSD
+3045 
-3050 GESVSISYRAE
+3050 
-3061 GVDKTLKLSKAGGN
+3061 KLSKTGGN
-3075 WSVTEGDRTVL
+3075 WSVTEGDGTVL
-3086 AGDQVVLSYKG
+3086 SGNQVVLPYKG
-3097 LDRTQVISTSAT
+3097 LDRTQVIGTSAT
-3109 AGSDKYLSEAASDT
+3109 AGSDKYMSE
-3123 YTVKE
+3123 
-3128 HSVTIAPIIR
+3128 
-3138 SNSDTLLSTAVED
+3138 
-3151 AVTVSNKES
+3151 
-3160 VEKQGNLPTGIGK
+3160 
-3173 HTITAKVT
+3173 
-3181 YKDRSEEMVEIP
+3181 
-3193 YTIKP
+3193 
-3198 DAPSISTSIGT
+3198 
-3209 AGTNSVTINNVTPG
+3209 
-3223 TTVVVYDMTNPN
+3223 
-3235 NPLELG
+3235 
-3241 RKDVSGA
+3241 
-3248 TADAAQNGVTVSTN
+3248 
-3262 AALRKDTPI
+3262 
-3271 AAEVIYKPTVA
+3271 VA
-3282 SERIR
+3282 S
-3287 SDKSSSLIV
+3287 
-3296 KEGLTV
+3296 
-3302 NSIHAVKGENY
+3302 
-3313 TGELASRVHYNDG
+3313 
-3326 NDTNLPAGSTVE
+3326 
-3338 WKNNQA
+3338 Q
-3344 PDYNQVGTNRYT
+3344 DY
-3356 LVVNVPEQGTTEVE
+3356 
-3370 VPVHVYPTASL
+3370 
-3381 KKASYTNKQGTLSNG
+3381 
-3396 TDASKYVQFEG
+3396 
-3407 SADTPNNVTVRWK
+3407 
-3420 DGVPDVST
+3420 
-3428 VSADRKATIEIV
+3428 
-3440 YPGNASA
+3440 
-3447 TDTVVKELEVSL
+3447 
-3459 PTYHSTAKATEYT
+3459 
-3472 RTIGEAYASTDA
+3472 
-3484 SDYVETTP
+3484 
-3492 NTPRGTEYAWKTDET
+3492 
-3507 GNQAYGS
+3507 
-3514 STWGGAN
+3514 
-3521 GDWLGKKTN
+3521 
-3530 KVKVYYPNADGGN
+3530 
-3543 EKSEVLAEE
+3543 
-3552 TEEITFITK
+3552 
-3561 PAKPSITSDL
+3561 
-3571 TWASGTRTTVEVG
+3571 
-3584 NVTSGTRVVLYDE
+3584 
-3597 QGNELGH
+3597 
-3604 TDVAK
+3604 
-3609 GANYSTP
+3609 
-3616 TTASITP
+3616 
-3623 TKDIPAGKV
+3623 
-3632 YVKTIYMPDT
+3632 
-3642 ADQRVESEKSDEATA
+3642 
-3657 KTNTLTA
+3657 
-3664 KGIIQTLAGTG
+3664 
-3675 NIGGVGTLD
+3675 
-3684 AATLGKLLR
+3684 
-3693 QENGGTDFT
+3693 
-3702 GATAEWKDKTNL
+3702 
-3714 EKGAAGSRVEHL
+3714 
-3726 LVKLAGQSEKQDVA
+3726 
-3740 ITVTTLEQPSA
+3740 
-3751 KAVLKSKGADLASD
+3751 
-3765 NLSDYVNAPGQ
+3765 
-3776 GTLSWEGSPAKVEVG
+3776 
-3791 QTLPRIKV
+3791 
-3799 TYPTAGVAISDIT
+3799 
-3812 DQYVDAKVYSL
+3812 
-3823 EANPGA
+3823 
-3829 TSKVTVGDAFDPN
+3829 
-3842 ASDYVQTVANT
+3842 
-3853 AALPGTGVSH
+3853 
-3863 AWKDGNKPTSATVGK
+3863 
-3878 ATYTVVTSFG
+3878 
-3888 NDADVP
+3888 
-3894 AELRGQSVETQVEV
+3894 
-3908 TVLSTKPSKP
+3908 
-3918 EVSQNRTDLSIT
+3918 
-3930 AVVGKDDA
+3930 
-3938 TKAKITFRDELDQE
+3938 
-3952 HTVSFTKGA
+3952 
-3961 NGQWDKDDANSQP
+3961 
-3974 TVQIINN
+3974 
-3981 ADGTATVHMTGGTAK
+3981 
-3996 AGSTVV
+3996 
-4002 TKQQKADSDFSDV
+4002 
-4015 SELVAKEHLDGAT
+4015 
-4028 ATTKDDGSVEVVV
+4028 
-4041 PKEADTATFS
+4041 
-4051 YVPEGQTQEKTVT
+4051 
-4064 ISKGQDGTW
+4064 
-4073 TAPADS
+4073 
-4079 DLVIKKDDATGRVT
+4079 
-4093 VTVPADK
+4093 
-4100 VADGSTVK
+4100 
-4108 GKVDSATKLSPEVEA
+4108 
-4123 KAKAPQPS
+4123 
-4131 EFSVRVLDNGDEVIT
+4131 
-4146 LPQNAD
+4146 
-4152 SVTINYPVSDANVK
+4152 
-4166 TVTISKGQDGTWSGP
+4166 
-4181 ADSDLVI
+4181 
-4188 KKDDATGAVTV
+4188 
-4199 TVPADKISGNR
+4199 
-4210 TITASAKAGT
+4210 
-4220 GAGESTQRDFT
+4220 
-4231 QTVPEH
+4231 TVPEH
-4237 QAPTI
+4237 R
-4242 SEVTVAA
+4242 
-4249 GATPD
+4249 
-4254 AAALN
+4254 
-4259 AAITAPK
+4259 
-4266 KVKAEATEALKA
+4266 
-4278 VAAGT
+4278 
-4283 SVTIPVTITY
+4283 VTIT
-4293 QDGSTEPAEVTVYSK
+4293 
-4308 QSTPSK
+4308 
-4314 VTAVQKDNGD
+4314 
-4324 VSLSLPSD
+4324 
-4332 GESVSIS
+4332 
-4339 YRAEGVDKT
+4339 T
-4348 LKLSKAGGNWSVTE
+4348 LV
-4362 GDRTVLAGDQVVLS
+4362 
-4376 YKGLDRTQVIST
+4376 
-4388 SATAGSDK
+4388 
-4396 YLSEAASDTY
+4396 
-4406 TVKEHSVTI
+4406 
-4415 APLTK
+4415 K

-4425 VTDKDLLDAV
+4425 VTDKDLLDAI
-4435 NADHK
+4435 NLEHK
-4440 KSAKLKDGTS
+4440 QSAKLKDGTS

-4459 IELTVTYEDGSMENV
+4459 IELTVTYEDGSTENV

-4481 DTSKNNINQIA
+4481 DASKGTIYQAA

-4516 VDAAA
+4516 VDAEAG
-4521 DKAKQAVDA
+4521 KAKQAVDA
-4530 ATTNDGVTQAQNN
+4530 ATTNDGVTKAQNDA
-4543 ATTNSNSVDTTPH
+4543 ATNINNVDTTPH
-4556 SKSNAKA
+4556 SKPNAKA

-4601 KEAIDNATTDADV
+4601 KEAIDNTTTDADV

-4638 VLTPRPDNGGNTG
+4638 VPTPRPDNGGNTNNGGDTNNDGNTG

-4699 IDQSVIDAAKNILG
+4699 IDQSVIDATKIILR

-4728 LKEITAKVKEAL
+4728 LKEMTTKVKEAL
-4740 ESLKGKQATKDE
+4740 ESLKGKQTTKDE
-4752 EETKEIR
+4752 ETKETS

-4783 LIARRKKESE
+4783 LIARRKRESE
-4793 LKKLTKELTKVLQES
+4793 LKKLTKELTKVLQDG
-4808 DLTSVDAKVLDQVR
+4808 DLTSVDAKLLDQVR

-4849 KAILAQLR
+4849 KAVLAQLR

>member
-1 MKKSYRD
+1 MRKSYRD
-8 DNGEKV
+8 DNGEKI

-38 NGAVAA
+38 NGTVQAQTPEISPATESGTTKTSALVSDSSGGVSKEI
-44 SETITPT
+44 SEESPATAPSELEQSSQGNQKLQE
-51 TASDVVTAGSDGNA
+51 ASDENKSLSK
-65 DGDPGTSDEE
+65 TSEE
-75 DSSKVST
+75 G
-82 RQPLELKSVDELKGQ
+82 KG
-97 EAPVEENN
+97 EK
-105 QVQAAA
+105 
-111 ESETTGVESNSA
+111 
-123 QPETNPASQEAPQAE
+123 QAE
-138 GEEKQDQSTSV
+138 I
-149 SNQTSSTSLLQ
+149 LQ
-160 PRVLKSKQS
+160 PRTLKNNQS
-169 DYDPIPLGDDED
+169 DYDPIPLGD

-199 IQPRSPR
+199 IQPRSSH
-206 SVTSRAVPPK
+206 SVTSRA
-216 TTGSSP
+216 
-222 YNDKYRYYFER
+222 
-233 GQDPENSQLPRYTY
+233 
-247 AFFNERVTFGLREA
+247 
-261 VKVSHIKNYLE
+261 
-272 EEVTPTVDGLDWK
+272 
-285 VTVNK
+285 
-290 GRQNLDGISF
+290 
-300 LFSVPNG
+300 
-307 QSLVPNSVTV
+307 
-317 TQVDDAGTTV
+317 
-327 KSSDPRDRND
+327 
-337 DHITASL
+337 
-344 KATNAKEV
+344 
-352 RKGTPTRTNASG
+352 
-364 GDGFIGSTG
+364 
-373 HYDVSSID
+373 
-381 GIWNEANVPDGDSF
+381 
-395 HSRGQGNNNNA
+395 
-406 RTGLQNDEE
+406 
-415 RNLGDSKKKIINS
+415 
-428 SGGTVYS
+428 
-435 GKIAGNTSYTITFK
+435 
-449 TTGNNDLDKSAYFS
+449 
-463 AVKGSGGGKTYL
+463 
-475 AMLLHA
+475 
-481 RTQGERDFAD
+481 
-491 KTRFR
+491 
-496 LKGNGYYQVEQNTAY
+496 
-511 YTSTVLNSTGQE
+511 
-523 IKKDGANTAYS
+523 
-534 YSKYKDKPLDNG
+534 
-546 VKGVLTGNDTNDTDK
+546 
-561 AFDLDEYSYSEYVDD
+561 
-576 QGQVLNKDDLLA
+576 
-588 ELQDEQQ
+588 
-595 TITWY
+595 
-600 KGDQQISKSDL
+600 
-611 TKDAISS
+611 
-618 SGVHTYRY
+618 
-626 RVSYKD
+626 
-632 NSFNEGK
+632 
-639 IHFVT
+639 
-644 KPKKPIID
+644 
-652 TDLSTVA
+652 
-659 ETSTN
+659 
-664 VRVSN
+664 
-669 VDSNTTVELY
+669 
-679 KKGNNGQNDTLV
+679 
-691 SSISSGNQGGTVTFN
+691 
-706 NVNLDYGSYYVKQ
+706 
-719 KANGTWYEQDGTKR
+719 
-733 EGVYS
+733 
-738 DQSSEKEASRI
+738 
-749 VIERIGA
+749 
-756 IGGQSDTRWK
+756 
-766 DKQALSDVTDF
+766 
-777 NLPTGSEVLIG
+777 
-788 FRAKSPKGIKS
+788 
-799 LTISGADNLKGK
+799 
-811 TVETYGRNSNDDQ
+811 
-824 TTLGINL
+824 
-831 RSRGGNSGGYSI
+831 
-843 TVTATDGLGNEKH
+843 
-856 YKMNI
+856 
-861 IFPPNSGSFEK
+861 
-872 NPTEDHVTPPEKLK
+872 
-886 GKALVPL
+886 
-893 ATENPNIVI
+893 
-902 KAKGINVDTVNG
+902 
-914 IDNKH
+914 
-919 EWRAF
+919 
-924 LVDGG
+924 
-929 RNIQDSASGSQK
+929 
-941 AVDFKSHIV
+941 
-950 AETSIKEGGT
+950 
-960 AEFISASQ
+960 
-968 TGHFKREHLGRK
+968 
-980 PLRLVV
+980 
-986 AMVNK
+986 
-991 KTREIV
+991 
-997 DKYVSALSSDTL
+997 
-1009 EATYPQ
+1009 
-1015 FTKSPDFIKEPR
+1015 
-1027 EITAKIGH
+1027 
-1035 LQADKAQI
+1035 
-1043 RYTNDAGTDK
+1043 
-1053 TVNFSKVNGNWEKDN
+1053 
-1068 PNQDSTIVVTED
+1068 
-1080 TGTAGTAT
+1080 
-1088 VHIPSGTAKGGTKI
+1088 
-1102 YARQKVDAN
+1102 
-1111 TEYSE
+1111 
-1116 ESSIDVP
+1116 
-1123 TGPTVQHPNKPEI
+1123 
-1136 NQSQEDLDVTI
+1136 
-1147 KVGQGNANR
+1147 
-1156 ATVVFIDSR
+1156 
-1165 GSFQSVMF
+1165 
-1173 SKTGNSWDKVQ
+1173 
-1184 AQAAPDVSVTSTNDG
+1184 
-1199 TALVRIP
+1199 
-1206 YGVAKIGSQ
+1206 
-1215 VVTNQREEGQTIASE
+1215 
-1230 NASHI
+1230 

-1244 VSLGDILLPTTANA
+1244 VSLGNTVLPTSENA

-1270 AFTPKLKIWDNS
+1270 AFTPKLKIWDDS
-1282 GSIKNLDIT
+1282 GTISSLDIT
-1291 GIPNGVT
+1291 GVPNGVI
-1298 KQKFGNDFAEQT
+1298 KYRFGTDFSEQT
-1310 TAKQATP
+1310 AATEMNP
-1317 YSGSTLTGAA
+1317 YSGSTFSGNV
-1327 ADTQSLGVHTA
+1327 ADTQAVGQHIA

-1380 GDKPADYI
+1380 GDNPVNYI

-1394 NQEVQ
+1394 GQEAQ
-1399 KPADVEVTWERKPST
+1399 KPADVKVVWERRPST
-1414 VEAGINKTGVVKVTY
+1414 AEAGLNKTGVVKVTY
-1429 HVTDENGM
+1429 HVTDENGA

-1443 TVTINTPVY
+1443 TVTISTPVY
-1452 HATLVQNPFKTT
+1452 HATLTQNPFKTT

-1470 NKAQPR
+1470 NKRQPR
-1476 DGRRYIN
+1476 DGRRYIS
-1483 YNGRP
+1483 YNGGP
-1488 HFNLS
+1488 HFNLT
-1493 NLRVYWENSNI
+1493 NLRVYWESSNI

-1515 WSTNYLGK
+1515 WSTSYLGK
-1523 RLEQLEVRYPGDN
+1523 KHEKLMVRYPGDN
-1536 GRYDNSNDDSGERY
+1536 GRYDSRNDDYGERY
-1550 ERLNGTFI
+1550 EELDGTFI

-1586 TTVVVY
+1586 TTVVIY
-1592 DAANPNNLKELGRTM
+1592 DAANPNNFKELGRTM

-1629 FKKDQKIVTKVIYE
+1629 FKKDQKIVAKVIYE

-1709 QNPNYTTLGTNNYT
+1709 QNPSYTTLGTTNYT

-1787 RWQGGV
+1787 RWRGGV
-1793 VPRIN
+1793 VPRID

-1844 ISDNFAK
+1844 IGDNFAK

-1897 KTNKVKVYYGNDNG
+1897 KKNKVKVYYGNDNG

-1964 KLYNGD
+1964 ELYNGD
-1970 TEIGSVDVPKADSE
+1970 TKIGSVDVLKANNE
-1984 AYTDTKTV
+1984 AYTDIKTV

-2012 RPNDEDEKV
+2012 MPNNANEKV
-2021 ESDFSDSVQSTTE
+2021 ESDFSTSVQSTTE
-2034 GPQAPEISQNPEDLV
+2034 GPQAPEISQNPENLLV
-2049 VKSTVGQGGSTK
+2049 KATVGQGGSTK

-2078 TKNGQFWDKDN
+2078 TKNGQFWDKDD

-2101 SNGIGEIQLQP
+2101 SNGTGEIQLQP

-2167 FDLTYR
+2167 FDLTYH

-2188 TQGNWE
+2188 AQGRWG
-2194 NVTGITANGNR
+2194 NVTGITADGNR

-2210 GLVTDGTTVYVIASN
+2210 GLVTDGTTISVIASN

-2239 EMPDATTH
+2239 EMSDATTH

-2269 YTDNQNNAKTVTLT
+2269 YTDAQDTAKTVTVT
-2283 KDASNQ
+2283 KNASNQ
-2289 WASTA
+2289 WTSTA

-2424 HGTYSGLSSISK
+2424 YGTYSGLSSISK

-2533 NIPHDIEAGYVRVNG
+2533 NISHDIEAGYVRVNG

-2572 EISNT
+2572 EISNA
-2577 VVDPTNKAVTKVT
+2577 VVDTDNKAITKVT
-2590 FSVKNNDDALYTP
+2590 FSVKNNDDALHNP
-2603 PFKIGNSSVRFRTHY
+2603 PFIIGDSPVGFRTYY
-2618 SKNGTINTPTPQ
+2618 SKDGTINNPTPQ
-2630 ILGTDGWADSPTP
+2630 IQGTDGWAYSPKP
-2643 KNTKPTVNFTA
+2643 QNTKPTVNFTA
-2654 DHTIEE
+2654 NHTIED

-2665 SPTVEELKDYFEGH
+2665 SPTVDELKDYFEGH
-2679 DAEDDASLTVGYS
+2679 DTEDDASLTVGYA

-2704 TQDTNQSVRANAQG
+2704 TKDTNQAVSANAQG

-2961 KNDAKKGINYTER
+2961 ENDAKKGINYTER

-3025 KADTPSKVTAV
+3025 KADTPDAVAASYKQNGDAVLTPPTNADKVTITYTNQAGAQQTV
-3036 QKDNGDVSL
+3036 
-3045 SLPSD
+3045 
-3050 GESVSISYRAE
+3050 
-3061 GVDKTLKLSKAGGN
+3061 KLSKTGGN
-3075 WSVTEGDRTVL
+3075 WSVTEGDGTVL
-3086 AGDQVVLSYKG
+3086 SGNQVVLPYKG
-3097 LDRTQVISTSAT
+3097 LDRTQVIGTSAT
-3109 AGSDKYLSEAASDT
+3109 AGSDKYMSEVASQD
-3123 YTVKE
+3123 YTVPE
-3128 HSVTIAPIIR
+3128 HRVTIAPIIR

-3151 AVTVSNKES
+3151 AVTVTNKEN

-3173 HTITAKVT
+3173 HTINAKVT
-3181 YKDRSEEMVEIP
+3181 YKDQSEEMVEIP

-3209 AGTNSVTINNVTPG
+3209 AGKNSVTVNNVTPG

-3235 NPLELG
+3235 NPIELG

-3262 AALRKDTPI
+3262 ATLRKDTPI

-3282 SERIR
+3282 AERIR
-3287 SDKSSSLIV
+3287 SDKSSSLVV
-3296 KEGLTV
+3296 KEGLAV

-3313 TGELASRVHYNDG
+3313 TGDLASRIHYNDG
-3326 NDTNLPAGSTVE
+3326 QDTGLPAGSTVE
-3338 WKNNQA
+3338 WKNNQE
-3344 PDYNQVGTNRYT
+3344 PDYNNVGTSRYT
-3356 LVVNVPEQGTTEVE
+3356 LVVNVPNQGTTEIE

-3407 SADTPNNVTVRWK
+3407 SVDTPNNVTVRWK

-3428 VSADRKATIEIV
+3428 VSADRKAKIEVV

-3459 PTYHSTAKATEYT
+3459 PTYHSTAKTTEYT
-3472 RTIGEAYASTDA
+3472 RTIGGTYASTNA

-3609 GANYSTP
+3609 GANYATP

-3642 ADQRVESEKSDEATA
+3642 VDQRVESEKSDEATA

-3714 EKGAAGSRVEHL
+3714 EKGNGGSRVEHL
-3726 LVKLAGQSEKQDVA
+3726 LVQLKGHSEKQDVA
-3740 ITVTTLEQPSA
+3740 ITVTSLTPPSA
-3751 KAVLKSKGADLASD
+3751 KAVLKSKGADLTND
-3765 NLSDYVNAPGQ
+3765 NLADYVTAEGQ
-3776 GTLSWEGSPAKVEVG
+3776 GTLSWEGNPAKVEVG
-3791 QTLPRIKV
+3791 QALPRIKV
-3799 TYPTAGVAISDIT
+3799 TYPTTGVAITDIT

-3823 EANPGA
+3823 EANSNA
-3829 TSKVTVGDAFDPN
+3829 KTRVTVGDAFDPS
-3842 ASDYVQTVANT
+3842 AGDYVNKVANT
-3853 AALPGTGVSH
+3853 SDLPNTGVSH

-3918 EVSQNRTDLSIT
+3918 EVSQNRDDLAIT

-3938 TKAKITFRDELDQE
+3938 TKAEITFRDELDQE

-3996 AGSTVV
+3996 AGSTVT

-4079 DLVIKKDDATGRVT
+4079 DLVIKKDDATGSVT

-4108 GKVDSATKLSPEVEA
+4108 GKVDSATKLSPEVEV

-4131 EFSVRVLDNGDEVIT
+4131 EFSNHVRDNGDEVIT

-4166 TVTISKGQDGTWSGP
+4166 TVTISKGQDGTWTAP

-4188 KKDDATGAVTV
+4188 KKDDTTGSVTV

-4210 TITASAKAGT
+4210 TITASAKAGS
-4220 GAGESTQRDFT
+4220 GAGESKERTFT
-4231 QTVPEH
+4231 TTVSAH
-4237 QAPTI
+4237 QAPTV

-4249 GATPD
+4249 NGTPS
-4254 AAALN
+4254 AEQIN
-4259 AAITAPK
+4259 AAVTAPK
-4266 KVKAEATEALKA
+4266 KVSAVAAEALKQ
-4278 VAAGT
+4278 VAAGSNT
-4283 SVTIPVTITY
+4283 EIPVTVTY
-4293 QDGSTEPAEVTVYSK
+4293 ADGSTETVQLAVYSK
-4308 QSTPSK
+4308 QVTPST
-4314 VTAVQKDNGD
+4314 VGFQQKDNGD
-4324 VSLSLPSD
+4324 AVLTPPTN
-4332 GESVSIS
+4332 
-4339 YRAEGVDKT
+4339 ADKVT
-4348 LKLSKAGGNWSVTE
+4348 ITYTNQAGAQQTVKLSKTGGNWSVTE
-4362 GDRTVLAGDQVVLS
+4362 GDGTVLSGNQVVLP
-4376 YKGLDRTQVIST
+4376 YKGLDRTQVIGT

-4396 YLSEAASDTY
+4396 YMSEVASQDY
-4406 TVKEHSVTI
+4406 TVPEHRVTI
-4415 APLTK
+4415 TTLVK

-4425 VTDKDLLDAV
+4425 VTDKDLLDAI
-4435 NADHK
+4435 NLEHK
-4440 KSAKLKDGTS
+4440 QSAKLKDGTS

-4459 IELTVTYEDGSMENV
+4459 IELTVTYEDGSTENV

-4481 DTSKNNINQIA
+4481 DASKGTIYQAA

-4516 VDAAA
+4516 VDAEAG
-4521 DKAKQAVDA
+4521 KAKQAVDA
-4530 ATTNDGVTQAQNN
+4530 ATTNDGVTKAQNDA
-4543 ATTNSNSVDTTPH
+4543 ATNINNVDTTPH
-4556 SKSNAKA
+4556 SKPNAKA

-4601 KEAIDNATTDADV
+4601 KEAIDNTTTDADV

-4638 VLTPRPDNGGNTG
+4638 VPTPRPDNGGNTNNGGDTNNDGNTG

-4699 IDQSVIDAAKNILG
+4699 IDQSVIDATKIILR

-4728 LKEITAKVKEAL
+4728 LKEMTTKVKEAL
-4740 ESLKGKQATKDE
+4740 ESLKGKQTTKDE
-4752 EETKEIR
+4752 ETKETS

-4783 LIARRKKESE
+4783 LIARRKRESE
-4793 LKKLTKELTKVLQES
+4793 LKKLTKELTKVLQDG
-4808 DLTSVDAKVLDQVR
+4808 DLTSVDAKLLDQVR

-4849 KAILAQLR
+4849 KAVLAQLR

>member
-1 MKKSYRD
+1 
-8 DNGEKV
+8 
-14 FRYSIRKYHFGAASV
+14 
-29 AVAALMFFA
+29 
-38 NGAVAA
+38 
-44 SETITPT
+44 
-51 TASDVVTAGSDGNA
+51 
-65 DGDPGTSDEE
+65 
-75 DSSKVST
+75 
-82 RQPLELKSVDELKGQ
+82 
-97 EAPVEENN
+97 
-105 QVQAAA
+105 
-111 ESETTGVESNSA
+111 
-123 QPETNPASQEAPQAE
+123 
-138 GEEKQDQSTSV
+138 
-149 SNQTSSTSLLQ
+149 
-160 PRVLKSKQS
+160 
-169 DYDPIPLGDDED
+169 DPIPIED

-199 IQPRSPR
+199 IQPRSSH
-206 SVTSRAVPPK
+206 SVTGRA
-216 TTGSSP
+216 
-222 YNDKYRYYFER
+222 
-233 GQDPENSQLPRYTY
+233 L
-247 AFFNERVTFGLREA
+247 
-261 VKVSHIKNYLE
+261 
-272 EEVTPTVDGLDWK
+272 
-285 VTVNK
+285 
-290 GRQNLDGISF
+290 
-300 LFSVPNG
+300 
-307 QSLVPNSVTV
+307 
-317 TQVDDAGTTV
+317 
-327 KSSDPRDRND
+327 
-337 DHITASL
+337 
-344 KATNAKEV
+344 
-352 RKGTPTRTNASG
+352 
-364 GDGFIGSTG
+364 
-373 HYDVSSID
+373 
-381 GIWNEANVPDGDSF
+381 
-395 HSRGQGNNNNA
+395 
-406 RTGLQNDEE
+406 
-415 RNLGDSKKKIINS
+415 
-428 SGGTVYS
+428 
-435 GKIAGNTSYTITFK
+435 
-449 TTGNNDLDKSAYFS
+449 
-463 AVKGSGGGKTYL
+463 
-475 AMLLHA
+475 
-481 RTQGERDFAD
+481 
-491 KTRFR
+491 
-496 LKGNGYYQVEQNTAY
+496 
-511 YTSTVLNSTGQE
+511 
-523 IKKDGANTAYS
+523 
-534 YSKYKDKPLDNG
+534 
-546 VKGVLTGNDTNDTDK
+546 
-561 AFDLDEYSYSEYVDD
+561 
-576 QGQVLNKDDLLA
+576 
-588 ELQDEQQ
+588 
-595 TITWY
+595 
-600 KGDQQISKSDL
+600 
-611 TKDAISS
+611 
-618 SGVHTYRY
+618 
-626 RVSYKD
+626 
-632 NSFNEGK
+632 
-639 IHFVT
+639 
-644 KPKKPIID
+644 
-652 TDLSTVA
+652 
-659 ETSTN
+659 
-664 VRVSN
+664 
-669 VDSNTTVELY
+669 
-679 KKGNNGQNDTLV
+679 
-691 SSISSGNQGGTVTFN
+691 
-706 NVNLDYGSYYVKQ
+706 
-719 KANGTWYEQDGTKR
+719 
-733 EGVYS
+733 
-738 DQSSEKEASRI
+738 
-749 VIERIGA
+749 
-756 IGGQSDTRWK
+756 
-766 DKQALSDVTDF
+766 
-777 NLPTGSEVLIG
+777 
-788 FRAKSPKGIKS
+788 
-799 LTISGADNLKGK
+799 
-811 TVETYGRNSNDDQ
+811 
-824 TTLGINL
+824 
-831 RSRGGNSGGYSI
+831 
-843 TVTATDGLGNEKH
+843 
-856 YKMNI
+856 
-861 IFPPNSGSFEK
+861 
-872 NPTEDHVTPPEKLK
+872 
-886 GKALVPL
+886 
-893 ATENPNIVI
+893 
-902 KAKGINVDTVNG
+902 
-914 IDNKH
+914 
-919 EWRAF
+919 
-924 LVDGG
+924 
-929 RNIQDSASGSQK
+929 
-941 AVDFKSHIV
+941 
-950 AETSIKEGGT
+950 
-960 AEFISASQ
+960 
-968 TGHFKREHLGRK
+968 
-980 PLRLVV
+980 
-986 AMVNK
+986 
-991 KTREIV
+991 
-997 DKYVSALSSDTL
+997 
-1009 EATYPQ
+1009 
-1015 FTKSPDFIKEPR
+1015 
-1027 EITAKIGH
+1027 
-1035 LQADKAQI
+1035 
-1043 RYTNDAGTDK
+1043 
-1053 TVNFSKVNGNWEKDN
+1053 
-1068 PNQDSTIVVTED
+1068 
-1080 TGTAGTAT
+1080 
-1088 VHIPSGTAKGGTKI
+1088 
-1102 YARQKVDAN
+1102 
-1111 TEYSE
+1111 
-1116 ESSIDVP
+1116 
-1123 TGPTVQHPNKPEI
+1123 
-1136 NQSQEDLDVTI
+1136 
-1147 KVGQGNANR
+1147 
-1156 ATVVFIDSR
+1156 
-1165 GSFQSVMF
+1165 
-1173 SKTGNSWDKVQ
+1173 
-1184 AQAAPDVSVTSTNDG
+1184 
-1199 TALVRIP
+1199 
-1206 YGVAKIGSQ
+1206 
-1215 VVTNQREEGQTIASE
+1215 
-1230 NASHI
+1230 
-1235 VQGDTTAPK
+1235 QGDTQAPK
-1244 VSLGDILLPTTANA
+1244 VSLGSALLPTSEST
-1258 ATTPIYKVVQGS
+1258 ATTPLYRIRQGQ
-1270 AFTPKLKIWDNS
+1270 AFTPKLKVWNNS
-1282 GSIKNLDIT
+1282 GSIKSLDIT

-1298 KQKFGNDFAEQT
+1298 KHRFGTDFSEQT
-1310 TAKQATP
+1310 AATEMNP
-1317 YSGSTLTGAA
+1317 YSGSTLSGNVP
-1327 ADTQSLGVHTA
+1327 DTQAVGQHIA

-1380 GDKPADYI
+1380 GDDPANYI
-1388 KFKNAN
+1388 KFKSAN
-1394 NQEVQ
+1394 GKEVQ
-1399 KPADVEVTWERKPST
+1399 KPADVKVTWERKPST
-1414 VEAGINKTGVVKVTY
+1414 VEAGLNKTGLVKVTY
-1429 HVTDENGM
+1429 HVTDENGV

-1464 YGGEFV
+1464 YGREFV
-1470 NKAQPR
+1470 NKNQPR
-1476 DGRRYIN
+1476 DGRRYID
-1483 YNGRP
+1483 YNGRS

-1493 NLRVYWENSNI
+1493 NLRVYWESSNI
-1504 RGEKFSDGTRP
+1504 RGQQFSDGTRP
-1515 WSTNYLGK
+1515 WPTNYLGK
-1523 RLEQLEVRYPGDN
+1523 KREKLMVRYPGDN
-1536 GRYDNSNDDSGERY
+1536 GRYDNRNDDYGARY
-1550 ERLNGTFI
+1550 EELDGTFI
-1558 VKPVKPSI
+1558 VKPVKPNI

-1629 FKKDQKIVTKVIYE
+1629 FKKDQKIVTKVIYK
-1643 ITDRDQRTDS
+1643 ITDDDQRTES
-1653 DVSDTWTV
+1653 DVSDIWTV

-1690 NVDADHRTA
+1690 NVDAEQRTG

-1709 QNPNYTTLGTNNYT
+1709 QNPNYTTLGTSNYT
-1723 ANVTIPGQG
+1723 ANVTVPGQG
-1732 SATVDVPVHVYAP
+1732 SATVNVPVHVYAP
-1745 ASLKANSYNNK
+1745 ANLKATSYNNK
-1756 QGTLSNGDNPEN
+1756 QGTLSNGANPEN

-1793 VPRIN
+1793 APRIN

-1844 ISDNFAK
+1844 IGENFAK
-1851 TNARDYATTHNWNVG
+1851 TTARDYATTHNWNVG

-1897 KTNKVKVYYGNDNG
+1897 KKNKVKVYYGNDNG

-1964 KLYNGD
+1964 ELYNGD
-1970 TEIGSVDVPKADSE
+1970 TKIGSVDVSKANNE
-1984 AYTDTKTV
+1984 AYTDIKTV
-1992 TVTVNGQLPLSSNI
+1992 TVAVNGQLPLSSNI

-2012 RPNDEDEKV
+2012 MPNNANEKV
-2021 ESDFSDSVQSTTE
+2021 ESDFSTSVQSTTE
-2034 GPQAPEISQNPEDLV
+2034 GPQAPEISQNPENLLV
-2049 VKSTVGQGGSTK
+2049 KATVGQGGSTK

-2078 TKNGQFWDKDN
+2078 TKNGQFWDKDD

-2101 SNGIGEIQLQP
+2101 SNGTGEIQLQP
-2112 GTAQEGSTVTVKQKT
+2112 GTAQEGTTVTVKQKT

-2188 TQGNWE
+2188 AQGRWG
-2194 NVTGITANGNR
+2194 NVTGITADGNR

-2210 GLVTDGTTVYVIASN
+2210 GLVTDGTTVSVIASN

-2269 YTDNQNNAKTVTLT
+2269 YTDAQDTAKTVTVT
-2283 KDASNQ
+2283 KNASNQ

-2294 ALPEGVTLTGDELSV
+2294 ALPEGVTLNGNELNV

-2315 DGNVKTV
+2315 SNGNVKTV

-2333 EAVENIELSH
+2333 EAVENIELNH
-2343 RPVSTQAVVIAA
+2343 IPVSTQAVVIAA

-2416 PSFDNLEN
+2416 PSFNNLEN

-2603 PFKIGNSSVRFRTHY
+2603 PFKIGNSPVRFRTYY

-2630 ILGTDGWADSPTP
+2630 IRGTDGWADSPTP

-2704 TQDTNQSVRANAQG
+2704 TQDTNQSVRANTQG

-2742 TRNIIVKTYADVYR
+2742 TRNITVKTYADVYR
-2756 DKVLYPAND
+2756 DKVLYPTNV
-2765 DKVIYD
+2765 DKVTYD

-2785 TSFKEKIQEANRQN
+2785 TSFKDKIQELNG
-2799 TQLPTSV
+2799 TVLPASTRY
-2806 TYSVGN
+2806 TVGT
-2812 TDDKTKVAVINF
+2812 TDDKAKVAVINF

-2841 VPTITRTHADKVS
+2841 VPTVTRTHADKVS

-3025 KADTPSKVTAV
+3025 KADTPDAVAASYKQNGDAVLTPPTNADKVTITYTNQAGAQQTV
-3036 QKDNGDVSL
+3036 
-3045 SLPSD
+3045 
-3050 GESVSISYRAE
+3050 
-3061 GVDKTLKLSKAGGN
+3061 KLSKTGGN
-3075 WSVTEGDRTVL
+3075 WSVTEGDGTVL
-3086 AGDQVVLSYKG
+3086 SGNQVVLPYKG
-3097 LDRTQVISTSAT
+3097 LDRTQVIGTSAT
-3109 AGSDKYLSEAASDT
+3109 AGSDKYMSEVASQD
-3123 YTVKE
+3123 YTVPE
-3128 HSVTIAPIIR
+3128 HRVTIAPIIR

-3151 AVTVSNKES
+3151 AVTVTNKEN

-3173 HTITAKVT
+3173 HTINAKVT
-3181 YKDRSEEMVEIP
+3181 YKDQSEEMVEIP

-3209 AGTNSVTINNVTPG
+3209 AGKNSVTVNNVTPG

-3235 NPLELG
+3235 NPIELG

-3262 AALRKDTPI
+3262 ATLRKDTPI

-3282 SERIR
+3282 AERIS
-3287 SDKSSSLIV
+3287 SDKSSSLVV
-3296 KEGLTV
+3296 KEGLAV

-3313 TGELASRVHYNDG
+3313 TGDLASRIHYNDG
-3326 NDTNLPAGSTVE
+3326 QDTGLPAGSTVE

-3344 PDYNQVGTNRYT
+3344 PDYNNVGTSRYT
-3356 LVVNVPEQGTTEVE
+3356 LVVNVPNQGTTEIE

-3428 VSADRKATIEIV
+3428 VSADRKAKIEVV

-3459 PTYHSTAKATEYT
+3459 PTYHSTAKSTEYT

-3609 GANYSTP
+3609 GANYATP

-3623 TKDIPAGKV
+3623 TKALPTGKV

-3664 KGIIQTLAGTG
+3664 KGIIQTLAGPG

-3714 EKGAAGSRVEHL
+3714 EKGNGGSRVEHL
-3726 LVKLAGQSEKQDVA
+3726 LVQLKGHSEKQDVA
-3740 ITVTTLEQPSA
+3740 ITVTSLTPPSA
-3751 KAVLKSKGADLASD
+3751 KAVLKSKGADLTND
-3765 NLSDYVNAPGQ
+3765 NLADYVTAEGQ
-3776 GTLSWEGSPAKVEVG
+3776 GTLSWEGNPAKVEVG
-3791 QTLPRIKV
+3791 QALPRIKV
-3799 TYPTAGVAISDIT
+3799 TYPTTGVAITDIT

-3823 EANPGA
+3823 EANSNA
-3829 TSKVTVGDAFDPN
+3829 KTRVTVGDAFDPS
-3842 ASDYVQTVANT
+3842 AGDYVQTVANT
-3853 AALPGTGVSH
+3853 ADLPRTGVSH

-3894 AELRGQSVETQVEV
+3894 AELRGQDVETQVEV

-3918 EVSQNRTDLSIT
+3918 EASQNRTDLSIT
-3930 AVVGKDDA
+3930 VVVGKDDA
-3938 TKAKITFRDELDQE
+3938 TKAEITFKDELDQE

-4002 TKQQKADSDFSDV
+4002 TKQQKADSDFSDI
-4015 SELVAKEHLDGAT
+4015 SELVVKEHLKGAT
-4028 ATTKDDGSVEVVV
+4028 VTTKDDGSVEVVV
-4041 PKEADTATFS
+4041 PKEADTATVS
-4051 YVPEGQTQEKTVT
+4051 YVPEGQTQAKTVT
-4064 ISKGQDGTW
+4064 ITKGQDGNW
-4073 TAPADS
+4073 TGPADS

-4100 VADGSTVK
+4100 VADGSTVT
-4108 GKVDSATKLSPEVEA
+4108 GRVDSATGLSPEVEV
-4123 KAKAPQPS
+4123 KGKAPQPS
-4131 EFSVRVLDNGDEVIT
+4131 EFSHHVRDNGDEVIT

-4152 SVTINYPVSDANVK
+4152 SVTLNYPVSDANVK
-4166 TVTISKGQDGTWSGP
+4166 TVTISKGQDGTWTAP
-4181 ADSDLVI
+4181 ADSDLVV
-4188 KKDDATGAVTV
+4188 KKDDATGSVTV

-4210 TITASAKAGT
+4210 TITASAKAGS
-4220 GAGESTQRDFT
+4220 GDGESKERTFT
-4231 QTVPEH
+4231 TTVVER
-4237 QAPTI
+4237 QAPTV

-4249 GATPD
+4249 NGTLSAEQI
-4254 AAALN
+4254 N
-4259 AAITAPK
+4259 AAVTAPK
-4266 KVKAEATEALKA
+4266 KVSAVAAEALKQ
-4278 VAAGT
+4278 VAAGSNT
-4283 SVTIPVTITY
+4283 EIPVTVTY
-4293 QDGSTEPAEVTVYSK
+4293 ADGSTETVQLAVYSK
-4308 QSTPSK
+4308 QVTPST
-4314 VTAVQKDNGD
+4314 VGFQQKDNGD
-4324 VSLSLPSD
+4324 AVLTPPTN
-4332 GESVSIS
+4332 
-4339 YRAEGVDKT
+4339 ADKVT
-4348 LKLSKAGGNWSVTE
+4348 ITYTNQAGAQQTVKLSKTGGNWSVTE
-4362 GDRTVLAGDQVVLS
+4362 GDGTVLSGNQVVLP
-4376 YKGLDRTQVIST
+4376 YKGLDRTQVIGT

-4396 YLSEAASDTY
+4396 YMSEVASQDY
-4406 TVKEHSVTI
+4406 TVPEHRVTI
-4415 APLTK
+4415 TTLVK

-4459 IELTVTYEDGSMENV
+4459 IDLTVTYEDGSMENV

-4481 DTSKNNINQIA
+4481 DTA
-4492 KAKKD
+4492 KAD
-4497 AIDGDNQLTN
+4497 IDTAAA
-4507 EEKKAAKDK
+4507 EKKTAIEKTPNLTPEEINVAKRQVDEALAEAKRK
-4516 VDAAA
+4516 VGEATDQAGINR
-4521 DKAKQAVDA
+4521 AKQEGLSSIDLVLDQALVQSFGR
-4530 ATTNDGVTQAQNN
+4530 TNGRR
-4543 ATTNSNSVDTTPH
+4543 SRRTP
-4556 SKSNAKA
+4556 
-4563 EIDTKVEEANN
+4563 
-4574 AIDQNKD
+4574 
-4581 MTDDERREAKKA
+4581 
-4593 VKDAADKA
+4593 
-4601 KEAIDNATTDADV
+4601 
-4614 TRAKNNGKQAINDI
+4614 
-4628 NPQPAPRPNP
+4628 PR
-4638 VLTPRPDNGGNTG
+4638 
-4651 TSVTPSARSRRSVA
+4651 RSRRSVG
-4665 FAGGTPSSQEKT
+4665 FVGNSQTGTTPSA
-4677 VDKSELHKLVE
+4677 VDKSELRTLVE
-4688 ELETRLKDLDG
+4688 DLERRLKELEGLSPEA
-4699 IDQSVIDAAKNILG
+4699 QSILREAQAALANDSLTA
-4713 EGQEALRNTDLTEAG
+4713 QELAKLL
-4728 LKEITAKVKEAL
+4728 AKVRQALNSIQAGTSADKSPSTSNSNKEA
-4740 ESLKGKQATKDE
+4740 ESAKEPTNATDVP
-4752 EETKEIR
+4752 
-4759 KEQGHLPYGT
+4759 LYGVF
-4769 MIGSLLALLGLLLF
+4769 GAAALSLLGALLF
-4783 LIARRKKESE
+4783 AVARKKNSQLDKLLRE
-4793 LKKLTKELTKVLQES
+4793 LDQLLVELEASDKDKKGLGKAKKLAKKARTFVDSQQKDPQKE
-4808 DLTSVDAKVLDQVR
+4808 A
-4822 EALAQAVAFL
+4822 
-4832 ANEKESDH
+4832 
-4840 TEDELIEKL
+4840 ELISEIKTTL
-4849 KAILAQLR
+4849 SQLREGV

>member
-1 MKKSYRD
+1 MRKSYRN
-8 DNGEKV
+8 DNGEKI

-51 TASDVVTAGSDGNA
+51 TASDIVKAGSDGNA
-65 DGDPGTSDEE
+65 DGNPASSDEG
-75 DSSKVST
+75 DSKQALT
-82 RQPLELKSVDELKGQ
+82 DKPAELKAADELKTQ
-97 EAPVEENN
+97 EAP
-105 QVQAAA
+105 
-111 ESETTGVESNSA
+111 
-123 QPETNPASQEAPQAE
+123 AE
-138 GEEKQDQSTSV
+138 GA
-149 SNQTSSTSLLQ
+149 NQTSSTGILQ
-160 PRVLKSKQS
+160 PRTLKNKQS

-199 IQPRSPR
+199 IQPRSPH
-206 SVTSRAVPPK
+206 SVTSRAV
-216 TTGSSP
+216 
-222 YNDKYRYYFER
+222 
-233 GQDPENSQLPRYTY
+233 
-247 AFFNERVTFGLREA
+247 
-261 VKVSHIKNYLE
+261 
-272 EEVTPTVDGLDWK
+272 
-285 VTVNK
+285 
-290 GRQNLDGISF
+290 
-300 LFSVPNG
+300 
-307 QSLVPNSVTV
+307 
-317 TQVDDAGTTV
+317 
-327 KSSDPRDRND
+327 
-337 DHITASL
+337 
-344 KATNAKEV
+344 
-352 RKGTPTRTNASG
+352 
-364 GDGFIGSTG
+364 
-373 HYDVSSID
+373 
-381 GIWNEANVPDGDSF
+381 
-395 HSRGQGNNNNA
+395 
-406 RTGLQNDEE
+406 
-415 RNLGDSKKKIINS
+415 
-428 SGGTVYS
+428 
-435 GKIAGNTSYTITFK
+435 
-449 TTGNNDLDKSAYFS
+449 
-463 AVKGSGGGKTYL
+463 
-475 AMLLHA
+475 
-481 RTQGERDFAD
+481 
-491 KTRFR
+491 
-496 LKGNGYYQVEQNTAY
+496 
-511 YTSTVLNSTGQE
+511 
-523 IKKDGANTAYS
+523 
-534 YSKYKDKPLDNG
+534 
-546 VKGVLTGNDTNDTDK
+546 
-561 AFDLDEYSYSEYVDD
+561 
-576 QGQVLNKDDLLA
+576 
-588 ELQDEQQ
+588 
-595 TITWY
+595 
-600 KGDQQISKSDL
+600 
-611 TKDAISS
+611 
-618 SGVHTYRY
+618 
-626 RVSYKD
+626 
-632 NSFNEGK
+632 
-639 IHFVT
+639 
-644 KPKKPIID
+644 
-652 TDLSTVA
+652 
-659 ETSTN
+659 
-664 VRVSN
+664 
-669 VDSNTTVELY
+669 
-679 KKGNNGQNDTLV
+679 
-691 SSISSGNQGGTVTFN
+691 
-706 NVNLDYGSYYVKQ
+706 
-719 KANGTWYEQDGTKR
+719 
-733 EGVYS
+733 
-738 DQSSEKEASRI
+738 
-749 VIERIGA
+749 
-756 IGGQSDTRWK
+756 QSDT
-766 DKQALSDVTDF
+766 
-777 NLPTGSEVLIG
+777 I
-788 FRAKSPKGIKS
+788 
-799 LTISGADNLKGK
+799 
-811 TVETYGRNSNDDQ
+811 
-824 TTLGINL
+824 
-831 RSRGGNSGGYSI
+831 
-843 TVTATDGLGNEKH
+843 
-856 YKMNI
+856 
-861 IFPPNSGSFEK
+861 
-872 NPTEDHVTPPEKLK
+872 
-886 GKALVPL
+886 
-893 ATENPNIVI
+893 
-902 KAKGINVDTVNG
+902 
-914 IDNKH
+914 
-919 EWRAF
+919 
-924 LVDGG
+924 
-929 RNIQDSASGSQK
+929 
-941 AVDFKSHIV
+941 
-950 AETSIKEGGT
+950 
-960 AEFISASQ
+960 
-968 TGHFKREHLGRK
+968 
-980 PLRLVV
+980 
-986 AMVNK
+986 
-991 KTREIV
+991 
-997 DKYVSALSSDTL
+997 
-1009 EATYPQ
+1009 
-1015 FTKSPDFIKEPR
+1015 
-1027 EITAKIGH
+1027 
-1035 LQADKAQI
+1035 
-1043 RYTNDAGTDK
+1043 
-1053 TVNFSKVNGNWEKDN
+1053 
-1068 PNQDSTIVVTED
+1068 
-1080 TGTAGTAT
+1080 
-1088 VHIPSGTAKGGTKI
+1088 
-1102 YARQKVDAN
+1102 
-1111 TEYSE
+1111 
-1116 ESSIDVP
+1116 
-1123 TGPTVQHPNKPEI
+1123 
-1136 NQSQEDLDVTI
+1136 
-1147 KVGQGNANR
+1147 
-1156 ATVVFIDSR
+1156 
-1165 GSFQSVMF
+1165 
-1173 SKTGNSWDKVQ
+1173 
-1184 AQAAPDVSVTSTNDG
+1184 
-1199 TALVRIP
+1199 
-1206 YGVAKIGSQ
+1206 
-1215 VVTNQREEGQTIASE
+1215 
-1230 NASHI
+1230 
-1235 VQGDTTAPK
+1235 APK
-1244 VSLGDILLPTTANA
+1244 VMLGNTILPTSESA

-1298 KQKFGNDFAEQT
+1298 KQKFGNDFVEQT
-1310 TAKQATP
+1310 TAREDTP
-1317 YSGSTLTGAA
+1317 YSGSTFSGNV
-1327 ADTQSLGVHTA
+1327 ADTQVVGQYIA
-1338 QITVKDAS
+1338 QITVKGAS
-1346 NNVATYYLKYEV
+1346 DNVATYYLKYEV
-1358 YPARVEAKQGRFGQV
+1358 YPARVEAKQSRFGQV

-1380 GDKPADYI
+1380 GGDPANYI

-1394 NQEVQ
+1394 GQVVQ

-1414 VEAGINKTGVVKVTY
+1414 SEAGLNKTGVVKVTY
-1429 HVTDENGM
+1429 HVTDENGV
-1437 VRDEVQ
+1437 VRDEVR
-1443 TVTINTPVY
+1443 TVTISTPVY
-1452 HATLVQNPFKTT
+1452 YATLIQNPFVTT
-1464 YGGEFV
+1464 YGQEFV
-1470 NKAQPR
+1470 NKNQPR

-1483 YNGRP
+1483 YNGRA

-1493 NLRVYWENSNI
+1493 HLRVYWENSSGAASN
-1504 RGEKFSDGTRP
+1504 RFVNGTRP
-1515 WSTNYLGK
+1515 WPTNYLGK
-1523 RLEQLEVRYPGDN
+1523 KHEKLMVRYPGDN
-1536 GRYDNSNDDSGERY
+1536 GRYDSRNDDYGERY
-1550 ERLNGTFI
+1550 EELDGTFI

-1629 FKKDQKIVTKVIYE
+1629 FKKDQKIVAKVIYA
-1643 ITDRDQRTDS
+1643 ITDSDQRTDS

-1709 QNPNYTTLGTNNYT
+1709 QNPSYTTLGTTNYT
-1723 ANVTIPGQG
+1723 ANVTIPRQG

-1798 TPGHNRGVIEVV
+1798 TLGHNRGVIEVV

-1844 ISDNFAK
+1844 IGDNFAK

-1897 KTNKVKVYYGNDNG
+1897 KKNKVKVYYGNDNG

-1926 TFVTKPKTPS
+1926 TFITKPKTPS
-1936 ITATALNGKAGQRNQ
+1936 VTATALNGKAGQRNQ

-1964 KLYNGD
+1964 ELYDGNIK
-1970 TEIGSVDVPKADSE
+1970 IGSVDVPKPNSE

-2012 RPNDEDEKV
+2012 MPNNANEKV
-2021 ESDFSDSVQSTTE
+2021 ESDFSTSVQSTTE
-2034 GPQAPEISQNPEDLV
+2034 GPQAPEISQNPENLLV
-2049 VKSTVGQGGSTK
+2049 KATVGQGGSTK

-2078 TKNGQFWDKDN
+2078 TKNGQFWDKDD

-2101 SNGIGEIQLQP
+2101 SNGTGEIQLQP

-2188 TQGNWE
+2188 VQGRWG
-2194 NVTGITANGNR
+2194 NVTGITADGNR

-2210 GLVTDGTTVYVIASN
+2210 GLVTDGTTISVIASN

-2269 YTDNQNNAKTVTLT
+2269 YTDAQDTAKTVTVT
-2283 KDASNQ
+2283 KNASNQ
-2289 WASTA
+2289 WTSTA

-2704 TQDTNQSVRANAQG
+2704 TQDTNQSVKANAQG

-2765 DKVIYD
+2765 DKMIYD

-2941 RNFTGKQIVG
+2941 RNFTGKQIVE

-3128 HSVTIAPIIR
+3128 HSVTIA
-3138 SNSDTLLSTAVED
+3138 T
-3151 AVTVSNKES
+3151 
-3160 VEKQGNLPTGIGK
+3160 
-3173 HTITAKVT
+3173 
-3181 YKDRSEEMVEIP
+3181 
-3193 YTIKP
+3193 
-3198 DAPSISTSIGT
+3198 
-3209 AGTNSVTINNVTPG
+3209 
-3223 TTVVVYDMTNPN
+3223 
-3235 NPLELG
+3235 
-3241 RKDVSGA
+3241 
-3248 TADAAQNGVTVSTN
+3248 
-3262 AALRKDTPI
+3262 
-3271 AAEVIYKPTVA
+3271 
-3282 SERIR
+3282 
-3287 SDKSSSLIV
+3287 
-3296 KEGLTV
+3296 
-3302 NSIHAVKGENY
+3302 
-3313 TGELASRVHYNDG
+3313 
-3326 NDTNLPAGSTVE
+3326 
-3338 WKNNQA
+3338 
-3344 PDYNQVGTNRYT
+3344 
-3356 LVVNVPEQGTTEVE
+3356 
-3370 VPVHVYPTASL
+3370 
-3381 KKASYTNKQGTLSNG
+3381 
-3396 TDASKYVQFEG
+3396 
-3407 SADTPNNVTVRWK
+3407 
-3420 DGVPDVST
+3420 
-3428 VSADRKATIEIV
+3428 
-3440 YPGNASA
+3440 
-3447 TDTVVKELEVSL
+3447 
-3459 PTYHSTAKATEYT
+3459 
-3472 RTIGEAYASTDA
+3472 
-3484 SDYVETTP
+3484 
-3492 NTPRGTEYAWKTDET
+3492 
-3507 GNQAYGS
+3507 
-3514 STWGGAN
+3514 
-3521 GDWLGKKTN
+3521 
-3530 KVKVYYPNADGGN
+3530 
-3543 EKSEVLAEE
+3543 
-3552 TEEITFITK
+3552 
-3561 PAKPSITSDL
+3561 
-3571 TWASGTRTTVEVG
+3571 
-3584 NVTSGTRVVLYDE
+3584 
-3597 QGNELGH
+3597 
-3604 TDVAK
+3604 
-3609 GANYSTP
+3609 
-3616 TTASITP
+3616 
-3623 TKDIPAGKV
+3623 
-3632 YVKTIYMPDT
+3632 
-3642 ADQRVESEKSDEATA
+3642 
-3657 KTNTLTA
+3657 
-3664 KGIIQTLAGTG
+3664 
-3675 NIGGVGTLD
+3675 
-3684 AATLGKLLR
+3684 
-3693 QENGGTDFT
+3693 
-3702 GATAEWKDKTNL
+3702 
-3714 EKGAAGSRVEHL
+3714 
-3726 LVKLAGQSEKQDVA
+3726 
-3740 ITVTTLEQPSA
+3740 
-3751 KAVLKSKGADLASD
+3751 
-3765 NLSDYVNAPGQ
+3765 
-3776 GTLSWEGSPAKVEVG
+3776 
-3791 QTLPRIKV
+3791 
-3799 TYPTAGVAISDIT
+3799 
-3812 DQYVDAKVYSL
+3812 
-3823 EANPGA
+3823 
-3829 TSKVTVGDAFDPN
+3829 
-3842 ASDYVQTVANT
+3842 
-3853 AALPGTGVSH
+3853 
-3863 AWKDGNKPTSATVGK
+3863 
-3878 ATYTVVTSFG
+3878 
-3888 NDADVP
+3888 
-3894 AELRGQSVETQVEV
+3894 
-3908 TVLSTKPSKP
+3908 
-3918 EVSQNRTDLSIT
+3918 
-3930 AVVGKDDA
+3930 
-3938 TKAKITFRDELDQE
+3938 
-3952 HTVSFTKGA
+3952 
-3961 NGQWDKDDANSQP
+3961 
-3974 TVQIINN
+3974 
-3981 ADGTATVHMTGGTAK
+3981 
-3996 AGSTVV
+3996 
-4002 TKQQKADSDFSDV
+4002 
-4015 SELVAKEHLDGAT
+4015 
-4028 ATTKDDGSVEVVV
+4028 
-4041 PKEADTATFS
+4041 
-4051 YVPEGQTQEKTVT
+4051 
-4064 ISKGQDGTW
+4064 
-4073 TAPADS
+4073 
-4079 DLVIKKDDATGRVT
+4079 
-4093 VTVPADK
+4093 
-4100 VADGSTVK
+4100 
-4108 GKVDSATKLSPEVEA
+4108 
-4123 KAKAPQPS
+4123 
-4131 EFSVRVLDNGDEVIT
+4131 
-4146 LPQNAD
+4146 
-4152 SVTINYPVSDANVK
+4152 
-4166 TVTISKGQDGTWSGP
+4166 
-4181 ADSDLVI
+4181 
-4188 KKDDATGAVTV
+4188 
-4199 TVPADKISGNR
+4199 
-4210 TITASAKAGT
+4210 
-4220 GAGESTQRDFT
+4220 
-4231 QTVPEH
+4231 
-4237 QAPTI
+4237 
-4242 SEVTVAA
+4242 
-4249 GATPD
+4249 
-4254 AAALN
+4254 
-4259 AAITAPK
+4259 
-4266 KVKAEATEALKA
+4266 
-4278 VAAGT
+4278 
-4283 SVTIPVTITY
+4283 
-4293 QDGSTEPAEVTVYSK
+4293 
-4308 QSTPSK
+4308 
-4314 VTAVQKDNGD
+4314 
-4324 VSLSLPSD
+4324 
-4332 GESVSIS
+4332 
-4339 YRAEGVDKT
+4339 
-4348 LKLSKAGGNWSVTE
+4348 
-4362 GDRTVLAGDQVVLS
+4362 
-4376 YKGLDRTQVIST
+4376 
-4388 SATAGSDK
+4388 
-4396 YLSEAASDTY
+4396 
-4406 TVKEHSVTI
+4406 
-4415 APLTK
+4415 LTK

-4638 VLTPRPDNGGNTG
+4638 VLTPRPDNGGNTNNGGDTNNDGNTG

-4752 EETKEIR
+4752 EETKEMKEIR